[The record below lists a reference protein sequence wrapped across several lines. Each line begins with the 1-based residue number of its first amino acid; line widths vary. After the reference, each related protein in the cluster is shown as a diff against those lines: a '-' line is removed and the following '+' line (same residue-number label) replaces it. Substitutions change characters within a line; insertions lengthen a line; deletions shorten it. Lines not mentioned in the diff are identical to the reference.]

1 MRKDVLISLL
11 AITGAP
17 VAALADADVVIDK
30 TAWTGDDLTVSED
43 GSVTVSTGKEVSIEK
58 ELAPG
63 KYMLQRATF
72 TDNAKIVA
80 VYKGKEYAP
89 GVAFTI
95 DSDAPA
101 KVKVKVRAVTP
112 GEFKFSG
119 VKFTLIFDFAA
130 PVKELGAQLGEI
142 VSGTSDYFRRTDA
155 WTKGK
160 DGKPSLEMQVADY
173 ASQLDIIEK
182 GDYEVYVK
190 NHLWQGKNS
199 PELRALTDGIAALAK
214 VVEKANDNENAYF
227 SAQNAYEAAEYQFRS
242 FSSTWYTVAEEIRA
256 TYQADYNKIQQSIN
270 DFKALAREKYDA
282 GEAKE
287 LKTAEFTENFN
298 RMLNELEANI
308 GVSDA
313 AWINIY
319 AVYQDGLRVF
329 NAAQEEIHTQMPDDG
344 NYADWNEEALNAMRS
359 AWKKVSDLYKTI
371 DADKTKASELEE
383 NFRTLKEAQVV
394 VINATKDEYLAK
406 HVDAEAKKAAAD
418 QLLSALEDGF
428 QSLGD
433 DFQYLEKSD
442 DVNQKYANRVKEIR
456 TAINALKDKVAKD
469 YKAPHN
475 IRTASYDADRDA
487 IQAKISSLRSDAGAI
502 IQNYE
507 NYQKLLKALGTET
520 GLQKKLD
527 DAKAAVAKMK
537 PADEKDT
544 YDVAAH
550 FQKTAAGLQ
559 KTIDEI
565 KAAVEKSYQ
574 EKMLT
579 ETVRGD
585 FQSQIDAAAMAIGKY
600 QDDATAALDR
610 YDVVSTAIKDY
621 EAALTT
627 LRGTVGPKTLVV
639 ATPATEVTGK
649 TYGERITKLQTE
661 IDRVAGNFSAAKEKL
676 DADLLAA
683 LLAVQLKETILT
695 DAQALNA
702 AFANDKV
709 NSDKTA
715 KIEAAKA
722 MYDAASKVVDAIKAD
737 IDKYKGVPYEYYNVT
752 WTEDNLGLKY
762 DELLQDLNDIEAST
776 NTQKAKIQAV
786 AATKDDI
793 TEDNAVEAMSLLS
806 VIKGDVDAINDAL
819 SALLGR
825 VDEQKAHVNAENQA
839 YTDFIGNQYYYYPKG
854 AELVSRTLTEAKK
867 AFVIPGE
874 SIDPQI
880 QATTTKLEALK
891 AEAATARAKEILQ
904 ESCKDSYDAEGHVVK
919 GITSRLSDLQLEAN
933 ALKAMAT
940 DSTANYN
947 AYQKLKENFDGQK
960 IDIWNYTYG
969 SGYYAREDYSTH
981 YGFVSAFD
989 AVRTRI
995 NQKTDGTNA
1004 DYYRGL
1010 LAYPDGVHFKERE
1023 AIKQAIED
1031 AYKAGKAW
1039 TGTLKYNSYT
1049 YKYEPVLNTEI
1060 VRRMTD
1066 LSNVLKMLPKQAYND
1081 KTNYYTQVD
1090 EGNKC
1095 QTLWDEVN
1103 GLFNASDLRPE
1114 TLKPYLSQLGDLLKR
1129 IKEQK
1134 ALVVKYYAEGL
1145 TTTNNSDVSKA
1156 YRRIETE
1163 LGGLKA
1169 FIEGNSEYNAA
1180 IAGDNLTRYNT
1191 FCEKVQET
1199 ENKYGEGTAQI
1210 AGYQNISTEELKE
1223 LVNVESIIAAQENIY
1238 KYAALIKNLKD
1249 DAAATYAETTSPALW
1264 DIAEANAKKAQEYT
1278 DQIEAYKKELDL
1290 AVNTAVRAKLEEM
1303 LANLNDNQLAPAKEK
1318 VASYDKNV
1326 RDNAFANVQEFY
1338 DRVSADD
1345 YKKSQLLVS
1354 NLDNDWNFFGM
1365 VPNLLVADLEQAAQN
1380 EWKALY
1386 EGVYVGVD
1394 GTLTE
1399 GDDRY
1404 AGAKADNEKW
1414 LAALEGFAYEGKDD
1428 DFKSY
1433 KDCVAKYLTPATELA
1448 AKAADGTFTGKIADL
1463 QRYIDAFYAE
1473 AGAVYTSAKAKADA
1487 YDANIKNFDQLTI
1500 DYNTVTERIKAAQ
1513 EYYGAFNVA
1522 SSRIEAN
1529 IASAFNQVKR
1539 WQADLTR
1546 QNASQEM
1553 SKRIYGLTI
1562 GEDKQWYDC
1571 HSIKIL
1577 SIDGIYN
1584 AANQAE
1590 VDAIKADIVAIETQK
1605 REALD
1610 NLTGTAADEVK
1621 AYYDEHCKNL
1631 AKELDDL
1638 LKEFDENATL
1648 AEAKKDAGLLALEK
1662 KVAQARMGLIKLVN
1676 AELIEGVANSLE
1688 MLVSQAES
1696 GYSAVNITYDGV
1708 YTPVKVEYK
1717 SALDACREELD
1728 GVKNLITSYG
1738 DEIVTYKTKVIHLL
1752 NVLIDRMGATRMDI
1766 IEANK
1771 PYVAH
1776 AKAMENLQNAYDALV
1791 AEQTRV
1797 KELIASYQH
1806 SSTVLEESSYKQ
1818 VGNEVFVLERG
1829 KSYMENYEK
1838 LFFNVASE
1846 KAEEV
1851 SGVLEQAAKTLE
1863 EGPVSAI
1870 LTDSQVESYKDGCLY
1885 DAYAKLAVAEVFGA
1899 WYETTQVYQSNVWG
1913 ARSAMENSFDKSGT
1927 KIYDEDGALRE
1938 QFDNLK
1944 LACRNFDNYLTS
1956 ENGRIDLILP
1966 TKDINGNAW
1975 LNPDGSV
1982 AVVKPINYPKDEE
1995 YGVKLVAATSESLVE
2010 SMNALRTSIE
2020 ENTYV
2025 LGDVTEDGVVL
2036 TDDYLAV
2043 LNALLDPETLEGGK
2057 VFAAADVNRDGKISI
2072 ADVTLIAAK
2081 VTNGLWPSLGGS
2093 LNAPM
2098 VGSENFT
2105 VSAED
2110 NNGVQR
2116 IAINLENR
2124 KDYVACQMDIV
2135 LPAGMTVVGESVGN
2149 RANGHALY
2157 SKDINGVH
2165 RVVIST
2171 IENNSFPNG
2180 SAILYLDVQGGSI
2193 DKVALDNVI
2202 FAEANG
2208 RETTIT
2214 GNDATGINGM
2224 ETEGSLK
2231 QKIYTVGGQLL
2242 DKVKQGIN
2250 IVRNANGKTQKV
2262 TGK

>member
-63 KYMLQRATF
+63 EYKLQPATF

-95 DSDAPA
+95 DGDAPA
-101 KVKVKVRAVTP
+101 KVRVKVRAVTP

-130 PVKELGAQLGEI
+130 SVKELSAQLGEI

-173 ASQLDIIEK
+173 ASQLDIIGK

-214 VVEKANDNENAYF
+214 VVEAANDNENAYH
-227 SAQNAYEAAEYQFRS
+227 SARNAYEAAEYRLRNFYS
-242 FSSTWYTVAEEIRA
+242 WYGAAEEIQA
-256 TYQADYNKIQQSIN
+256 TYQADYNKIQQSIT
-270 DFKALAREKYDA
+270 DFKVLAQQKYNA
-282 GEAKE
+282 GTAKE

-298 RMLNELEANI
+298 RMLNELETNI
-308 GVSDA
+308 GVSGDA
-313 AWINIY
+313 WRNIKD
-319 AVYQDGLRVF
+319 VYQDGLRVF

-344 NYADWNEEALNAMRS
+344 NYADWNAEALNAMRS

-371 DADKTKASELEE
+371 DADKTKASKLEE
-383 NFRTLKEAQVV
+383 NFRTLKKAQVLE
-394 VINATKDEYLAK
+394 INATKDKYLAK
-406 HVDAEAKKAAAD
+406 HADAEAKKAAAD
-418 QLLSALEDGF
+418 QLLSALE
-428 QSLGD
+428 D

-527 DAKAAVAKMK
+527 DATAAVAKMK

-585 FQSQIDAAAMAIGKY
+585 FQQQIDAAAMAIGKY
-600 QDDATAALDR
+600 QDDAKAALDR

-786 AATKDDI
+786 AATEDDI
-793 TEDNAVEAMSLLS
+793 TEANAVEAMSLLS

-819 SALLGR
+819 SELLMR
-825 VDEQKAHVNAENQA
+825 VDAQKAHVNAETQA
-839 YTDFIGNQYYYYPKG
+839 YTNFIGNQSYYYATG
-854 AELVSRTLTEAKK
+854 AGLVSRTLTEAKD
-867 AFVIPGE
+867 AFKIPGE

-880 QATTTKLEALK
+880 QATTTKLDALK

-904 ESCKDSYDAEGHVVK
+904 ESCRDSYDAEGHVVK
-919 GITSRLSDLQLEAN
+919 GITSRLNDLQLEAN

-969 SGYYAREDYSTH
+969 SGYYARDDYSTH
-981 YGFVSAFD
+981 YGFVSAFN

-995 NQKTDGTNA
+995 NQKTNGTNA
-1004 DYYRGL
+1004 AYYLGL
-1010 LAYPDGVHFKERE
+1010 LAYTDGVHFKERE

-1039 TGTLKYNSYT
+1039 TGSLEYSYNS
-1049 YKYEPVLNTEI
+1049 YKYEPVLNTGI

-1081 KTNYYTQVD
+1081 CTNYSTQVD
-1090 EGNKC
+1090 EGNQK
-1095 QTLWDEVN
+1095 QKLWDEVN

-1114 TLKPYLSQLGDLLKR
+1114 TLKPYLSKLGDLLKR

-1134 ALVVKYYAEGL
+1134 ALVEKYYAEGL
-1145 TTTNNSDVSKA
+1145 TTTNNSMVSKA

-1354 NLDNDWNFFGM
+1354 NLDADWSFFGM

-1428 DFKSY
+1428 DLKSY
-1433 KDCVAKYLTPATELA
+1433 KDRVAKYLTPATELA

-1513 EYYGAFNVA
+1513 DYYGAFNVA

-1562 GEDKQWYDC
+1562 GEDKQWYDF

-1584 AANQAE
+1584 AANRAE

-1638 LKEFDENATL
+1638 LKEFDENATP

-1662 KVAQARMGLIKLVN
+1662 KVAQTRMGLIKLVN
-1676 AELIEGVANSLE
+1676 AELIEGVASSLE
-1688 MLVSQAES
+1688 ILVSQAES
-1696 GYSAVNITYDGV
+1696 SYSDVNNTYEGV

-1717 SALDACREELD
+1717 SALDACRNELD

-1738 DEIVTYKTKVIHLL
+1738 DEIVTYKTKIIHLL

-1806 SSTVLEESSYKQ
+1806 SSTVLEMSLGVQIEGDTFVFES
-1818 VGNEVFVLERG
+1818 G

-1838 LFFNVASE
+1838 LFFNVANE
-1846 KAEEV
+1846 KAEVV
-1851 SGVLEQAAKTLE
+1851 SDVLELAAKTLE

-1870 LTDSQVESYKDGCLY
+1870 LTDSQVESYKDGSLY
-1885 DAYAKLAVAEVFGA
+1885 DAYAKLAMAEVFGA
-1899 WYETTQVYQSNVWG
+1899 YNETYQVYRNNVWG
-1913 ARSAMENSFDKSGT
+1913 AYSAMQNSFYKSGT

-1944 LACRNFDNYLTS
+1944 LAKQNFDNYLDFH
-1956 ENGRIDLILP
+1956 GWDRILP

-1975 LNPDGSV
+1975 LNPDGSE
-1982 AVVKPINYPKDEE
+1982 AGQKEINYSKDEE

-2081 VTNGLWPSLGGS
+2081 VTNGLWPSQGGT

-2098 VGSENFT
+2098 VGSENLT

-2124 KDYVACQMDIV
+2124 KDYVACQMDII

-2157 SKDINGVH
+2157 SKDIDGVH

-2171 IENNSFPNG
+2171 IENNSFTNG

-2193 DKVALDNVI
+2193 DKVALDKVI

-2208 RETTIT
+2208 RETYIT
-2214 GNDATGINGM
+2214 GSDATGISGM
-2224 ETEGSLK
+2224 EAEGSLK

>member
-30 TAWTGDDLTVSED
+30 TAWSGDDLTVSED

-63 KYMLQRATF
+63 KYMLQPATF

-95 DSDAPA
+95 DGAAPA

-119 VKFTLIFDFAA
+119 VKFTLLFDFAA
-130 PVKELGAQLGEI
+130 PVKELSAQLGEI
-142 VSGTSDYFRRTDA
+142 VSGTSDYFRTTDA
-155 WTKGK
+155 WKMGK
-160 DGKPSLEMQVADY
+160 DGKPSLEMQVGDY
-173 ASQLDIIEK
+173 ASQLNIIEK
-182 GDYEVYVK
+182 GDYDVYVK

-199 PELRALTDGIAALAK
+199 PELLALTNGIGALAK
-214 VVEKANDNENAYF
+214 VVEDANNNENSYKSAWDAYTD
-227 SAQNAYEAAEYQFRS
+227 AKRQFDG
-242 FSSTWYTVAEEIRA
+242 FYWTWYYTDKAMKE
-256 TYQADYNKIQQSIN
+256 TYQADYDKIKKDIE
-270 DFKALAREKYDA
+270 DFGTLAKQKYDA
-282 GEAKE
+282 GVAKE
-287 LKTAEFTENFN
+287 LKTAEFTENFSRQFN
-298 RMLNELEANI
+298 TLKANI
-308 GVSDA
+308 GTSGNAWLNISDT
-313 AWINIY
+313 
-319 AVYQDGLRVF
+319 YQDGLSSF

-344 NYADWNEEALNAMRS
+344 NYADWNAEALNAMRS

-371 DADKTKASELEE
+371 DADKTKASEQEE

-406 HVDAEAKKAAAD
+406 HADAEAKKAAAD
-418 QLLSALEDGF
+418 QLLADLE
-428 QSLGD
+428 D
-433 DFQYLEKSD
+433 DFQYLEESD

-456 TAINALKDKVAKD
+456 TAINALKDKVATD

-544 YDVAAH
+544 YDVATH

-574 EKMLT
+574 EKTLT
-579 ETVRGD
+579 ETVRFD
-585 FQSQIDAAAMAIGKY
+585 FQNQITNAGEAVYKY
-600 QDDATAALDR
+600 QDDATAAMAR
-610 YDVVSTAIKDY
+610 YDVVNTAIKDY
-621 EAALTT
+621 EDALAT

-649 TYGERITKLQTE
+649 TYGERITKLRAE
-661 IDRVAGNFSAAKEKL
+661 IDRVEGNFSAAKEKL
-676 DADLLAA
+676 DAEHLAA

-695 DAQALNA
+695 DAQALKA
-702 AFANDKV
+702 AFPDDKV

-722 MYDAASKVVDAIKAD
+722 MYDAASEIVDAIKAD

-819 SALLGR
+819 SELLTR
-825 VDEQKAHVNAENQA
+825 VNAQKAHVNAEKQA

-854 AELVSRTLTEAKK
+854 AELVSRTLTEAKN

-919 GITSRLSDLQLEAN
+919 GITSRLNDLQLEAN

-940 DSTANYN
+940 DSTANYD
-947 AYQKLKENFDGQK
+947 AYQELKRNIAEQG
-960 IDIWNYTYG
+960 IMIWCGYDYYG
-969 SGYYAREDYSTH
+969 RDKMDYC
-981 YGFVSAFD
+981 YGFANAFN
-989 AVRTRI
+989 AAWKYVNRF
-995 NQKTDGTNA
+995 TDGTNA
-1004 DYYRGL
+1004 AYYLGL
-1010 LAYPDGVHFKERE
+1010 LSYPDGVHFKERE
-1023 AIKQAIED
+1023 AIRQAIED

-1049 YKYEPVLNTEI
+1049 YKYEPVLNTGI

-1066 LSNVLKMLPKQAYND
+1066 LSNVLQMLPKQAYND
-1081 KTNYYTQVD
+1081 HSNYITQVD
-1090 EGNKC
+1090 ELNKR
-1095 QTLWDEVN
+1095 QALWDEVN

-1134 ALVVKYYAEGL
+1134 ALVEKYYAEGL
-1145 TTTNNSDVSKA
+1145 TTTNNSMVSEA
-1156 YRRIETE
+1156 YRSIKLE
-1163 LGGLKA
+1163 LDGLKA
-1169 FIEGNSEYNAA
+1169 FIEGNSDYNAV

-1191 FCEKVQET
+1191 FCAKVQET

-1249 DAAATYAETTSPALW
+1249 DAADTYANTTSPALW
-1264 DIAEANAKKAQEYT
+1264 DIAEDNAKKAQKYT

-1354 NLDNDWNFFGM
+1354 NLDGDWNFFGM

-1428 DFKSY
+1428 DLKSY
-1433 KDCVAKYLTPATELA
+1433 KDRVAKYLTPATELA

-1513 EYYGAFNVA
+1513 DYYGAFNVA

-1553 SKRIYGLTI
+1553 SKRVYGLII

-1610 NLTGTAADEVK
+1610 NLTGAAADEVK

-1638 LKEFDENATL
+1638 LKEFVENATP

-1688 MLVSQAES
+1688 MLVSQAELS
-1696 GYSAVNITYDGV
+1696 YSNVNITYDGV

-1717 SALDACREELD
+1717 SALDACRNELD

-1752 NVLIDRMGATRMDI
+1752 NVLIDRMGATSMDI

-1776 AKAMENLQNAYDALV
+1776 AKAMKDLQNAYDALV
-1791 AEQTRV
+1791 AEQSRV

-1806 SSTVLEESSYKQ
+1806 SSNVLEMSLGVQIEGDTFVFES
-1818 VGNEVFVLERG
+1818 G

-1838 LFFNVASE
+1838 LFFNVANE
-1846 KAEEV
+1846 KAEVV

-1885 DAYAKLAVAEVFGA
+1885 DAYAKLAMAEVFGA
-1899 WYETTQVYQSNVWG
+1899 YNETYQVYRNNVWG
-1913 ARSAMENSFDKSGT
+1913 AYSAMQNSFYKSGT

-1944 LACRNFDNYLTS
+1944 LAKQNFDNYLDFH
-1956 ENGRIDLILP
+1956 GWDRILP

-1975 LNPDGSV
+1975 LNPDGSE
-1982 AVVKPINYPKDEE
+1982 AGQKEINYSKDEE

-2010 SMNALRTSIE
+2010 SMNALRISIE

-2098 VGSENFT
+2098 VGSENLT

-2124 KDYVACQMDIV
+2124 KDYVACQMDII

-2157 SKDINGVH
+2157 SKDIDGVH

-2171 IENNSFPNG
+2171 IENNCFTNG

-2193 DKVALDNVI
+2193 DKVALDKVI

-2214 GNDATGINGM
+2214 GSDATGINGM
-2224 ETEGSLK
+2224 EAEGSLK

>member
-43 GSVTVSTGKEVSIEK
+43 GSVTVSTGKEVPIEK

-63 KYMLQRATF
+63 EYKLQDAPELF

-95 DSDAPA
+95 DGDAPA

-119 VKFTLIFDFAA
+119 VKFILIFDFAA
-130 PVKELGAQLGEI
+130 PVKELSAQLGEI
-142 VSGTSDYFRRTDA
+142 VSGTSEYFRTTDA
-155 WTKGK
+155 WKKGN
-160 DGKPSLEMQVADY
+160 DEKPSLEMQVADY

-418 QLLSALEDGF
+418 QLLSALED
-428 QSLGD
+428 

-537 PADEKDT
+537 PAAEGDT

-819 SALLGR
+819 SELLGR

-1238 KYAALIKNLKD
+1238 KYAALIKDLKD
-1249 DAAATYAETTSPALW
+1249 DAADTYAKTTSPDLW
-1264 DIAEANAKKAQEYT
+1264 DIGETKAAKAMEYT
-1278 DQIEAYKKELDL
+1278 DQIEAYKKDLDL

-1399 GDDRY
+1399 DDDRY

-1752 NVLIDRMGATRMDI
+1752 NVLIDRMGATCMDI

-1806 SSTVLEESSYKQ
+1806 ASTVLEMSSWQQ
-1818 VGNEVFVLERG
+1818 VGNEVFEFERG

-1851 SGVLEQAAKTLE
+1851 SDVLEQAAKTLE

-1870 LTDSQVESYKDGCLY
+1870 LTDSQVESYKDGSLY
-1885 DAYAKLAVAEVFGA
+1885 EAYAKLAMAEVFGA
-1899 WYETTQVYQSNVWG
+1899 WNETKQVYQGNVCG
-1913 ARSAMENSFDKSGT
+1913 ARSAMENSFYKSGT
-1927 KIYDEDGALRE
+1927 NIYDEDGALRE

-1944 LACRNFDNYLTS
+1944 LACQNFDNYL
-1956 ENGRIDLILP
+1956 NFVDIYRILP

-1975 LNPDGSV
+1975 LNPDGSE
-1982 AVVKPINYPKDEE
+1982 AWQKEINYSKDEE
-1995 YGVKLVAATSESLVE
+1995 YGVKLVAATSQSLVD
-2010 SMNALRTSIE
+2010 SMNALRASVE

-2098 VGSENFT
+2098 VGSENLT

-2157 SKDINGVH
+2157 SKDIDGVH

-2171 IENNSFPNG
+2171 IENNSFTNG

>member
-30 TAWTGDDLTVSED
+30 TAWSGDDLTVSED

-89 GVAFTI
+89 EVAFTI
-95 DSDAPA
+95 EGDAPA
-101 KVKVKVRAVTP
+101 KVRVKVRAVTP

-182 GDYEVYVK
+182 GDYDVYVK

-199 PELRALTDGIAALAK
+199 PELRALAEGIGALAK

-418 QLLSALEDGF
+418 QLLSALED
-428 QSLGD
+428 

-487 IQAKISSLRSDAGAI
+487 IQAKINSLRSDAGAI

-537 PADEKDT
+537 PAAEGDT
-544 YDVAAH
+544 YDMAVH

-565 KAAVEKSYQ
+565 KAAVEKGYQ
-574 EKMLT
+574 EKTLT

-585 FQSQIDAAAMAIGKY
+585 FQSQIDAAAMAVGKY
-600 QDDATAALDR
+600 QDDATAAMAR
-610 YDVVSTAIKDY
+610 YDVMNTAIKDY
-621 EAALTT
+621 KGALAT
-627 LRGTVGPKTLVV
+627 LRATVGTKTLVV

-649 TYGERITKLQTE
+649 TYGERITQLQTE

-737 IDKYKGVPYEYYNVT
+737 IDEYKGVPYEYYNVT

-762 DELLQDLNDIEAST
+762 DELLQDLNDIEANA

-786 AATKDDI
+786 AATEDDI

-819 SALLGR
+819 SELLTR
-825 VDEQKAHVNAENQA
+825 VNAQKAHVNAEKQA

-854 AELVSRTLTEAKK
+854 AELVSRTLTEAKN

-919 GITSRLSDLQLEAN
+919 GITSRLNDLQLEAN
-933 ALKAMAT
+933 ALKALAI
-940 DSTANYN
+940 DSTANYD
-947 AYQKLKENFDGQK
+947 AYQKLKDNFVGQR
-960 IDIWNYTYG
+960 IDIWNYSSWG
-969 SGYYAREDYSTH
+969 RDYTTTH
-981 YGFVSAFD
+981 YGFANAFD

-995 NQKTDGTNA
+995 NQKTNGTNA
-1004 DYYRGL
+1004 AYYLSL
-1010 LAYPDGVHFKERE
+1010 LAYPDGVHFKER
-1023 AIKQAIED
+1023 QAIEQAIEA

-1039 TGTLKYNSYT
+1039 TGSFKYNYNT
-1049 YKYEPVLNTEI
+1049 YKNEPELNTGI
-1060 VRRMTD
+1060 ARRMTD

-1081 KTNYYTQVD
+1081 YTNNSTQVD

-1095 QTLWDEVN
+1095 QALWDEVN

-1114 TLKPYLSQLGDLLKR
+1114 TLKPYLSKLGDLLKR

-1134 ALVVKYYAEGL
+1134 TLVEKYYAEGL
-1145 TTTNNSDVSKA
+1145 TTTNHKTVSEA
-1156 YRRIETE
+1156 YRSIKLKLDE
-1163 LGGLKA
+1163 LKA
-1169 FIEGNSEYNAA
+1169 FIEGNSEYNGA

-1191 FCEKVQET
+1191 FCAKVQET
-1199 ENKYGEGTAQI
+1199 EDKYGEGTAQI

-1238 KYAALIKNLKD
+1238 KYAVLIKDLKD
-1249 DAAATYAETTSPALW
+1249 EAAATYANTTSPALW
-1264 DIAEANAKKAQEYT
+1264 DIEEANAKKAQKYT

-1290 AVNTAVRAKLEEM
+1290 AVNTAVRVKLEEM

-1318 VASYDKNV
+1318 VAGFDKNV

-1428 DFKSY
+1428 DLKSY

-1463 QRYIDAFYAE
+1463 QRYINAFYAE

-1500 DYNTVTERIKAAQ
+1500 DYNTVTERIKTAQ

-1553 SKRIYGLTI
+1553 SKRVYGLII

-1638 LKEFDENATL
+1638 LKEFDENATP

-1696 GYSAVNITYDGV
+1696 SYSNVNITYDGV

-1717 SALDACREELD
+1717 SALDACRNELD

-1776 AKAMENLQNAYDALV
+1776 AKAMKDLQDAYDALV

-1806 SSTVLEESSYKQ
+1806 SSTVLEESSWKQ
-1818 VGNEVFVLERG
+1818 VGNEVFVFERG

-1870 LTDSQVESYKDGCLY
+1870 LTDSQVESYKDGSLK
-1885 DAYAKLAVAEVFGA
+1885 DAYAKLETVEVLGA
-1899 WYETTQVYQSNVWG
+1899 WYETKQVYQFNVL
-1913 ARSAMENSFDKSGT
+1913 SALYDMEKSFYKSGT

-1944 LACRNFDNYLTS
+1944 LAQQNFDNYLAFG
-1956 ENGRIDLILP
+1956 EMGQIDLILP

-1982 AVVKPINYPKDEE
+1982 AAVKPINYPKDEE

-2043 LNALLDPETLEGGK
+2043 LNALLDSETLEGGK

-2098 VGSENFT
+2098 VGSENLT

-2157 SKDINGVH
+2157 SKDIDGVH

-2171 IENNSFPNG
+2171 IENTCFTNG

-2193 DKVALDNVI
+2193 DKVALDKVI

-2208 RETTIT
+2208 RETYIT
-2214 GNDATGINGM
+2214 GSDATGINGM
-2224 ETEGSLK
+2224 EAEGSLK

>member
-89 GVAFTI
+89 EVAFTI
-95 DSDAPA
+95 EGDAPA
-101 KVKVKVRAVTP
+101 KVRVKVRAVTP

-182 GDYEVYVK
+182 GDYDVYVK

-199 PELRALTDGIAALAK
+199 PELRALAEGIGALAK

-344 NYADWNEEALNAMRS
+344 NYAE
-359 AWKKVSDLYKTI
+359 
-371 DADKTKASELEE
+371 
-383 NFRTLKEAQVV
+383 
-394 VINATKDEYLAK
+394 
-406 HVDAEAKKAAAD
+406 
-418 QLLSALEDGF
+418 
-428 QSLGD
+428 
-433 DFQYLEKSD
+433 
-442 DVNQKYANRVKEIR
+442 
-456 TAINALKDKVAKD
+456 
-469 YKAPHN
+469 
-475 IRTASYDADRDA
+475 
-487 IQAKISSLRSDAGAI
+487 
-502 IQNYE
+502 
-507 NYQKLLKALGTET
+507 
-520 GLQKKLD
+520 
-527 DAKAAVAKMK
+527 MK
-537 PADEKDT
+537 PAAKGDA

-559 KTIDEI
+559 KTIDQI
-565 KAAVEKSYQ
+565 KEAVEKAYQ
-574 EKMLT
+574 EKTLT
-579 ETVRGD
+579 ETARTD
-585 FQSQIDAAAMAIGKY
+585 FQQQIDAAAMSIGKY

-610 YDVVSTAIKDY
+610 YDVVNTAIKDY
-621 EAALTT
+621 KDALAT
-627 LRGTVGPKTLVV
+627 LRATVGTKTLVV

-676 DADLLAA
+676 DAEHLAA

-695 DAQALNA
+695 DAQALND

-737 IDKYKGVPYEYYNVT
+737 IDEYKGVPYEYYNVT

-762 DELLQDLNDIEAST
+762 DELLQDLNDIEANA

-786 AATKDDI
+786 AATEDDI

-819 SALLGR
+819 SELLTR
-825 VDEQKAHVNAENQA
+825 VNAQKAHVNAEKQA

-854 AELVSRTLTEAKK
+854 AELVSRTLTEAKN

-919 GITSRLSDLQLEAN
+919 GITSRLNDLQLEAN
-933 ALKAMAT
+933 ALKEMAT

-969 SGYYAREDYSTH
+969 SGYYAKNYYSTH

-1004 DYYRGL
+1004 AYYRGQ

-1039 TGTLKYNSYT
+1039 TGYTEYSYSS
-1049 YKYEPVLNTEI
+1049 YKYEPVLNKEI

-1066 LSNVLKMLPKQAYND
+1066 LSNVLKMLPKQAYD
-1081 KTNYYTQVD
+1081 DCTNYKTQVY
-1090 EGNKC
+1090 ELNLK
-1095 QTLWDEVN
+1095 QELWDEVN

-1134 ALVVKYYAEGL
+1134 ALVEKYYAEGL
-1145 TTTNNSDVSKA
+1145 TTTNNVTVSEA
-1156 YRRIETE
+1156 YRRIKIE
-1163 LGGLKA
+1163 LDGLKA
-1169 FIEGNSEYNAA
+1169 FIEGNSEYNAV

-1191 FCEKVQET
+1191 FCAKVQET

-1249 DAAATYAETTSPALW
+1249 KAADTYAETTSPALW
-1264 DIAEANAKKAQEYT
+1264 DIGETNAAKAMEYT
-1278 DQIEAYKKELDL
+1278 AQIEAYKKDLDL
-1290 AVNTAVRAKLEEM
+1290 AVNTAVRVKLEEM

-1318 VASYDKNV
+1318 VAGFDKNV

-1428 DFKSY
+1428 DLKSY

-1463 QRYIDAFYAE
+1463 QRYINAFYAE

-1500 DYNTVTERIKAAQ
+1500 DYNTVTERIKTAQ

-1553 SKRIYGLTI
+1553 SKRVYGLII

-1584 AANQAE
+1584 AANQTE

-1638 LKEFDENATL
+1638 LKEFDENATP

-1696 GYSAVNITYDGV
+1696 SYSNVNITYDGV

-1717 SALDACREELD
+1717 SALDACRNELD

-1776 AKAMENLQNAYDALV
+1776 AKAMKDLQDAYDALV

-1806 SSTVLEESSYKQ
+1806 SSTVLEESSWKQ
-1818 VGNEVFVLERG
+1818 VGNEVFVFERG

-1870 LTDSQVESYKDGCLY
+1870 LTDSQVESYKDGSLK
-1885 DAYAKLAVAEVFGA
+1885 DAYAKLETVEVLGA
-1899 WYETTQVYQSNVWG
+1899 WYETKQVYQFNVL
-1913 ARSAMENSFDKSGT
+1913 SALYDMEKSFYKSGT

-1944 LACRNFDNYLTS
+1944 LAQQNFDNYLAFG
-1956 ENGRIDLILP
+1956 EMGQIDLILP

-1982 AVVKPINYPKDEE
+1982 AAVKPINYPKDEE

-2043 LNALLDPETLEGGK
+2043 LNALLDSETLEGGK

-2098 VGSENFT
+2098 VGSENLT

-2124 KDYVACQMDIV
+2124 KDYVACQMDII

-2157 SKDINGVH
+2157 SKDIDGVH

-2171 IENNSFPNG
+2171 IENNCFTNG

-2193 DKVALDNVI
+2193 DKVALDKVI

-2208 RETTIT
+2208 RETYIT
-2214 GNDATGINGM
+2214 GSDATGISGM
-2224 ETEGSLK
+2224 EAEGSLK

>member
-63 KYMLQRATF
+63 KYMLQPATF

-95 DSDAPA
+95 DGAAPA

-119 VKFTLIFDFAA
+119 VKFTLVFKFENLL
-130 PVKELGAQLGEI
+130 KELDAQLGEI
-142 VSGTSDYFRRTDA
+142 VSGTSKYFRNTDA
-155 WTKGK
+155 WKKGE
-160 DGKPSLEMQVADY
+160 DGKPSLEMQVSDY
-173 ASQLDIIEK
+173 ASQIAIIQN

-190 NHLWQGKNS
+190 NHLWQGEDS
-199 PELRALTDGIAALAK
+199 PELHALADGIAALAK
-214 VVEKANDNENAYF
+214 VVEKANDNENAYLR
-227 SAQNAYEAAEYQFRS
+227 ARNTYEAAEYRLRNFDS
-242 FSSTWYTVAEEIRA
+242 WYGADEEIQA
-256 TYQADYNKIQQSIN
+256 TYQADYDKLQSYIN
-270 DFKALAREKYDA
+270 DFKALALQKYNA
-282 GEAKE
+282 GDAKE
-287 LKTAEFTENFN
+287 LKTDEFAENFDS
-298 RMLNELEANI
+298 MLNKLKFNI
-308 GVSDA
+308 GASNDA
-313 AWINIY
+313 WRNIN

-329 NAAQEEIHTQMPDDG
+329 NAAQEEIHIQMPDDG
-344 NYADWNEEALNAMRS
+344 YYADWNAEALNAMRL
-359 AWKKVSDLYKTI
+359 AWKEVSDLYKTI
-371 DADKTKASELEE
+371 DADKTKASEQEE
-383 NFRTLKEAQVV
+383 NFRTQKEAQVDS
-394 VINATKDEYLAK
+394 INATKDEYLAM
-406 HVDAEAKKAAAD
+406 HADAEAKKRAAD
-418 QLLSALEDGF
+418 QLLADLE
-428 QSLGD
+428 D
-433 DFQYLEKSD
+433 DFQYLEKSE
-442 DVNQKYANRVKEIR
+442 DVNLKYANRVKEIR
-456 TAINALKDKVAKD
+456 TAINVLKDKVTTD

-537 PADEKDT
+537 PAAKDDT

-565 KAAVEKSYQ
+565 KAAVEKGYQ
-574 EKMLT
+574 EKTLT

-585 FQSQIDAAAMAIGKY
+585 FQSQIDTAAMAVVKY
-600 QDDATAALDR
+600 QDDATDALAR
-610 YDVVSTAIKDY
+610 YDVVNTAIKDY
-621 EAALTT
+621 EDALAT
-627 LRGTVGPKTLVV
+627 LCETVGPKTLVV

-649 TYGERITKLQTE
+649 TYGERIAKLQTE
-661 IDRVAGNFSAAKEKL
+661 IDRVADNFSAAKEKL

-737 IDKYKGVPYEYYNVT
+737 IDKYKGVPYTYYDVT
-752 WTEDNLGLKY
+752 WTEDNLGQKY
-762 DELLQDLNDIEAST
+762 DELLQDLNDIEANT

-786 AATKDDI
+786 AATENDI

-819 SALLGR
+819 SELLGR
-825 VDEQKAHVNAENQA
+825 VNEQKAHVNAETQA

-854 AELVSRTLTEAKK
+854 AELVSRTLTEAKN

-904 ESCKDSYDAEGHVVK
+904 ESCRDSYDAEGHVVK
-919 GITSRLSDLQLEAN
+919 GITSRLNDLQLEAN
-933 ALKAMAT
+933 ALKKMAT

-947 AYQKLKENFDGQK
+947 AYQELKRNIAEQG
-960 IDIWNYTYG
+960 IMIWWGYDYYG
-969 SGYYAREDYSTH
+969 RDKMDYC
-981 YGFVSAFD
+981 YGFANAFN
-989 AVRTRI
+989 AAWKYVNRF
-995 NQKTDGTNA
+995 TDRANA
-1004 DYYRGL
+1004 AYYLGL
-1010 LAYPDGVHFKERE
+1010 LSYPDGVHFKERE
-1023 AIKQAIED
+1023 AIRQAIED

-1049 YKYEPVLNTEI
+1049 YKYEPVLNTGI

-1066 LSNVLKMLPKQAYND
+1066 LSNVLQMLPKQAYND
-1081 KTNYYTQVD
+1081 HTNYITQVD
-1090 EGNKC
+1090 ELNKR
-1095 QTLWDEVN
+1095 QVLWDEVN

-1134 ALVVKYYAEGL
+1134 ALVEKYYAEGL
-1145 TTTNNSDVSKA
+1145 TTTNHSTVSEA
-1156 YRRIETE
+1156 YRFIKIE
-1163 LGGLKA
+1163 LDGLKA
-1169 FIEGNSEYNAA
+1169 FIEGNGDYNAV
-1180 IAGDNLTRYNT
+1180 IAGDNLIRYNT
-1191 FCEKVQET
+1191 FCAKVQET

-1249 DAAATYAETTSPALW
+1249 KAAASYAEATSPALW
-1264 DIAEANAKKAQEYT
+1264 DIKEVNAAKAMEYT
-1278 DQIEAYKKELDL
+1278 DQIEAYKKDLDL

-1318 VASYDKNV
+1318 VAGFDKNV

-1354 NLDNDWNFFGM
+1354 NLDADWNFFGM

-1428 DFKSY
+1428 DLKAY
-1433 KDCVAKYLTPATELA
+1433 KDRVAKYLTPATELA

-1463 QRYIDAFYAE
+1463 QRYINAFYAE

-1513 EYYGAFNVA
+1513 NYYGAFNVA

-1529 IASAFNQVKR
+1529 IASTFDQVKR

-1638 LKEFDENATL
+1638 LKEFVENATP

-1696 GYSAVNITYDGV
+1696 SYSNVNVTYDGV

-1717 SALDACREELD
+1717 SALDACRNELD

-1752 NVLIDRMGATRMDI
+1752 NGLIDRMGATRMDI

-1776 AKAMENLQNAYDALV
+1776 AKAMKDLQDAYDALV

-1818 VGNEVFVLERG
+1818 VGNEVFVFERG

-1870 LTDSQVESYKDGCLY
+1870 LTDSQVESYKDGSLK
-1885 DAYAKLAVAEVFGA
+1885 DAYAKLETVEVLGA
-1899 WYETTQVYQSNVWG
+1899 WYETKQVYQFNVL
-1913 ARSAMENSFDKSGT
+1913 SALYDMEKSFHKSGT
-1927 KIYDEDGALRE
+1927 NIFDEAGALRE

-1944 LACRNFDNYLTS
+1944 LAKQNFDNYLAFG
-1956 ENGRIDLILP
+1956 EMGQIDLILP

-1982 AVVKPINYPKDEE
+1982 AAVKPINYPKDEE

-2081 VTNGLWPSLGGS
+2081 VTNGLWPSLGGT

-2098 VGSENFT
+2098 VGSENLT

-2124 KDYVACQMDIV
+2124 KDYVACQMDII

-2157 SKDINGVH
+2157 SKDIDGVH

-2171 IENNSFPNG
+2171 IENNSFTNG

-2193 DKVALDNVI
+2193 DKVALDKVI

-2214 GNDATGINGM
+2214 GSDATGISGM
-2224 ETEGSLK
+2224 EAEGSLK
-2231 QKIYTVGGQLL
+2231 QKIYSVGGQLL

>member
-344 NYADWNEEALNAMRS
+344 NYADWNAEALNAMRL
-359 AWKKVSDLYKTI
+359 AWKEVSDLYKTI
-371 DADKTKASELEE
+371 DADKTKASKLEE
-383 NFRTLKEAQVV
+383 NFRTLKEAQVDS
-394 VINATKDEYLAK
+394 INATKGEYLAM
-406 HVDAEAKKAAAD
+406 HADAEAKKRAAD
-418 QLLSALEDGF
+418 QLLADLE
-428 QSLGD
+428 D
-433 DFQYLEKSD
+433 DFQYLEKSE
-442 DVNQKYANRVKEIR
+442 DVNLKYANRVKEIR

-520 GLQKKLD
+520 GLQKQLD

-537 PADEKDT
+537 PAAEGDT
-544 YDVAAH
+544 YDMAAH

-565 KAAVEKSYQ
+565 KAAVEKGYQ
-574 EKMLT
+574 EKTLT

-585 FQSQIDAAAMAIGKY
+585 FQSQIDAAAMAVVKY
-600 QDDATAALDR
+600 QDDATAAMAR
-610 YDVVSTAIKDY
+610 YDVVNTAIKDY
-621 EAALTT
+621 KDALAT
-627 LRGTVGPKTLVV
+627 LRATVGTKTLVV

-695 DAQALNA
+695 DAQALND

-737 IDKYKGVPYEYYNVT
+737 IDEYKGVPYEYYNVT

-762 DELLQDLNDIEAST
+762 DELLQDLNEIEANA

-786 AATKDDI
+786 AATEDDI

-819 SALLGR
+819 SELLTR
-825 VDEQKAHVNAENQA
+825 VNAQKAHVNAEKQA
-839 YTDFIGNQYYYYPKG
+839 YTDLIGNQYYYYPKG
-854 AELVSRTLTEAKK
+854 AELVSRTLTEAKN

-919 GITSRLSDLQLEAN
+919 GITSRLNDLQLEAN
-933 ALKAMAT
+933 ALKALAI
-940 DSTANYN
+940 DSTANYD
-947 AYQKLKENFDGQK
+947 AYQKLKDNFVGQR
-960 IDIWNYTYG
+960 IDIWNYSSWG
-969 SGYYAREDYSTH
+969 RDYTTTH
-981 YGFVSAFD
+981 YGFANAFD

-995 NQKTDGTNA
+995 NQKTNGTNA
-1004 DYYRGL
+1004 AYYLSL
-1010 LAYPDGVHFKERE
+1010 LAYPDGVHFKER
-1023 AIKQAIED
+1023 QAIEQAIEA

-1039 TGTLKYNSYT
+1039 TGSFKYNYNT
-1049 YKYEPVLNTEI
+1049 YKNEPELNTGI
-1060 VRRMTD
+1060 ARRMTD

-1081 KTNYYTQVD
+1081 YTNNSTQVD

-1095 QTLWDEVN
+1095 QALWDEVN

-1114 TLKPYLSQLGDLLKR
+1114 TLKPYLSKLGDLLKR

-1134 ALVVKYYAEGL
+1134 ALVEKYYAEGL
-1145 TTTNNSDVSKA
+1145 TTTNHKTVSEA
-1156 YRRIETE
+1156 YRSIKIE
-1163 LGGLKA
+1163 LDGLKA
-1169 FIEGNSEYNAA
+1169 FIEGNGDYNAV
-1180 IAGDNLTRYNT
+1180 IAGDNLIRYNT
-1191 FCEKVQET
+1191 FCAKVQET
-1199 ENKYGEGTAQI
+1199 EDKYGEGTAQI

-1249 DAAATYAETTSPALW
+1249 KAADTYAETTSPALW
-1264 DIAEANAKKAQEYT
+1264 DIDEDNAAKAMEYT
-1278 DQIEAYKKELDL
+1278 DQIEAYKKDLDL

-1303 LANLNDNQLAPAKEK
+1303 LANLNNNQLAPAKEK
-1318 VASYDKNV
+1318 VAGFDKNV

-1354 NLDNDWNFFGM
+1354 NLDADWNFFGM

-1428 DFKSY
+1428 DLKSY

-1463 QRYIDAFYAE
+1463 QRYIDAFYTE

-1553 SKRIYGLTI
+1553 SKRVYGLTI

-1584 AANQAE
+1584 AANLAE

-1638 LKEFDENATL
+1638 LKEFVENATP

-1676 AELIEGVANSLE
+1676 TELIEGVANSLE

-1696 GYSAVNITYDGV
+1696 SYSNVNITYDGV

-1776 AKAMENLQNAYDALV
+1776 AKAMKDLQNAYDALV

-1818 VGNEVFVLERG
+1818 VGNEVFVFERG

-1870 LTDSQVESYKDGCLY
+1870 LTDSQVESYKDGSLK
-1885 DAYAKLAVAEVFGA
+1885 DAYAKLETVEVLGA
-1899 WYETTQVYQSNVWG
+1899 WYETKQVYQFNVL
-1913 ARSAMENSFDKSGT
+1913 SALYDMDKSFNKSGT

-1944 LACRNFDNYLTS
+1944 LARQNFDNYLAFG
-1956 ENGRIDLILP
+1956 EMGQIDLILP

-1982 AVVKPINYPKDEE
+1982 AAVKPINYPKDEE

-2036 TDDYLAV
+2036 TDDYLTV
-2043 LNALLDPETLEGGK
+2043 LNAVLDPETLEGGK

-2093 LNAPM
+2093 LNASM
-2098 VGSENFT
+2098 VGSENLT

-2157 SKDINGVH
+2157 SKDIDGVH

-2171 IENNSFPNG
+2171 IENNSFTNG

-2193 DKVALDNVI
+2193 DKVALDKVI

>member
-63 KYMLQRATF
+63 KYMLQPATF

-95 DSDAPA
+95 DGAAPA

-119 VKFTLIFDFAA
+119 VKFTLLFDFAA
-130 PVKELGAQLGEI
+130 PVKELSAQLGEI
-142 VSGTSDYFRRTDA
+142 VSGTSEYFRTTDA
-155 WTKGK
+155 WKKGN
-160 DGKPSLEMQVADY
+160 DEKPSLEMQVADY

-190 NHLWQGKNS
+190 NHLWQGENS
-199 PELRALTDGIAALAK
+199 PELRALTDGIGALAD
-214 VVEKANDNENAYF
+214 VVEKANVNENSYKSAWDAYTD
-227 SAQNAYEAAEYQFRS
+227 AKRQFDG
-242 FSSTWYTVAEEIRA
+242 FYWTWYYTDKAMKD
-256 TYQADYNKIQQSIN
+256 TYQADYDKIKKDIE
-270 DFKALAREKYDA
+270 DFGTLAKQKYNA
-282 GEAKE
+282 GAANE
-287 LKTAEFTENFN
+287 LKTDEFTENFSWQFN
-298 RMLNELEANI
+298 TLKANI
-308 GVSDA
+308 GTSGN
-313 AWINIY
+313 AWLNIS
-319 AVYQDGLRVF
+319 ATYQDGLSSF
-329 NAAQEEIHTQMPDDG
+329 NAAQEEIHTRMPDDG
-344 NYADWNEEALNAMRS
+344 NYADWNEEALNAMRKE
-359 AWKKVSDLYKTI
+359 WKKVSDLYKTI
-371 DADKTKASELEE
+371 DADKTKASEQEKK
-383 NFRTLKEAQVV
+383 FRTLKEEQVLA
-394 VINATKDEYLAK
+394 INAIKDKYLANYD
-406 HVDAEAKKAAAD
+406 DAQAKKAAAD
-418 QLLSALEDGF
+418 QLLADLK
-428 QSLGD
+428 D
-433 DFQYLEKSD
+433 DFQYLEESD

-456 TAINALKDKVAKD
+456 TAINALRGKVEKD

-537 PADEKDT
+537 PAAEGDT
-544 YDVAAH
+544 YDMAAH

-565 KAAVEKSYQ
+565 KAAVEKGYQ
-574 EKMLT
+574 EKTLT

-585 FQSQIDAAAMAIGKY
+585 FQSQIDTAAMAVVKY
-600 QDDATAALDR
+600 QDDATAAMAR
-610 YDVVSTAIKDY
+610 YDVVNTAIKDY
-621 EAALTT
+621 KDALAT
-627 LRGTVGPKTLVV
+627 LRATVGTKTLVV

-676 DADLLAA
+676 DAEHLAA

-702 AFANDKV
+702 AFRDDKV

-722 MYDAASKVVDAIKAD
+722 MYDAASEIVDAIKAD

-762 DELLQDLNDIEAST
+762 DELLQELNDIEAST

-819 SALLGR
+819 SELLGR

-839 YTDFIGNQYYYYPKG
+839 YTDFIGYQSYYYATG
-854 AELVSRTLTEAKK
+854 AELVSRTLTEAKN

-874 SIDPQI
+874 SIAPQI

-919 GITSRLSDLQLEAN
+919 GITSRLNDLQLEAD
-933 ALKAMAT
+933 ALKALAI

-960 IDIWNYTYG
+960 IDIWNYSSWG
-969 SGYYAREDYSTH
+969 RDYTTTH
-981 YGFVSAFD
+981 YGFANAFD

-995 NQKTDGTNA
+995 NQKTNGTNA
-1004 DYYRGL
+1004 AYYFSL
-1010 LAYPDGVHFKERE
+1010 LAYPDGVHFKER
-1023 AIKQAIED
+1023 QAIEQAIEA

-1039 TGTLKYNSYT
+1039 TGSFKDNYNT
-1049 YKYEPVLNTEI
+1049 YKNEPELNTGI
-1060 VRRMTD
+1060 ARRMTD

-1081 KTNYYTQVD
+1081 YTNNSTQVD

-1095 QTLWDEVN
+1095 QALWDEVN

-1114 TLKPYLSQLGDLLKR
+1114 TLKPYLSKLGDLLKR

-1134 ALVVKYYAEGL
+1134 ALVEKYYAEGL
-1145 TTTNNSDVSKA
+1145 TTTNHKTVSEA
-1156 YRRIETE
+1156 YRSIKLKLDE
-1163 LGGLKA
+1163 LKA
-1169 FIEGNSEYNAA
+1169 FIEGNSEYNGA

-1191 FCEKVQET
+1191 FCAKVQET
-1199 ENKYGEGTAQI
+1199 EDKYGEGTAQI

-1238 KYAALIKNLKD
+1238 KYAVLIKDLKD
-1249 DAAATYAETTSPALW
+1249 EAAATYANTTSPALW
-1264 DIAEANAKKAQEYT
+1264 DIEEANAKKAQKYT

-1354 NLDNDWNFFGM
+1354 NLDDDWSFFGM
-1365 VPNLLVADLEQAAQN
+1365 APNLLVADLEQAAQN

-1428 DFKSY
+1428 DLKSY

-1463 QRYIDAFYAE
+1463 QRYIDAFYTE

-1553 SKRIYGLTI
+1553 SKRVYGLTI

-1584 AANQAE
+1584 AANLAE

-1638 LKEFDENATL
+1638 LKEFDENATP

-1696 GYSAVNITYDGV
+1696 SYSNVNITYDGV

-1752 NVLIDRMGATRMDI
+1752 NGLIDRMGATRMDI

-1776 AKAMENLQNAYDALV
+1776 AKAMKDLQDAYDALV

-1818 VGNEVFVLERG
+1818 VGNEVFVFERG

-1870 LTDSQVESYKDGCLY
+1870 LTDSQVESYKDGSLK
-1885 DAYAKLAVAEVFGA
+1885 DAYAKLETVEVLGA
-1899 WYETTQVYQSNVWG
+1899 WYETKQVYQFNVL
-1913 ARSAMENSFDKSGT
+1913 SALYDMDKSFNKSGT

-1944 LACRNFDNYLTS
+1944 LARQNFDNYLAFG
-1956 ENGRIDLILP
+1956 EMGQIDLILP

-1982 AVVKPINYPKDEE
+1982 AAVKPINYPKDEE

-2036 TDDYLAV
+2036 TDDYLTV
-2043 LNALLDPETLEGGK
+2043 LNAVLDPETLEGGK

-2098 VGSENFT
+2098 VGSENLT

-2124 KDYVACQMDIV
+2124 KDYVACQMDII

-2171 IENNSFPNG
+2171 IENNSFTNG

>member
-63 KYMLQRATF
+63 EYKLQDAPELF

-95 DSDAPA
+95 DGDAPA

-119 VKFTLIFDFAA
+119 VKFILIFDFAA
-130 PVKELGAQLGEI
+130 PVKELSAQLGEI
-142 VSGTSDYFRRTDA
+142 VSGTSEYFRTTDA
-155 WTKGK
+155 WKKGN
-160 DGKPSLEMQVADY
+160 DEKPSLEMQVADY

-329 NAAQEEIHTQMPDDG
+329 NAAQEEIHTQMPDDD
-344 NYADWNEEALNAMRS
+344 NYADWNAEALNAMRS

-371 DADKTKASELEE
+371 DADKTKASKLEE

-394 VINATKDEYLAK
+394 VINATKNEYLAK
-406 HVDAEAKKAAAD
+406 HADAEAKYAAAN
-418 QLLSALEDGF
+418 QLLADLE
-428 QSLGD
+428 D
-433 DFQYLEKSD
+433 DFQYLEKSE

-456 TAINALKDKVAKD
+456 TAINALKDKVDKD

-487 IQAKISSLRSDAGAI
+487 ILAKISSLRSDAGAI

-537 PADEKDT
+537 PAVEGDT

-550 FQKTAAGLQ
+550 FQKTAGGLQ

-565 KAAVEKSYQ
+565 KAAVEKGYQ
-574 EKMLT
+574 EKTLT
-579 ETVRGD
+579 ETVRGG
-585 FQSQIDAAAMAIGKY
+585 FQSQIDAAAMAVVKY
-600 QDDATAALDR
+600 QEDATAAMAR
-610 YDVVSTAIKDY
+610 YDVVNTAIKDY
-621 EAALTT
+621 KDALAT
-627 LRGTVGPKTLVV
+627 LRATVGTKTLVV

-649 TYGERITKLQTE
+649 TYGERITQLQTE
-661 IDRVAGNFSAAKEKL
+661 IDRVAGYFSAAKKKL

-683 LLAVQLKETILT
+683 LLDVQLKETILT

-722 MYDAASKVVDAIKAD
+722 MYDAASNVVNAIKAD
-737 IDKYKGVPYEYYNVT
+737 IDKYKGVPYTYYGVT

-762 DELLQDLNDIEAST
+762 DELLQELNEIEAKT

-819 SALLGR
+819 SDLLTR
-825 VDEQKAHVNAENQA
+825 VDAQKDHVNAEKQA

-854 AELVSRTLTEAKK
+854 AELVSRTLKEAKD

-880 QATTTKLEALK
+880 QATTTKLDALK

-919 GITSRLSDLQLEAN
+919 GITSRLNDLQQEAN
-933 ALKAMAT
+933 ALKKLAT
-940 DSTANYN
+940 DSTANYD
-947 AYQKLKENFDGQK
+947 AYQELKRNIAEQG
-960 IDIWNYTYG
+960 IMIWCGYDYYG
-969 SGYYAREDYSTH
+969 RDKMDYC
-981 YGFVSAFD
+981 YGFANAFN
-989 AVRTRI
+989 AAWKYVNRF
-995 NQKTDGTNA
+995 TDGTNA
-1004 DYYRGL
+1004 AYYLGL
-1010 LAYPDGVHFKERE
+1010 LSYPDGVHFKERE
-1023 AIKQAIED
+1023 AIRQAIED

-1049 YKYEPVLNTEI
+1049 YKYEPVLNTGI

-1066 LSNVLKMLPKQAYND
+1066 LSNVLQMLPKQAYND
-1081 KTNYYTQVD
+1081 HTNYITQVD
-1090 EGNKC
+1090 ELNKR
-1095 QTLWDEVN
+1095 QALWDEVN

-1134 ALVVKYYAEGL
+1134 ALVEKYYAEGL
-1145 TTTNNSDVSKA
+1145 TTTNNSMVIKA
-1156 YRRIETE
+1156 YRSIKLE
-1163 LGGLKA
+1163 LDGLKA

-1238 KYAALIKNLKD
+1238 KYAVLIKNLKD
-1249 DAAATYAETTSPALW
+1249 DAADTYAETTSPALW

-1278 DQIEAYKKELDL
+1278 DQIEAYKKDLDL

-1354 NLDNDWNFFGM
+1354 NLDNDWSFFGM

-1428 DFKSY
+1428 DLKSY
-1433 KDCVAKYLTPATELA
+1433 KDRVAKYLTPATELA

-1463 QRYIDAFYAE
+1463 QRYINAFYAE
-1473 AGAVYTSAKAKADA
+1473 AGAVYISAKAKADA

-1513 EYYGAFNVA
+1513 DYYGAFNVA

-1553 SKRIYGLTI
+1553 SKRVYGLTI

-1584 AANQAE
+1584 AANLAE

-1638 LKEFDENATL
+1638 LKEFVENATP

-1676 AELIEGVANSLE
+1676 AELIEGVASSLGT
-1688 MLVSQAES
+1688 LVSQAES
-1696 GYSAVNITYDGV
+1696 AYDDVNTTYDGV

-1738 DEIVTYKTKVIHLL
+1738 DEIVTYKTKIIHIL

-1776 AKAMENLQNAYDALV
+1776 AKAMKDLQNAYDALV

-1806 SSTVLEESSYKQ
+1806 ASKVRELSEWQGLGEMFYFE
-1818 VGNEVFVLERG
+1818 GG

-1851 SGVLEQAAKTLE
+1851 SDVLEQAAKTLE

-1870 LTDSQVESYKDGCLY
+1870 LTDSQVESYKDGCL
-1885 DAYAKLAVAEVFGA
+1885 DEAYAKLAVVEAFGA
-1899 WYETTQVYQSNVWG
+1899 WKETQSVYQSKVYT
-1913 ARSAMENSFDKSGT
+1913 ARYDMEKSFNKSGT
-1927 KIYDEDGALRE
+1927 NIYDEDNTLWE
-1938 QFDNLK
+1938 QFNNLER
-1944 LACRNFDNYLTS
+1944 ACQNFDNYR
-1956 ENGRIDLILP
+1956 NFVDIYRILP

-1975 LNPDGSV
+1975 LNPDGSE
-1982 AVVKPINYPKDEE
+1982 AGQKEINYSKDEE

-2081 VTNGLWPSLGGS
+2081 VTNGLWPSLGGT

-2098 VGSENFT
+2098 VGSENLT

-2124 KDYVACQMDIV
+2124 KDYVACQMDII

-2157 SKDINGVH
+2157 SKDIDGVH

-2171 IENNSFPNG
+2171 IENNCFTNG

-2193 DKVALDNVI
+2193 DKVALDKVI

-2214 GNDATGINGM
+2214 GSDATGISGM
-2224 ETEGSLK
+2224 EAEGSLK

>member
-63 KYMLQRATF
+63 KYMLQRVTF
-72 TDNAKIVA
+72 TDNAKIVV

-89 GVAFTI
+89 EVAFTI
-95 DSDAPA
+95 EGDASA
-101 KVKVKVRAVTP
+101 KVRVKVRAVTP

-199 PELRALTDGIAALAK
+199 PELRALADGIAALAK

-227 SAQNAYEAAEYQFRS
+227 SAQNAYEAAEWQFRS

-371 DADKTKASELEE
+371 DADKTKASEQEE
-383 NFRTLKEAQVV
+383 NFRTLKEAQVLE
-394 VINATKDEYLAK
+394 INATKDEYLAK
-406 HVDAEAKKAAAD
+406 HADAEAKKKAAD
-418 QLLSALEDGF
+418 QLLADLED
-428 QSLGD
+428 
-433 DFQYLEKSD
+433 DFLYLEKSE
-442 DVNQKYANRVKEIR
+442 DVNLKYANRVKEIR

-520 GLQKKLD
+520 GLQKQLD

-550 FQKTAAGLQ
+550 FQKTAADLQ
-559 KTIDEI
+559 KTIDQI

-661 IDRVAGNFSAAKEKL
+661 IDRVAGNFSGAKEKL

-683 LLAVQLKETILT
+683 LLAVKLKETILT

-819 SALLGR
+819 SELLGR

-854 AELVSRTLTEAKK
+854 AELVSRTLTEAKN

-874 SIDPQI
+874 SIAPQI

-919 GITSRLSDLQLEAN
+919 GITSRLNDLQLEAN
-933 ALKAMAT
+933 ALKALAI
-940 DSTANYN
+940 DSTANYD
-947 AYQKLKENFDGQK
+947 AYQKLKDNFVGQR
-960 IDIWNYTYG
+960 IDIWNYSSWG
-969 SGYYAREDYSTH
+969 RDYTTTH
-981 YGFVSAFD
+981 YGFANAFD

-995 NQKTDGTNA
+995 NQKTNGTNA
-1004 DYYRGL
+1004 AYYLSL
-1010 LAYPDGVHFKERE
+1010 LAYPDGVHFKER
-1023 AIKQAIED
+1023 QAIEQAIEA

-1039 TGTLKYNSYT
+1039 TGSFKYNYNT
-1049 YKYEPVLNTEI
+1049 YKNEPELNTGI
-1060 VRRMTD
+1060 ARRMTD

-1081 KTNYYTQVD
+1081 YTNNSTQVD

-1095 QTLWDEVN
+1095 QALWDEVN

-1114 TLKPYLSQLGDLLKR
+1114 TLKPYLSKLGDLLKR

-1134 ALVVKYYAEGL
+1134 ALVEKYYAEGL
-1145 TTTNNSDVSKA
+1145 TTTNHKTVSEA
-1156 YRRIETE
+1156 YRSIKLKLDE
-1163 LGGLKA
+1163 LKA
-1169 FIEGNSEYNAA
+1169 FIEGNSEYNGA

-1191 FCEKVQET
+1191 FCAKVQET
-1199 ENKYGEGTAQI
+1199 EDKYGEGTAQI

-1249 DAAATYAETTSPALW
+1249 EAAASFTNTTSPALW
-1264 DIAEANAKKAQEYT
+1264 DIDEANAAKAMEYT
-1278 DQIEAYKKELDL
+1278 AQIEAYKKDLDL
-1290 AVNTAVRAKLEEM
+1290 AVNTAVRVKLEEM

-1318 VASYDKNV
+1318 VAGFDKNV

-1354 NLDNDWNFFGM
+1354 NLDADWNFFGM

-1428 DFKSY
+1428 DLKSY
-1433 KDCVAKYLTPATELA
+1433 KDRVAKYLTPATELA
-1448 AKAADGTFTGKIADL
+1448 ARAADGTFTGKIADL

-1529 IASAFNQVKR
+1529 IASTFDQVKR

-1562 GEDKQWYDC
+1562 GEDEQWYDC

-1590 VDAIKADIVAIETQK
+1590 VAAIKADIVAIETQK

-1638 LKEFDENATL
+1638 LKEFVENATP

-1676 AELIEGVANSLE
+1676 AELIEGVASSLGT
-1688 MLVSQAES
+1688 LVSQAES
-1696 GYSAVNITYDGV
+1696 TYDDVNTTYDGV

-1766 IEANK
+1766 IEAHK

-1806 SSTVLEESSYKQ
+1806 SSNVLEMSLGVQIEGDTFVFES
-1818 VGNEVFVLERG
+1818 G

-1838 LFFNVASE
+1838 LFFNVANE
-1846 KAEEV
+1846 KAEVV

-1885 DAYAKLAVAEVFGA
+1885 DAYAKLAMAEVFGA
-1899 WYETTQVYQSNVWG
+1899 YNETYQVYRNNVWG
-1913 ARSAMENSFDKSGT
+1913 AYSAMQNSFYKSGT

-1944 LACRNFDNYLTS
+1944 LAKQNFDNYLDFH
-1956 ENGRIDLILP
+1956 GWDRILP

-1975 LNPDGSV
+1975 LNPDGSE
-1982 AVVKPINYPKDEE
+1982 AGQKEINYPKDEE

-2057 VFAAADVNRDGKISI
+2057 VFVAADVNRDGKISI

-2098 VGSENFT
+2098 VGSENLT

-2124 KDYVACQMDIV
+2124 KDYVACQMDII

-2171 IENNSFPNG
+2171 IENNSFTNG

>member
-30 TAWTGDDLTVSED
+30 TAWSGDDLTVSED

-89 GVAFTI
+89 EVAFTI
-95 DSDAPA
+95 EGDAPA
-101 KVKVKVRAVTP
+101 KVRVKVRAVTP

-182 GDYEVYVK
+182 GDYDVYVK

-199 PELRALTDGIAALAK
+199 PELRALAEGIGALAK

-406 HVDAEAKKAAAD
+406 HVDAEAKKDAAD
-418 QLLSALEDGF
+418 QLLSALE
-428 QSLGD
+428 D

-487 IQAKISSLRSDAGAI
+487 IQAKINSLRSDAGAI

-537 PADEKDT
+537 PAAEGDT
-544 YDVAAH
+544 YDMAAH

-565 KAAVEKSYQ
+565 KAAVEKGYQ
-574 EKMLT
+574 EKTLT

-585 FQSQIDAAAMAIGKY
+585 FQSQIDAAAMAVGKY
-600 QDDATAALDR
+600 QDDATAAMAR
-610 YDVVSTAIKDY
+610 YDVMNTAIKDY
-621 EAALTT
+621 KGALAT
-627 LRGTVGPKTLVV
+627 LRATVGTKTLVV

-649 TYGERITKLQTE
+649 TYGERITQLQTE

-737 IDKYKGVPYEYYNVT
+737 IDEYKGVPYEYYNVT

-762 DELLQDLNDIEAST
+762 DELLQDLNDIEANA

-786 AATKDDI
+786 AATEDDI

-819 SALLGR
+819 SELLTR
-825 VDEQKAHVNAENQA
+825 VNAQKAHVNAEKQA

-854 AELVSRTLTEAKK
+854 AELVSRTLTEAKN

-919 GITSRLSDLQLEAN
+919 GITSRLNDLQLEAN
-933 ALKAMAT
+933 ALKALAI
-940 DSTANYN
+940 DSTANYD
-947 AYQKLKENFDGQK
+947 AYQKLKDNFVGQR
-960 IDIWNYTYG
+960 IDIWNYSSWG
-969 SGYYAREDYSTH
+969 RDYTTTH
-981 YGFVSAFD
+981 YGFANAFD

-995 NQKTDGTNA
+995 NQKTNGTNA
-1004 DYYRGL
+1004 AYYLSL
-1010 LAYPDGVHFKERE
+1010 LAYPDGVHFKER
-1023 AIKQAIED
+1023 QAIEQAIEA

-1039 TGTLKYNSYT
+1039 TGSFKYNYNT
-1049 YKYEPVLNTEI
+1049 YKNEPELNTGI
-1060 VRRMTD
+1060 ARRMTD

-1081 KTNYYTQVD
+1081 YTNNSTQVD

-1095 QTLWDEVN
+1095 QALWDEVN

-1114 TLKPYLSQLGDLLKR
+1114 TLKPYLSKLGDLLKR

-1134 ALVVKYYAEGL
+1134 TLVEKYYAEGL
-1145 TTTNNSDVSKA
+1145 TTTNHKTVSEA
-1156 YRRIETE
+1156 YRSIKLKLDE
-1163 LGGLKA
+1163 LKA
-1169 FIEGNSEYNAA
+1169 FIEGNSEYNGA

-1191 FCEKVQET
+1191 FCAKVQET
-1199 ENKYGEGTAQI
+1199 EDKYGEGTAQI

-1238 KYAALIKNLKD
+1238 KYAVLIKDLKD
-1249 DAAATYAETTSPALW
+1249 EAAATYANTTSPALW
-1264 DIAEANAKKAQEYT
+1264 DIEEANAKKAQKYT

-1290 AVNTAVRAKLEEM
+1290 AVNTAVRVKLEEM

-1318 VASYDKNV
+1318 VAGFDKNV

-1428 DFKSY
+1428 DLKSY

-1463 QRYIDAFYAE
+1463 QRYINAFYAE

-1500 DYNTVTERIKAAQ
+1500 DYNTVTERIKTAQ

-1553 SKRIYGLTI
+1553 SKRVYGLII

-1638 LKEFDENATL
+1638 LKEFDENATP

-1696 GYSAVNITYDGV
+1696 SYSNVNITYDGV

-1717 SALDACREELD
+1717 SALDACRNELD

-1776 AKAMENLQNAYDALV
+1776 AKAMKDLQDAYDALV

-1806 SSTVLEESSYKQ
+1806 SSTVLEESSWKQ
-1818 VGNEVFVLERG
+1818 VGNEVFVFERG

-1870 LTDSQVESYKDGCLY
+1870 LTDSQVESYKDGSLK
-1885 DAYAKLAVAEVFGA
+1885 DAYAKLETVEVLGA
-1899 WYETTQVYQSNVWG
+1899 WYETKQVYQFNVL
-1913 ARSAMENSFDKSGT
+1913 SALYDMEKSFYKSGT

-1944 LACRNFDNYLTS
+1944 LAQQNFDNYLAFG
-1956 ENGRIDLILP
+1956 EMGQIDLILP

-1982 AVVKPINYPKDEE
+1982 AAVKPINYPKDEE

-2043 LNALLDPETLEGGK
+2043 LNALLDSETLEGGK

-2098 VGSENFT
+2098 VGSENLT

-2157 SKDINGVH
+2157 SKDIDGVH

-2171 IENNSFPNG
+2171 IENNCFTNG

-2193 DKVALDNVI
+2193 DKVALDKVI

-2208 RETTIT
+2208 RETYIT
-2214 GNDATGINGM
+2214 GSDATGINGM
-2224 ETEGSLK
+2224 EAEGSLK

-2250 IVRNANGKTQKV
+2250 IVRNTNGKTQKV

>member
-30 TAWTGDDLTVSED
+30 TAWSGDDLTVSED

-63 KYMLQRATF
+63 KYMLQPATF

-89 GVAFTI
+89 EVAFTI
-95 DSDAPA
+95 EGDASA
-101 KVKVKVRAVTP
+101 KVRVKVRAVTP

-182 GDYEVYVK
+182 GDYDVYVK

-199 PELRALTDGIAALAK
+199 PELRALAEGIGALAK
-214 VVEKANDNENAYF
+214 VVEAANDNENAYF

-418 QLLSALEDGF
+418 QLLSALED
-428 QSLGD
+428 

-487 IQAKISSLRSDAGAI
+487 IQAKINSLRSDAGAI

-520 GLQKKLD
+520 GLQKQLD
-527 DAKAAVAKMK
+527 DAKASVAKMK
-537 PADEKDT
+537 PAAKGDA

-550 FQKTAAGLQ
+550 FQETAAGLQ
-559 KTIDEI
+559 KTIDQI
-565 KAAVEKSYQ
+565 KEAVEKAYQ
-574 EKMLT
+574 EKTLT
-579 ETVRGD
+579 ETARTD
-585 FQSQIDAAAMAIGKY
+585 FQQQIDAAAMGIGKY

-610 YDVVSTAIKDY
+610 YNVVNTAIKDY
-621 EAALTT
+621 KDALAT
-627 LRGTVGPKTLVV
+627 LRATVGTKTLVV

-661 IDRVAGNFSAAKEKL
+661 IDRVAGNFSAANEKL
-676 DADLLAA
+676 DAEHLAA
-683 LLAVQLKETILT
+683 LLLAVQLKETILT

-702 AFANDKV
+702 AFDNDKV

-786 AATKDDI
+786 AATEDDI

-819 SALLGR
+819 SELLTR
-825 VDEQKAHVNAENQA
+825 VNAQKAHVNAEKQA
-839 YTDFIGNQYYYYPKG
+839 YTDLIGNQYYYYPKG
-854 AELVSRTLTEAKK
+854 AELVSRTLTEAKN

-919 GITSRLSDLQLEAN
+919 GITSRLNDLQLEAN
-933 ALKAMAT
+933 ALKALAI
-940 DSTANYN
+940 DSTANYD
-947 AYQKLKENFDGQK
+947 AYQKLKDNFVGQR
-960 IDIWNYTYG
+960 IDIWNYSSWG
-969 SGYYAREDYSTH
+969 RDYTTTH
-981 YGFVSAFD
+981 YGFANAFD

-995 NQKTDGTNA
+995 NQKTNGTNA
-1004 DYYRGL
+1004 AYYLSL
-1010 LAYPDGVHFKERE
+1010 LAYPDGVHFKER
-1023 AIKQAIED
+1023 QAIEQAIEA

-1039 TGTLKYNSYT
+1039 TGSFKYNYNT
-1049 YKYEPVLNTEI
+1049 YKNEPELNTGI
-1060 VRRMTD
+1060 ARRMTD

-1081 KTNYYTQVD
+1081 YTNNSTQVD

-1095 QTLWDEVN
+1095 QALWDEVN

-1114 TLKPYLSQLGDLLKR
+1114 TLKPYLSKLGDLLKR

-1134 ALVVKYYAEGL
+1134 ALVEKYYAEGL
-1145 TTTNNSDVSKA
+1145 TTTNHKTVSEA
-1156 YRRIETE
+1156 YRSIKIE
-1163 LGGLKA
+1163 LDGLKA
-1169 FIEGNSEYNAA
+1169 FIEGNGDYNAV
-1180 IAGDNLTRYNT
+1180 IAGDNLIRYNT
-1191 FCEKVQET
+1191 FCAKVQET
-1199 ENKYGEGTAQI
+1199 EDKYGEGTAQI

-1249 DAAATYAETTSPALW
+1249 KAADTYAETTSPALW
-1264 DIAEANAKKAQEYT
+1264 DIDEDNAAKAMEYT
-1278 DQIEAYKKELDL
+1278 DQIEAYKKDLDL

-1303 LANLNDNQLAPAKEK
+1303 LANLNNNQLAPAKEK
-1318 VASYDKNV
+1318 VAGFDKNV

-1354 NLDNDWNFFGM
+1354 NLDADWNFFGM

-1428 DFKSY
+1428 DLKSY

-1463 QRYIDAFYAE
+1463 QRYIDAFYTE

-1553 SKRIYGLTI
+1553 SKRVYGLTI

-1584 AANQAE
+1584 AANLAE

-1638 LKEFDENATL
+1638 LKEFVENATP

-1676 AELIEGVANSLE
+1676 TELIEGVANSLE

-1696 GYSAVNITYDGV
+1696 SYSNVNITYAGV

-1776 AKAMENLQNAYDALV
+1776 AKAMKDLQNAYDALV

-1806 SSTVLEESSYKQ
+1806 AS
-1818 VGNEVFVLERG
+1818 EVREYSDWEGLGEMFYFEGG

-1838 LFFNVASE
+1838 QFFNEASE
-1846 KAEEV
+1846 KAEVV
-1851 SGVLEQAAKTLE
+1851 SDVLEQAAKTLE

-1885 DAYAKLAVAEVFGA
+1885 DAYAKLATVEAFGA
-1899 WYETTQVYQSNVWG
+1899 WKETQSVYQSNVLS
-1913 ARSAMENSFDKSGT
+1913 ARDAMEKSFNKSGT
-1927 KIYDEDGALRE
+1927 NIYDEDNTLWE
-1938 QFDNLK
+1938 QFNNLER
-1944 LACRNFDNYLTS
+1944 ACQNFDNYR
-1956 ENGRIDLILP
+1956 NFVDIYRILP

-1975 LNPDGSV
+1975 LNPDGSE
-1982 AVVKPINYPKDEE
+1982 ARQKEINYSKDEE

-2036 TDDYLAV
+2036 TDDYLTV
-2043 LNALLDPETLEGGK
+2043 LNAVLDPETLEGGK

-2098 VGSENFT
+2098 VGSENLT

-2157 SKDINGVH
+2157 SKDIDGVH

-2171 IENNSFPNG
+2171 IENNSFTNG

-2193 DKVALDNVI
+2193 DKVALDKVI

-2214 GNDATGINGM
+2214 GSDATGISSM
-2224 ETEGSLK
+2224 EAEGSLK

>member
-1 MRKDVLISLL
+1 M
-11 AITGAP
+11 
-17 VAALADADVVIDK
+17 
-30 TAWTGDDLTVSED
+30 TVSED

-63 KYMLQRATF
+63 EYKLQDAPELF

-95 DSDAPA
+95 DGDAPA

-119 VKFTLIFDFAA
+119 VKFILIFDFAA
-130 PVKELGAQLGEI
+130 PVKELSAQLGEI
-142 VSGTSDYFRRTDA
+142 VSGTSEYFRTTDA
-155 WTKGK
+155 WKKGN
-160 DGKPSLEMQVADY
+160 DEKPSLEMQVADY

-329 NAAQEEIHTQMPDDG
+329 NAAQEEIHTQMPYDG
-344 NYADWNEEALNAMRS
+344 NYADWNAEALNAMRS

-371 DADKTKASELEE
+371 DADKTKASKLEE

-394 VINATKDEYLAK
+394 VINATKNEYLAK
-406 HVDAEAKKAAAD
+406 HADAVAKYAAAN
-418 QLLSALEDGF
+418 QLLADLE
-428 QSLGD
+428 D
-433 DFQYLEKSD
+433 DFQYLEKSE

-456 TAINALKDKVAKD
+456 TAINALKDKVDKD

-487 IQAKISSLRSDAGAI
+487 ILAKISSLRSDAGAI

-537 PADEKDT
+537 PAVEGDT

-550 FQKTAAGLQ
+550 FQKTAGGLQ

-565 KAAVEKSYQ
+565 KAAVEKGYQ
-574 EKMLT
+574 EKTLT
-579 ETVRGD
+579 ETVRGG
-585 FQSQIDAAAMAIGKY
+585 FQSQIDAAAMAVVKY
-600 QDDATAALDR
+600 QEDATAAMAR
-610 YDVVSTAIKDY
+610 YDVVNTAIKDY
-621 EAALTT
+621 KDALAT
-627 LRGTVGPKTLVV
+627 LRATVGTKTLVV

-649 TYGERITKLQTE
+649 TYGERITQLQTE
-661 IDRVAGNFSAAKEKL
+661 IDRVAGYFSAAKKKL

-683 LLAVQLKETILT
+683 LLDVQLKETILT

-722 MYDAASKVVDAIKAD
+722 MYDAASNVVNAIKAD
-737 IDKYKGVPYEYYNVT
+737 IDKYKGVPYTYYGVT

-762 DELLQDLNDIEAST
+762 DELLQELNEIEAKT

-819 SALLGR
+819 SDLLTR
-825 VDEQKAHVNAENQA
+825 VDAQKDHVNAEKQA

-854 AELVSRTLTEAKK
+854 AELVSRTLKEAKD

-880 QATTTKLEALK
+880 QATTTKLDALK

-919 GITSRLSDLQLEAN
+919 GITSRLNDLQQEAN
-933 ALKAMAT
+933 ALKKLAT
-940 DSTANYN
+940 DSTANYD
-947 AYQKLKENFDGQK
+947 AYQELKRNIAEQG
-960 IDIWNYTYG
+960 IMIWCGYDYYG
-969 SGYYAREDYSTH
+969 RDKMDYC
-981 YGFVSAFD
+981 YGFANAFN
-989 AVRTRI
+989 AAWKYVNRF
-995 NQKTDGTNA
+995 TDGTNA
-1004 DYYRGL
+1004 AYYLGL
-1010 LAYPDGVHFKERE
+1010 LSYPDGVHFKERE
-1023 AIKQAIED
+1023 AIRQAIED

-1049 YKYEPVLNTEI
+1049 YKYEPVLNTGI

-1066 LSNVLKMLPKQAYND
+1066 LSNVLQMLPKQAYND
-1081 KTNYYTQVD
+1081 HTNYITQVD
-1090 EGNKC
+1090 ELNKR
-1095 QTLWDEVN
+1095 QALWDEVN

-1134 ALVVKYYAEGL
+1134 ALVEKYYAEGL
-1145 TTTNNSDVSKA
+1145 TTTNNSMVIKA
-1156 YRRIETE
+1156 YRSIKLE
-1163 LGGLKA
+1163 LDGLKA

-1238 KYAALIKNLKD
+1238 KYAVLIKNLKD
-1249 DAAATYAETTSPALW
+1249 DAADTYAETTSPALW

-1278 DQIEAYKKELDL
+1278 DQIEAYKKDLDL

-1354 NLDNDWNFFGM
+1354 NLDNDWSFFGM

-1428 DFKSY
+1428 DLKSY
-1433 KDCVAKYLTPATELA
+1433 KDRVAKYLTPATELA

-1463 QRYIDAFYAE
+1463 QRYINAFYAE
-1473 AGAVYTSAKAKADA
+1473 AGAVYISAKAKADA

-1513 EYYGAFNVA
+1513 DYYGAFNVA

-1553 SKRIYGLTI
+1553 SKRVYGLTI

-1584 AANQAE
+1584 AANLAE

-1638 LKEFDENATL
+1638 LKEFVENATP

-1688 MLVSQAES
+1688 MLVSLAES
-1696 GYSAVNITYDGV
+1696 SYSNVNINYDGV

-1717 SALDACREELD
+1717 SALDACRNELD

-1776 AKAMENLQNAYDALV
+1776 AKAMKDLQNAYDALV

-1806 SSTVLEESSYKQ
+1806 AS
-1818 VGNEVFVLERG
+1818 EVCELSEWQGLGEMFFFEGG

-1851 SGVLEQAAKTLE
+1851 SDVLEQAAKTLE

-1870 LTDSQVESYKDGCLY
+1870 LTDSQVESYKDGCL
-1885 DAYAKLAVAEVFGA
+1885 DEAYAKLATVEAFGA
-1899 WYETTQVYQSNVWG
+1899 WKETLSVYQSNVFS
-1913 ARSAMENSFDKSGT
+1913 ARYDMEKSFNKSGT
-1927 KIYDEDGALRE
+1927 NIYDEDNTLWE
-1938 QFDNLK
+1938 QFNNLER
-1944 LACRNFDNYLTS
+1944 ACQNFDNYR
-1956 ENGRIDLILP
+1956 NFVDIYRILP

-1975 LNPDGSV
+1975 LNPDGSE
-1982 AVVKPINYPKDEE
+1982 AWQKEINYSKDEE
-1995 YGVKLVAATSESLVE
+1995 YGVKLVAATSETLVE

-2081 VTNGLWPSLGGS
+2081 VTNGLWPSLGGT

-2098 VGSENFT
+2098 VGSENLT

-2171 IENNSFPNG
+2171 IENNCFTNG

-2193 DKVALDNVI
+2193 DKVALDKVI

-2208 RETTIT
+2208 RETYIT

-2224 ETEGSLK
+2224 EAEGSLK

>member
-1 MRKDVLISLL
+1 M
-11 AITGAP
+11 
-17 VAALADADVVIDK
+17 
-30 TAWTGDDLTVSED
+30 
-43 GSVTVSTGKEVSIEK
+43 
-58 ELAPG
+58 
-63 KYMLQRATF
+63 
-72 TDNAKIVA
+72 
-80 VYKGKEYAP
+80 
-89 GVAFTI
+89 
-95 DSDAPA
+95 
-101 KVKVKVRAVTP
+101 
-112 GEFKFSG
+112 
-119 VKFTLIFDFAA
+119 IFDFAA

-282 GEAKE
+282 GDAKE

-418 QLLSALEDGF
+418 QLLSALED
-428 QSLGD
+428 

-456 TAINALKDKVAKD
+456 TAINALRDKVDKD

-487 IQAKISSLRSDAGAI
+487 IQAKINSLRSDAGVI

-585 FQSQIDAAAMAIGKY
+585 FQQQIDAAAMAIGKY

-695 DAQALNA
+695 DAQALND

-737 IDKYKGVPYEYYNVT
+737 IDEYKGVPYEYYNVT

-762 DELLQDLNDIEAST
+762 DELLQDLNEIEANA

-786 AATKDDI
+786 AATEDDI

-819 SALLGR
+819 SELLTR
-825 VDEQKAHVNAENQA
+825 VNAQKAHVNAEKQA

-854 AELVSRTLTEAKK
+854 AELVSRTLTEAKN

-919 GITSRLSDLQLEAN
+919 GITSRLNDLQLEAN
-933 ALKAMAT
+933 ALKALAI
-940 DSTANYN
+940 DSTANYD
-947 AYQKLKENFDGQK
+947 AYQKLKDNFVGQR
-960 IDIWNYTYG
+960 IDIWNYSSWG
-969 SGYYAREDYSTH
+969 RDYTTTH
-981 YGFVSAFD
+981 YGFANAFD

-995 NQKTDGTNA
+995 NQKTNGTNA
-1004 DYYRGL
+1004 AYYLSL
-1010 LAYPDGVHFKERE
+1010 LAYPDGVHFKER
-1023 AIKQAIED
+1023 QAIEQAIEA

-1039 TGTLKYNSYT
+1039 TGSFKYNYNT
-1049 YKYEPVLNTEI
+1049 YKNEPELNTGI
-1060 VRRMTD
+1060 ARRMTD

-1081 KTNYYTQVD
+1081 YTNNSTQVD

-1095 QTLWDEVN
+1095 QALWDEVN

-1114 TLKPYLSQLGDLLKR
+1114 TLKPYLSKLGDLLKR

-1134 ALVVKYYAEGL
+1134 ALVEKYYAEGL
-1145 TTTNNSDVSKA
+1145 TTTNHKTVSEA
-1156 YRRIETE
+1156 YRSIKLKLDE
-1163 LGGLKA
+1163 LKA
-1169 FIEGNSEYNAA
+1169 FIEGNSEYNGA

-1191 FCEKVQET
+1191 FCAKVQET

-1249 DAAATYAETTSPALW
+1249 EAAASYAKTTSPALW

-1290 AVNTAVRAKLEEM
+1290 AVNTAVRVKLEEM

-1354 NLDNDWNFFGM
+1354 NLDADWSFFGM
-1365 VPNLLVADLEQAAQN
+1365 VPNLLVADLEQAAKD

-1428 DFKSY
+1428 DLKSY
-1433 KDCVAKYLTPATELA
+1433 KDRVAKNLTPATELA

-1463 QRYIDAFYAE
+1463 QRYINAFYAE

-1553 SKRIYGLTI
+1553 SKRVYGLII

-1584 AANQAE
+1584 AANLAE

-1638 LKEFDENATL
+1638 LKEFAENATP

-1676 AELIEGVANSLE
+1676 AELIDGVASSLGT
-1688 MLVSQAES
+1688 LVSQAELT
-1696 GYSAVNITYDGV
+1696 YSNVNMTYDQV
-1708 YTPVKVEYK
+1708 YAPVKVEYK

-1752 NVLIDRMGATRMDI
+1752 NGLIDRMGATRMDI

-1776 AKAMENLQNAYDALV
+1776 AKAMKDLQNAYDALV

-1806 SSTVLEESSYKQ
+1806 AS
-1818 VGNEVFVLERG
+1818 EVREYSDWEGLGEMFYFEGG

-1838 LFFNVASE
+1838 QFFNEASE
-1846 KAEEV
+1846 KAEVV
-1851 SGVLEQAAKTLE
+1851 SDVLEQAAKTLE

-1885 DAYAKLAVAEVFGA
+1885 DAYAKLATVEAFGA
-1899 WYETTQVYQSNVWG
+1899 WKETQSVYQSNVLS
-1913 ARSAMENSFDKSGT
+1913 ARDAMEKSFNKSGT
-1927 KIYDEDGALRE
+1927 NIYDEDNTLWE
-1938 QFDNLK
+1938 QFNNLER
-1944 LACRNFDNYLTS
+1944 ACQNFDNYR
-1956 ENGRIDLILP
+1956 NFVDIYRILP

-1975 LNPDGSV
+1975 LNPDGSE
-1982 AVVKPINYPKDEE
+1982 AWQKEINYSKDEE

-2036 TDDYLAV
+2036 TDDYLTV
-2043 LNALLDPETLEGGK
+2043 LNAVLDPETLEGGK

-2093 LNAPM
+2093 MNAPM
-2098 VGSENFT
+2098 VGSENLT

-2124 KDYVACQMDIV
+2124 KDYVACQMDII

-2171 IENNSFPNG
+2171 IENNSFTNG

-2193 DKVALDNVI
+2193 DKVALDKVI

-2214 GNDATGINGM
+2214 GSDATGISGM
-2224 ETEGSLK
+2224 EAEGSLK

>member
-63 KYMLQRATF
+63 EYKLQDAPELF

-95 DSDAPA
+95 DGDAPA

-119 VKFTLIFDFAA
+119 VKFILIFDFAA
-130 PVKELGAQLGEI
+130 PVKELSAQLGEI
-142 VSGTSDYFRRTDA
+142 VSGTSEYFRTTDA
-155 WTKGK
+155 WKKGN
-160 DGKPSLEMQVADY
+160 DEKPSLEMQVADY

-344 NYADWNEEALNAMRS
+344 NYADWNAEALNAMRS

-371 DADKTKASELEE
+371 DADKTKASKLEE

-394 VINATKDEYLAK
+394 VINATKNEYLAK
-406 HVDAEAKKAAAD
+406 HADAKAKYAAAN
-418 QLLSALEDGF
+418 QLLADLE
-428 QSLGD
+428 D
-433 DFQYLEKSD
+433 DFQYLEKSE

-456 TAINALKDKVAKD
+456 TAINALKDKVDKD

-487 IQAKISSLRSDAGAI
+487 ILAKISSLRSDAGAI

-537 PADEKDT
+537 PAVEGDT

-550 FQKTAAGLQ
+550 FQKTAGGLQ

-565 KAAVEKSYQ
+565 KAAVEKGYQ
-574 EKMLT
+574 EKTLT
-579 ETVRGD
+579 ETVRGG
-585 FQSQIDAAAMAIGKY
+585 FQSQIDAAAMAVVKY
-600 QDDATAALDR
+600 QEDATAAMAR
-610 YDVVSTAIKDY
+610 YDVVNTAIKDY
-621 EAALTT
+621 KDALAT
-627 LRGTVGPKTLVV
+627 LRATVGTKTLVV

-649 TYGERITKLQTE
+649 TYGERITQLQTE
-661 IDRVAGNFSAAKEKL
+661 IDRVAGYFSAAKKKL

-683 LLAVQLKETILT
+683 LLDVQLKETILT

-722 MYDAASKVVDAIKAD
+722 MYDAASNVVNAIKAD
-737 IDKYKGVPYEYYNVT
+737 IDKYKGVPYTYYGVT

-762 DELLQDLNDIEAST
+762 DELLQELNEIEAKT

-819 SALLGR
+819 SDLLTR
-825 VDEQKAHVNAENQA
+825 VDAQKDHVNAEKQA

-854 AELVSRTLTEAKK
+854 AELVSRTLKEAKD

-880 QATTTKLEALK
+880 QATTTKLDALK

-919 GITSRLSDLQLEAN
+919 GITSRLNDLQQEAN
-933 ALKAMAT
+933 ALKKLAT
-940 DSTANYN
+940 DSTANYD
-947 AYQKLKENFDGQK
+947 AYQELKRNIAEQG
-960 IDIWNYTYG
+960 IMIWCGYDYYG
-969 SGYYAREDYSTH
+969 RDKMDYC
-981 YGFVSAFD
+981 YGFANAFN
-989 AVRTRI
+989 AAWKYVNRF
-995 NQKTDGTNA
+995 TDGTNA
-1004 DYYRGL
+1004 AYYLGL
-1010 LAYPDGVHFKERE
+1010 LSYPDGVHFKERE
-1023 AIKQAIED
+1023 AIRQAIED

-1049 YKYEPVLNTEI
+1049 YKYEPVLNTGI

-1066 LSNVLKMLPKQAYND
+1066 LSNVLQMLPKQAYND
-1081 KTNYYTQVD
+1081 HTNYITQVD
-1090 EGNKC
+1090 ELNKR
-1095 QTLWDEVN
+1095 QALWDEVN

-1134 ALVVKYYAEGL
+1134 ALVEKYYAEGL
-1145 TTTNNSDVSKA
+1145 TTTNNSMVIKA
-1156 YRRIETE
+1156 YRSIKLE
-1163 LGGLKA
+1163 LDGLKA

-1238 KYAALIKNLKD
+1238 KYAVLIKNLKD
-1249 DAAATYAETTSPALW
+1249 DAADTYAETTSPALW

-1278 DQIEAYKKELDL
+1278 DQIEAYKKDLDL

-1354 NLDNDWNFFGM
+1354 NLDNDWSFFGM

-1428 DFKSY
+1428 DLKSY
-1433 KDCVAKYLTPATELA
+1433 KDRVAKYLTPATELA

-1463 QRYIDAFYAE
+1463 QRYINAFYAE
-1473 AGAVYTSAKAKADA
+1473 AGAVYISAKAKADA

-1513 EYYGAFNVA
+1513 DYYGAFNVA

-1553 SKRIYGLTI
+1553 SKRVYGLTI

-1584 AANQAE
+1584 AANLAE

-1638 LKEFDENATL
+1638 LKEFVENATP

-1676 AELIEGVANSLE
+1676 AELIEGVASSLGT
-1688 MLVSQAES
+1688 LVSQAES
-1696 GYSAVNITYDGV
+1696 AYDDVNTTYDGV

-1738 DEIVTYKTKVIHLL
+1738 DEIVTYKTKIIHIL

-1776 AKAMENLQNAYDALV
+1776 AKAMKDLQNAYDALV

-1806 SSTVLEESSYKQ
+1806 ASKVRELSEWQGLGEMFYFE
-1818 VGNEVFVLERG
+1818 GG

-1851 SGVLEQAAKTLE
+1851 SDVLEQAAKTLE

-1870 LTDSQVESYKDGCLY
+1870 LTDSQVESYKDGCL
-1885 DAYAKLAVAEVFGA
+1885 DEAYAKLAVVEAFGA
-1899 WYETTQVYQSNVWG
+1899 WKETQSVYQSKVYT
-1913 ARSAMENSFDKSGT
+1913 ARYDMEKSFNKSGT
-1927 KIYDEDGALRE
+1927 NIYDEDNTLWE
-1938 QFDNLK
+1938 QFNNLER
-1944 LACRNFDNYLTS
+1944 ACQNFDNYR
-1956 ENGRIDLILP
+1956 NFVDIYRILP

-1975 LNPDGSV
+1975 LNPDGSE
-1982 AVVKPINYPKDEE
+1982 AGQKEINYSKDEE

-2081 VTNGLWPSLGGS
+2081 VTNGLWPSLGGT

-2098 VGSENFT
+2098 VGSENLT

-2124 KDYVACQMDIV
+2124 KDYVACQMDII

-2157 SKDINGVH
+2157 SKDIDGVH

-2171 IENNSFPNG
+2171 IENNCFTNG

-2193 DKVALDNVI
+2193 DKVALDKVI

-2214 GNDATGINGM
+2214 GSDATGISGM
-2224 ETEGSLK
+2224 EAEGSLK

>member
-63 KYMLQRATF
+63 KYMLQPATF

-95 DSDAPA
+95 DGAAPA

-119 VKFTLIFDFAA
+119 VKFTLLFDFAA
-130 PVKELGAQLGEI
+130 PVKELSAQLGEI
-142 VSGTSDYFRRTDA
+142 VSGTSEYFRTTDA
-155 WTKGK
+155 WKKGK

-190 NHLWQGKNS
+190 NHLWQGENS
-199 PELRALTDGIAALAK
+199 PELRALTDGIGALAD
-214 VVEKANDNENAYF
+214 VVEKANVNENSYKSAWDAYTD
-227 SAQNAYEAAEYQFRS
+227 AKRQFDG
-242 FSSTWYTVAEEIRA
+242 FYWTWYYTDKAMKD
-256 TYQADYNKIQQSIN
+256 TYQADYDKIKKDIE
-270 DFKALAREKYDA
+270 DFGTLAKQKYNA
-282 GEAKE
+282 GAANE
-287 LKTAEFTENFN
+287 LKTDEFTENFSWQFN
-298 RMLNELEANI
+298 TLKANI
-308 GVSDA
+308 GTSGN
-313 AWINIY
+313 AWLNIS
-319 AVYQDGLRVF
+319 ATYQDGLSSF
-329 NAAQEEIHTQMPDDG
+329 NAAQEEIHTRMPDDG
-344 NYADWNEEALNAMRS
+344 NYADWNEEALNAMRKE
-359 AWKKVSDLYKTI
+359 WKKVSDLYKTI
-371 DADKTKASELEE
+371 DADKTKASEQEKK
-383 NFRTLKEAQVV
+383 FRTLKEEQVLA
-394 VINATKDEYLAK
+394 INAIKDKYLANYD
-406 HVDAEAKKAAAD
+406 DAQAKKAAAD
-418 QLLSALEDGF
+418 QLLADLK
-428 QSLGD
+428 D
-433 DFQYLEKSD
+433 DFQYLEESD

-456 TAINALKDKVAKD
+456 TAINALRDKVEKD

-537 PADEKDT
+537 PAAEGDT
-544 YDVAAH
+544 YDMAAH

-565 KAAVEKSYQ
+565 KAAVEKGYQ
-574 EKMLT
+574 EKTLT

-585 FQSQIDAAAMAIGKY
+585 FQSQIDAAAMAVVKY
-600 QDDATAALDR
+600 QDDATAAMAR
-610 YDVVSTAIKDY
+610 YDVVNTAIKDY
-621 EAALTT
+621 KDALAT
-627 LRGTVGPKTLVV
+627 LRATVGTKTLVV

-695 DAQALNA
+695 DAQALND

-737 IDKYKGVPYEYYNVT
+737 IDEYKGVPYEYYNVT

-762 DELLQDLNDIEAST
+762 DELLQDLNEIEANA

-786 AATKDDI
+786 AATEDDI

-819 SALLGR
+819 SELLTR
-825 VDEQKAHVNAENQA
+825 VNAQKAHVNAEKQA

-854 AELVSRTLTEAKK
+854 AELVSRTLTEAKN

-919 GITSRLSDLQLEAN
+919 GITSRLNDLQLEAN
-933 ALKAMAT
+933 ALKALAI
-940 DSTANYN
+940 DSTANYD
-947 AYQKLKENFDGQK
+947 AYQKLKDNFVGQR
-960 IDIWNYTYG
+960 IDIWNYSSWG
-969 SGYYAREDYSTH
+969 RDYTTTH
-981 YGFVSAFD
+981 YGFANAFD

-995 NQKTDGTNA
+995 NQKTNGTNA
-1004 DYYRGL
+1004 AYYLSL
-1010 LAYPDGVHFKERE
+1010 LAYPDGVHFKER
-1023 AIKQAIED
+1023 QAIEQAIEA

-1039 TGTLKYNSYT
+1039 TGSFKYNYNT
-1049 YKYEPVLNTEI
+1049 YKNEPELNTGI
-1060 VRRMTD
+1060 ARRMTD

-1081 KTNYYTQVD
+1081 YTNNSTQVD

-1095 QTLWDEVN
+1095 QALWDEVN

-1114 TLKPYLSQLGDLLKR
+1114 TLKPYLSKLGDLLKR

-1134 ALVVKYYAEGL
+1134 TLVEKYYAEGL
-1145 TTTNNSDVSKA
+1145 TTTNHKTVSEA
-1156 YRRIETE
+1156 YRSIKLKLDE
-1163 LGGLKA
+1163 LKA
-1169 FIEGNSEYNAA
+1169 FIEGNSEYNGA

-1191 FCEKVQET
+1191 FCAKVQET
-1199 ENKYGEGTAQI
+1199 EDKYGEGTAQI

-1238 KYAALIKNLKD
+1238 KYAVLIKDLKD
-1249 DAAATYAETTSPALW
+1249 EAAATYANTTSPALW
-1264 DIAEANAKKAQEYT
+1264 DIEEANAKKAQKYT

-1354 NLDNDWNFFGM
+1354 NLDDNWSFFGM

-1428 DFKSY
+1428 DLKSY

-1513 EYYGAFNVA
+1513 DYYGAFNVA

-1553 SKRIYGLTI
+1553 SKRVYGLII
-1562 GEDKQWYDC
+1562 GEDEQWYDC

-1638 LKEFDENATL
+1638 LKEFDENATP

-1676 AELIEGVANSLE
+1676 AELIDGVASSLGT
-1688 MLVSQAES
+1688 LVSQAES
-1696 GYSAVNITYDGV
+1696 SYSSVNTTYDQV
-1708 YTPVKVEYK
+1708 YAPVKVEYK

-1776 AKAMENLQNAYDALV
+1776 AKAMKDLQDAYDALV
-1791 AEQTRV
+1791 AEQSRV

-1806 SSTVLEESSYKQ
+1806 SSNVLEMSSGVEIEGDFFVFES
-1818 VGNEVFVLERG
+1818 G

-1870 LTDSQVESYKDGCLY
+1870 LTDSQVESYKDGSLK

-1899 WYETTQVYQSNVWG
+1899 WYETQQVYKPNVL
-1913 ARSAMENSFDKSGT
+1913 SALDDMEKSFYKSGA

-1982 AVVKPINYPKDEE
+1982 AAVKPINYPKDEE

-2043 LNALLDPETLEGGK
+2043 LNALLDSETLEGGK

-2098 VGSENFT
+2098 VGSENLT

-2124 KDYVACQMDIV
+2124 KDYVACQMDII

-2157 SKDINGVH
+2157 SKDIDGVH

-2171 IENNSFPNG
+2171 IENNCFTNG

-2193 DKVALDNVI
+2193 DKVALDKVI

-2208 RETTIT
+2208 RETYIT
-2214 GNDATGINGM
+2214 GSDATGINGM
-2224 ETEGSLK
+2224 EAEGSLK

>member
-11 AITGAP
+11 AITGVP

-89 GVAFTI
+89 EVAFTI
-95 DSDAPA
+95 EGDAPA
-101 KVKVKVRAVTP
+101 KVRVKVRAVTP

-182 GDYEVYVK
+182 GDYDVYVK

-199 PELRALTDGIAALAK
+199 PELRALAEGIGALAK

-298 RMLNELEANI
+298 LILNELEANI
-308 GVSDA
+308 SVSDA

-371 DADKTKASELEE
+371 DADKTKASKLEE

-418 QLLSALEDGF
+418 QLLSALE
-428 QSLGD
+428 D

-487 IQAKISSLRSDAGAI
+487 IQAKINSLRSDAGAI

-520 GLQKKLD
+520 GLQKQLD

-537 PADEKDT
+537 PAAKGDA

-550 FQKTAAGLQ
+550 FQKTADGLQ
-559 KTIDEI
+559 KTIDQI
-565 KAAVEKSYQ
+565 KEAVEKAYQ
-574 EKMLT
+574 EKTLT
-579 ETVRGD
+579 ETARTD
-585 FQSQIDAAAMAIGKY
+585 FQQQIDAAAMSIGKY

-610 YDVVSTAIKDY
+610 YDVVNTAIKDY
-621 EAALTT
+621 KDALAT
-627 LRGTVGPKTLVV
+627 LRATVGTKTLVV

-661 IDRVAGNFSAAKEKL
+661 IDLVAGHFSAAKEKL
-676 DADLLAA
+676 DAEHLAA
-683 LLAVQLKETILT
+683 LLDVKLKETILT
-695 DAQALNA
+695 DAQALND

-737 IDKYKGVPYEYYNVT
+737 IDEYKGVPYEYYNVT

-762 DELLQDLNDIEAST
+762 DELLQDLNDIEANA

-786 AATKDDI
+786 AATEDDI

-819 SALLGR
+819 SELLTR
-825 VDEQKAHVNAENQA
+825 VNAQKAHVNAEKQA

-854 AELVSRTLTEAKK
+854 AELVSRTLTEAKN

-919 GITSRLSDLQLEAN
+919 GITSRLNDLQLEAN
-933 ALKAMAT
+933 ALKALAI
-940 DSTANYN
+940 DSTANYD
-947 AYQKLKENFDGQK
+947 AYQKLKDNFVGQR
-960 IDIWNYTYG
+960 IDIWNYSSWG
-969 SGYYAREDYSTH
+969 RDYTTTH
-981 YGFVSAFD
+981 YGFANAFD

-995 NQKTDGTNA
+995 NQKTNGTNA
-1004 DYYRGL
+1004 AYYLSL
-1010 LAYPDGVHFKERE
+1010 LAYPDGVHFKER
-1023 AIKQAIED
+1023 QAIEQAIEA

-1039 TGTLKYNSYT
+1039 TGSFKYNYNT
-1049 YKYEPVLNTEI
+1049 YKNEPELNTGI
-1060 VRRMTD
+1060 ARRMTD

-1081 KTNYYTQVD
+1081 YTNNSTQVD

-1095 QTLWDEVN
+1095 QALWDEVN

-1114 TLKPYLSQLGDLLKR
+1114 TLKPYLGQLGDLLKR

-1134 ALVVKYYAEGL
+1134 ALVEKYYAEGL
-1145 TTTNNSDVSKA
+1145 TTTNNVTVSEA
-1156 YRRIETE
+1156 YRRIKIE
-1163 LGGLKA
+1163 LDGLKA
-1169 FIEGNSEYNAA
+1169 FIEGNSEYNAV

-1191 FCEKVQET
+1191 FCAKVQET

-1249 DAAATYAETTSPALW
+1249 KAADTYAETTSPALW
-1264 DIAEANAKKAQEYT
+1264 DIGETNAAKAMEYT
-1278 DQIEAYKKELDL
+1278 AQIEAYKKDLDL
-1290 AVNTAVRAKLEEM
+1290 AVNTAVRVKLEEM

-1318 VASYDKNV
+1318 VAGFDKNV

-1428 DFKSY
+1428 DLKSY

-1463 QRYIDAFYAE
+1463 QRYINAFYAE

-1500 DYNTVTERIKAAQ
+1500 DYNTVTERIKTAQ

-1553 SKRIYGLTI
+1553 SKRVYGLII

-1638 LKEFDENATL
+1638 LKEFDENATP

-1676 AELIEGVANSLE
+1676 AELIDGVASSLGT
-1688 MLVSQAES
+1688 LVSQAES
-1696 GYSAVNITYDGV
+1696 SYSSVNTTYDQV
-1708 YTPVKVEYK
+1708 YAPVKVEYK

-1776 AKAMENLQNAYDALV
+1776 AKAMKDLQDAYDALV
-1791 AEQTRV
+1791 AEQSRV

-1806 SSTVLEESSYKQ
+1806 SSNVLEMSSGVEIEGDFFVFES
-1818 VGNEVFVLERG
+1818 G

-1870 LTDSQVESYKDGCLY
+1870 LTDSQVESYKDGSLK

-1899 WYETTQVYQSNVWG
+1899 WYETQQVYKPNVL
-1913 ARSAMENSFDKSGT
+1913 SALDDMEKSFYKSGA

-1982 AVVKPINYPKDEE
+1982 AAVKPINYPKDEE

-2043 LNALLDPETLEGGK
+2043 LNALLDSETLEGGK

-2098 VGSENFT
+2098 VGSENLT

-2124 KDYVACQMDIV
+2124 KDYVACQMDII

-2157 SKDINGVH
+2157 SKDIDGVH

-2171 IENNSFPNG
+2171 IENNCFTNG

-2193 DKVALDNVI
+2193 DKVALDKVI

-2208 RETTIT
+2208 RETYIT
-2214 GNDATGINGM
+2214 GSDATGINGM
-2224 ETEGSLK
+2224 EAEGSLK

>member
-30 TAWTGDDLTVSED
+30 TAWSGDDLTVSED

-89 GVAFTI
+89 EVAFTI
-95 DSDAPA
+95 EGDAPA
-101 KVKVKVRAVTP
+101 KVRVKVRAVTP

-182 GDYEVYVK
+182 GDYDVYVK

-199 PELRALTDGIAALAK
+199 PELRALAEGIGALAK

-418 QLLSALEDGF
+418 QLLSALED
-428 QSLGD
+428 

-487 IQAKISSLRSDAGAI
+487 IQAKINSLRSDAGAI

-537 PADEKDT
+537 PAAEGDT
-544 YDVAAH
+544 YDMAAH

-565 KAAVEKSYQ
+565 KAAVEKGYQ
-574 EKMLT
+574 EKTLT

-585 FQSQIDAAAMAIGKY
+585 FQSQIDAAAMAVGKY
-600 QDDATAALDR
+600 QDDATAAMAR
-610 YDVVSTAIKDY
+610 YDVMNTAIKDY
-621 EAALTT
+621 KGALAT
-627 LRGTVGPKTLVV
+627 LRATVGTKTLVV

-649 TYGERITKLQTE
+649 TYGERITQLQTE

-737 IDKYKGVPYEYYNVT
+737 IDEYKGVPYEYYNVT

-762 DELLQDLNDIEAST
+762 DELLQDLNDIEANA

-786 AATKDDI
+786 AATEDDI

-819 SALLGR
+819 SELLTR
-825 VDEQKAHVNAENQA
+825 VNAQKAHVNAEKQA

-854 AELVSRTLTEAKK
+854 AELVSRTLTEAKN

-919 GITSRLSDLQLEAN
+919 GITSRLNDLQLEAN
-933 ALKAMAT
+933 ALKALAI
-940 DSTANYN
+940 DSTANYD
-947 AYQKLKENFDGQK
+947 AYQKLKDNFVGQR
-960 IDIWNYTYG
+960 IDIWNYSSWG
-969 SGYYAREDYSTH
+969 RDYTTTH
-981 YGFVSAFD
+981 YGFANAFD

-995 NQKTDGTNA
+995 NQKTNGTNA
-1004 DYYRGL
+1004 AYYLSL
-1010 LAYPDGVHFKERE
+1010 LAYPDGVHFKER
-1023 AIKQAIED
+1023 QAIEQAIEA

-1039 TGTLKYNSYT
+1039 TGSFKYNYNT
-1049 YKYEPVLNTEI
+1049 YKNEPELNTGI
-1060 VRRMTD
+1060 ARRMTD

-1081 KTNYYTQVD
+1081 YTNNSTQVD

-1095 QTLWDEVN
+1095 QALWDEVN

-1114 TLKPYLSQLGDLLKR
+1114 TLKPYLSKLGDLLKR

-1134 ALVVKYYAEGL
+1134 TLVEKYYAEGL
-1145 TTTNNSDVSKA
+1145 TTTNHKTVSEA
-1156 YRRIETE
+1156 YRSIKLKLDE
-1163 LGGLKA
+1163 LKA
-1169 FIEGNSEYNAA
+1169 FIEGNSEYNGA

-1191 FCEKVQET
+1191 FCAKVQET
-1199 ENKYGEGTAQI
+1199 EDKYGEGTAQI

-1238 KYAALIKNLKD
+1238 KYAVLIKDLKD
-1249 DAAATYAETTSPALW
+1249 EAAATYANTTSPALW
-1264 DIAEANAKKAQEYT
+1264 DIEEANAKKAQKYT

-1290 AVNTAVRAKLEEM
+1290 AVNTAVRVKLEEM

-1318 VASYDKNV
+1318 VAGFDKNV

-1428 DFKSY
+1428 DLKSY

-1463 QRYIDAFYAE
+1463 QRYINAFYAE

-1500 DYNTVTERIKAAQ
+1500 DYNTVTERIKTAQ

-1553 SKRIYGLTI
+1553 SKRVYGLII

-1638 LKEFDENATL
+1638 LKEFDENATP

-1688 MLVSQAES
+1688 MLVSLAES
-1696 GYSAVNITYDGV
+1696 SYSNVNITYDGV

-1717 SALDACREELD
+1717 SALDACRNELD

-1776 AKAMENLQNAYDALV
+1776 AKAMKDLQDAYDALV

-1806 SSTVLEESSYKQ
+1806 SSTVLEESSWKQ
-1818 VGNEVFVLERG
+1818 VGNEVFVFERG

-1870 LTDSQVESYKDGCLY
+1870 LTDSQVESYKDGSLK
-1885 DAYAKLAVAEVFGA
+1885 DAYAKLETVEVLGA
-1899 WYETTQVYQSNVWG
+1899 WYETKQVYQFNVL
-1913 ARSAMENSFDKSGT
+1913 SALYDMEKSFYKSGT

-1944 LACRNFDNYLTS
+1944 LAQQNFDNYLAFG
-1956 ENGRIDLILP
+1956 EMGQIDLILP

-1982 AVVKPINYPKDEE
+1982 AAVKPINYPKDEE

-2043 LNALLDPETLEGGK
+2043 LNALLDSETLEGGK

-2098 VGSENFT
+2098 VGSENLT

-2157 SKDINGVH
+2157 SKDIDGVH

-2171 IENNSFPNG
+2171 IENNCFTNG

-2193 DKVALDNVI
+2193 DKVALDKVI

-2208 RETTIT
+2208 RETYIT
-2214 GNDATGINGM
+2214 GSDATGINGM
-2224 ETEGSLK
+2224 EAEGSLK

>member
-30 TAWTGDDLTVSED
+30 TAWSGDDLTVSED

-95 DSDAPA
+95 DGAAPA

-344 NYADWNEEALNAMRS
+344 NYADWNEEALNAMRL
-359 AWKKVSDLYKTI
+359 AWKEVSDLYKEI
-371 DADKTKASELEE
+371 DADKTKASKLEKK
-383 NFRTLKEAQVV
+383 FRTLKEDRVRG
-394 VINATKDEYLAK
+394 INATKDDYLAK
-406 HVDAEAKKAAAD
+406 HADAEAKKDAAD
-418 QLLSALEDGF
+418 QLLADLK
-428 QSLGD
+428 D
-433 DFQYLEKSD
+433 DFQYLEESD
-442 DVNQKYANRVKEIR
+442 DVNLKYANRVKEIR
-456 TAINALKDKVAKD
+456 TAINALRDKVDKD
-469 YKAPHN
+469 YEAPHN
-475 IRTASYDADRDA
+475 IRTANYDADRDA

-537 PADEKDT
+537 PAAEKDT

-574 EKMLT
+574 EKTLT

-585 FQSQIDAAAMAIGKY
+585 FQSQIDAAAMAVVKY
-600 QDDATAALDR
+600 QDDATAAMAR
-610 YDVVSTAIKDY
+610 YDVVNTAIKDY
-621 EAALTT
+621 KDALAT
-627 LRGTVGPKTLVV
+627 LRATVGTKTLVV

-762 DELLQDLNDIEAST
+762 DELLQELNDIEAST

-806 VIKGDVDAINDAL
+806 VIKGDVDAINEAL
-819 SALLGR
+819 SELLTR
-825 VDEQKAHVNAENQA
+825 VDAQKAHVNAERQA

-854 AELVSRTLTEAKK
+854 AELVSRTLTEAKN
-867 AFVIPGE
+867 AFKIPGE

-880 QATTTKLEALK
+880 QATTNKLDALK

-919 GITSRLSDLQLEAN
+919 GITSRLNDLQLEAN
-933 ALKAMAT
+933 ALKKMAT
-940 DSTANYN
+940 DSTANYD
-947 AYQKLKENFDGQK
+947 AYQELKRNIAEQG
-960 IDIWNYTYG
+960 IMIWWGYDYYG
-969 SGYYAREDYSTH
+969 RDKMDYC
-981 YGFVSAFD
+981 YGFANAFN
-989 AVRTRI
+989 AAWKYVNRF
-995 NQKTDGTNA
+995 TDGTNA
-1004 DYYRGL
+1004 AYYLGL
-1010 LAYPDGVHFKERE
+1010 LSYPDGVHFKERE
-1023 AIKQAIED
+1023 AIRQAIED

-1049 YKYEPVLNTEI
+1049 YKYEPVLNTGI

-1066 LSNVLKMLPKQAYND
+1066 LSNVLQMLPKQAYND
-1081 KTNYYTQVD
+1081 HTNYITQVD
-1090 EGNKC
+1090 ELNKR
-1095 QTLWDEVN
+1095 QALWDEVN

-1134 ALVVKYYAEGL
+1134 ALVEKYYAEGL
-1145 TTTNNSDVSKA
+1145 TTTNHSTVSEA
-1156 YRRIETE
+1156 YRFIKIE
-1163 LGGLKA
+1163 LDGLKA
-1169 FIEGNSEYNAA
+1169 FIEGNGDYNAV
-1180 IAGDNLTRYNT
+1180 IAGDNLIRYNT
-1191 FCEKVQET
+1191 FCAKVQET
-1199 ENKYGEGTAQI
+1199 EDKYGEGTAQI

-1249 DAAATYAETTSPALW
+1249 EAAASFTNTTSPALW
-1264 DIAEANAKKAQEYT
+1264 DIDEANAAKAMEYT
-1278 DQIEAYKKELDL
+1278 AQIEAYKKDLDL
-1290 AVNTAVRAKLEEM
+1290 AVNTAVRVKLEEM
-1303 LANLNDNQLAPAKEK
+1303 LANFNDNQLAPAKEK
-1318 VASYDKNV
+1318 VAGFDKNV

-1354 NLDNDWNFFGM
+1354 NLDADWNFFGM

-1428 DFKSY
+1428 DLKSY
-1433 KDCVAKYLTPATELA
+1433 KDRVAKYLTPATELA

-1463 QRYIDAFYAE
+1463 QRYINAFYAE

-1500 DYNTVTERIKAAQ
+1500 DYNTVTERIKTAQ

-1553 SKRIYGLTI
+1553 SKRVYGLII

-1638 LKEFDENATL
+1638 LKEFDENATP

-1676 AELIEGVANSLE
+1676 AELIDGVASSLGT
-1688 MLVSQAES
+1688 LVSQDETT
-1696 GYSAVNITYDGV
+1696 YSSVNTTYEQV
-1708 YTPVKVEYK
+1708 YAPVKVEYK

-1776 AKAMENLQNAYDALV
+1776 AKAMKDLQDAYDALV

-1806 SSTVLEESSYKQ
+1806 SSTVLEESSWKQ
-1818 VGNEVFVLERG
+1818 VGNEVFVFERG

-1870 LTDSQVESYKDGCLY
+1870 LTDSQVESYKDGSLK
-1885 DAYAKLAVAEVFGA
+1885 DAYAKLETVEVLGA
-1899 WYETTQVYQSNVWG
+1899 WYETKQVYQFNVL
-1913 ARSAMENSFDKSGT
+1913 SALYDMEKSFYKSGT

-1944 LACRNFDNYLTS
+1944 LAQQNFDNYLAFG
-1956 ENGRIDLILP
+1956 EMGQIDLILP

-1982 AVVKPINYPKDEE
+1982 AAVKPINYPKDEE

-2036 TDDYLAV
+2036 TDDYLTV
-2043 LNALLDPETLEGGK
+2043 LNAVLDPETLEGGK

-2081 VTNGLWPSLGGS
+2081 VTNGLWPSLGGT

-2098 VGSENFT
+2098 LGSENLT

-2124 KDYVACQMDIV
+2124 KDYVACQMDII

-2157 SKDINGVH
+2157 SKDIDGVH

-2171 IENNSFPNG
+2171 IENNCFTNG

-2193 DKVALDNVI
+2193 DKVALDKVI

-2208 RETTIT
+2208 RETYIT
-2214 GNDATGINGM
+2214 GSDATGINGM
-2224 ETEGSLK
+2224 EAEGSLK

>member
-58 ELAPG
+58 ELVPG
-63 KYMLQRATF
+63 KYMLQDAPELF

-95 DSDAPA
+95 DGDAPA
-101 KVKVKVRAVTP
+101 KVRVKVRAVTP

-182 GDYEVYVK
+182 GDYDVYVK

-199 PELRALTDGIAALAK
+199 PELRALAEGIGALAK

-371 DADKTKASELEE
+371 DADKTKASEQEE
-383 NFRTLKEAQVV
+383 NFRTLKEAQVLE
-394 VINATKDEYLAK
+394 INATKDEYLAK
-406 HVDAEAKKAAAD
+406 HADAEAKKKAAD
-418 QLLSALEDGF
+418 QLLADLED
-428 QSLGD
+428 
-433 DFQYLEKSD
+433 DFLYLEKSE
-442 DVNQKYANRVKEIR
+442 DVNLKYANRVKEIR

-537 PADEKDT
+537 PAAEGDT
-544 YDVAAH
+544 YDMAAH

-565 KAAVEKSYQ
+565 KAAVEKGYQ
-574 EKMLT
+574 EKTLT
-579 ETVRGD
+579 VTVRGD
-585 FQSQIDAAAMAIGKY
+585 FQSQIDAAAMAVVKY
-600 QDDATAALDR
+600 QDDAT
-610 YDVVSTAIKDY
+610 
-621 EAALTT
+621 
-627 LRGTVGPKTLVV
+627 
-639 ATPATEVTGK
+639 
-649 TYGERITKLQTE
+649 
-661 IDRVAGNFSAAKEKL
+661 
-676 DADLLAA
+676 
-683 LLAVQLKETILT
+683 
-695 DAQALNA
+695 
-702 AFANDKV
+702 
-709 NSDKTA
+709 
-715 KIEAAKA
+715 
-722 MYDAASKVVDAIKAD
+722 
-737 IDKYKGVPYEYYNVT
+737 
-752 WTEDNLGLKY
+752 
-762 DELLQDLNDIEAST
+762 
-776 NTQKAKIQAV
+776 
-786 AATKDDI
+786 
-793 TEDNAVEAMSLLS
+793 
-806 VIKGDVDAINDAL
+806 
-819 SALLGR
+819 
-825 VDEQKAHVNAENQA
+825 
-839 YTDFIGNQYYYYPKG
+839 
-854 AELVSRTLTEAKK
+854 
-867 AFVIPGE
+867 
-874 SIDPQI
+874 
-880 QATTTKLEALK
+880 
-891 AEAATARAKEILQ
+891 
-904 ESCKDSYDAEGHVVK
+904 
-919 GITSRLSDLQLEAN
+919 
-933 ALKAMAT
+933 
-940 DSTANYN
+940 
-947 AYQKLKENFDGQK
+947 
-960 IDIWNYTYG
+960 
-969 SGYYAREDYSTH
+969 
-981 YGFVSAFD
+981 
-989 AVRTRI
+989 
-995 NQKTDGTNA
+995 
-1004 DYYRGL
+1004 
-1010 LAYPDGVHFKERE
+1010 
-1023 AIKQAIED
+1023 
-1031 AYKAGKAW
+1031 
-1039 TGTLKYNSYT
+1039 
-1049 YKYEPVLNTEI
+1049 
-1060 VRRMTD
+1060 
-1066 LSNVLKMLPKQAYND
+1066 
-1081 KTNYYTQVD
+1081 
-1090 EGNKC
+1090 
-1095 QTLWDEVN
+1095 
-1103 GLFNASDLRPE
+1103 
-1114 TLKPYLSQLGDLLKR
+1114 
-1129 IKEQK
+1129 
-1134 ALVVKYYAEGL
+1134 
-1145 TTTNNSDVSKA
+1145 
-1156 YRRIETE
+1156 
-1163 LGGLKA
+1163 
-1169 FIEGNSEYNAA
+1169 
-1180 IAGDNLTRYNT
+1180 
-1191 FCEKVQET
+1191 
-1199 ENKYGEGTAQI
+1199 
-1210 AGYQNISTEELKE
+1210 
-1223 LVNVESIIAAQENIY
+1223 
-1238 KYAALIKNLKD
+1238 
-1249 DAAATYAETTSPALW
+1249 
-1264 DIAEANAKKAQEYT
+1264 
-1278 DQIEAYKKELDL
+1278 
-1290 AVNTAVRAKLEEM
+1290 
-1303 LANLNDNQLAPAKEK
+1303 
-1318 VASYDKNV
+1318 
-1326 RDNAFANVQEFY
+1326 
-1338 DRVSADD
+1338 
-1345 YKKSQLLVS
+1345 
-1354 NLDNDWNFFGM
+1354 
-1365 VPNLLVADLEQAAQN
+1365 
-1380 EWKALY
+1380 
-1386 EGVYVGVD
+1386 
-1394 GTLTE
+1394 
-1399 GDDRY
+1399 
-1404 AGAKADNEKW
+1404 
-1414 LAALEGFAYEGKDD
+1414 
-1428 DFKSY
+1428 
-1433 KDCVAKYLTPATELA
+1433 
-1448 AKAADGTFTGKIADL
+1448 
-1463 QRYIDAFYAE
+1463 
-1473 AGAVYTSAKAKADA
+1473 AKADA

-1513 EYYGAFNVA
+1513 DYYGAFNVA

-1529 IASAFNQVKR
+1529 IASTFDQVKR

-1638 LKEFDENATL
+1638 LKEFDENATP

-1676 AELIEGVANSLE
+1676 AELIEGVASSLE
-1688 MLVSQAES
+1688 MLVSQAELS
-1696 GYSAVNITYDGV
+1696 YSDVNITYDGV

-1717 SALDACREELD
+1717 SALDACRNELD

-1752 NVLIDRMGATRMDI
+1752 NVLIDRMGATRTDI
-1766 IEANK
+1766 METNK

-1776 AKAMENLQNAYDALV
+1776 AKAMKDLQNAYDALV

-1806 SSTVLEESSYKQ
+1806 AS
-1818 VGNEVFVLERG
+1818 EVREYSDWEGLGEMFYFEGG

-1838 LFFNVASE
+1838 QFFNEASE
-1846 KAEEV
+1846 KAEVV
-1851 SGVLEQAAKTLE
+1851 SDVLEQAAKTLE

-1870 LTDSQVESYKDGCLY
+1870 LTDNQVESYKDGCLNE
-1885 DAYAKLAVAEVFGA
+1885 AYAKLATVEAFGA
-1899 WYETTQVYQSNVWG
+1899 WKETQSVYQVNVNS
-1913 ARSAMENSFDKSGT
+1913 ARYAMENSFNKSGT
-1927 KIYDEDGALRE
+1927 NIYDEDNTLWE
-1938 QFDNLK
+1938 QFNNLER
-1944 LACRNFDNYLTS
+1944 ACQNFDNYR
-1956 ENGRIDLILP
+1956 NFVDIYRILP

-1975 LNPDGSV
+1975 LNPDGSE
-1982 AVVKPINYPKDEE
+1982 AWQKEINYSKDEE

-2081 VTNGLWPSLGGS
+2081 VTNGLWPSLGGT

-2098 VGSENFT
+2098 VGSENLT

-2124 KDYVACQMDIV
+2124 KDYVACQMDII

-2157 SKDINGVH
+2157 SKDIDGVH

-2171 IENNSFPNG
+2171 IENNSFTNG

-2193 DKVALDNVI
+2193 DKVALDKVI

-2214 GNDATGINGM
+2214 GSDATGISGM
-2224 ETEGSLK
+2224 EAEGSLK

>member
-119 VKFTLIFDFAA
+119 VKFTLLFDFAA
-130 PVKELGAQLGEI
+130 PVKELSAQLGEI
-142 VSGTSDYFRRTDA
+142 VSGTSEYFRTTDA
-155 WTKGK
+155 WKKGN
-160 DGKPSLEMQVADY
+160 DEKPSLEMQVADY

-190 NHLWQGKNS
+190 NHLWQGENS
-199 PELRALTDGIAALAK
+199 PELLALTNGIGALAK
-214 VVEKANDNENAYF
+214 VVEDANNNENSYKSAWDAYTD
-227 SAQNAYEAAEYQFRS
+227 AKRQFDG
-242 FSSTWYTVAEEIRA
+242 FYWTWYYTDKAMKE
-256 TYQADYNKIQQSIN
+256 TYQADYDKIKKDIE
-270 DFKALAREKYDA
+270 DFGTLAKQKYNA
-282 GEAKE
+282 GAANE
-287 LKTAEFTENFN
+287 LKTDEFTENFN
-298 RMLNELEANI
+298 RQFNTLKANI
-308 GVSDA
+308 GTSGN
-313 AWINIY
+313 AWLNIS
-319 AVYQDGLRVF
+319 ATYQDGLSSF

-344 NYADWNEEALNAMRS
+344 NYADWNEEALNAMRKE
-359 AWKKVSDLYKTI
+359 WKKVSDLYKTI
-371 DADKTKASELEE
+371 DADKTKASEQEKK
-383 NFRTLKEAQVV
+383 FRTLKEGQVLK
-394 VINATKDEYLAK
+394 INAIKDKYLAMYA
-406 HVDAEAKKAAAD
+406 DAQAKKAAAD
-418 QLLSALEDGF
+418 QLLADLE
-428 QSLGD
+428 D
-433 DFQYLEKSD
+433 DFQYLEKSE
-442 DVNQKYANRVKEIR
+442 DVNLKYANRVKEIR
-456 TAINALKDKVAKD
+456 TAIEALKAKVNTD
-469 YKAPHN
+469 YEAPHN
-475 IRTASYDADRDA
+475 IRTANYDADRDA

-520 GLQKKLD
+520 GLQKMLD

-537 PADEKDT
+537 PAAEKDT

-574 EKMLT
+574 EKTLT

-585 FQSQIDAAAMAIGKY
+585 FQSQIDAAAMAVVKY
-600 QDDATAALDR
+600 QDDATSALAR
-610 YDVVSTAIKDY
+610 YDVVNTAIKDY
-621 EAALTT
+621 KDALAT
-627 LRGTVGPKTLVV
+627 LRVTVGTKTLVV

-649 TYGERITKLQTE
+649 TYGERINKLKTE

-676 DADLLAA
+676 DAEHLAA

-702 AFANDKV
+702 AFRDDKV

-722 MYDAASKVVDAIKAD
+722 MYDAASEIVDAIKAD
-737 IDKYKGVPYEYYNVT
+737 IDKYKGVPYIYYET
-752 WTEDNLGLKY
+752 WTEDNLGLMY

-819 SALLGR
+819 SELLGR
-825 VDEQKAHVNAENQA
+825 VDEQKTHVNAENQA
-839 YTDFIGNQYYYYPKG
+839 YTDFIGYQSYYYATG
-854 AELVSRTLTEAKK
+854 AELVSRRLTEAKN

-891 AEAATARAKEILQ
+891 AEAAAARAKEILQ
-904 ESCKDSYDAEGHVVK
+904 ESCKDSYDADGHVVK
-919 GITSRLSDLQLEAN
+919 GITSRLYDLQLEAS
-933 ALKAMAT
+933 ALKKLAT

-947 AYQKLKENFDGQK
+947 AYQRLKDNIAKQTIKIWVGYNNWGGQYTTNS
-960 IDIWNYTYG
+960 IGFADAFEMVRNYVDIFTDKTNRTYY
-969 SGYYAREDYSTH
+969 SGLIA
-981 YGFVSAFD
+981 
-989 AVRTRI
+989 
-995 NQKTDGTNA
+995 N
-1004 DYYRGL
+1004 
-1010 LAYPDGVHFKERE
+1010 PDGVHFKELE
-1023 AIKQAIED
+1023 AIKKAIED
-1031 AYKAGKAW
+1031 AYKAGEAW
-1039 TGTLKYNSYT
+1039 TLDWYGR
-1049 YKYEPVLNTEI
+1049 PVLNTGI
-1060 VRRMTD
+1060 VERMEK
-1066 LSNVLKMLPKQAYND
+1066 LSNELQVLPKRAYDDYTNHKTQEDELNKSQA
-1081 KTNYYTQVD
+1081 
-1090 EGNKC
+1090 
-1095 QTLWDEVN
+1095 LWDEVN

-1114 TLKPYLSQLGDLLKR
+1114 TLKPYLSDLGGLLKR

-1134 ALVVKYYAEGL
+1134 ALVEKYYAEGL
-1145 TTTNNSDVSKA
+1145 TTTNNWMVSEA
-1156 YRRIETE
+1156 CRSFETE

-1169 FIEGNSEYNAA
+1169 FIKGNSEYNGA
-1180 IAGDNLTRYNT
+1180 IAKDNLTRYNT
-1191 FCEKVQET
+1191 FCAKVQET

-1249 DAAATYAETTSPALW
+1249 KAAASYAETTSPALW
-1264 DIAEANAKKAQEYT
+1264 DIGEANTAKAMEYT
-1278 DQIEAYKKELDL
+1278 DQIEAYKKDLDL

-1318 VASYDKNV
+1318 VAGFDKNV

-1354 NLDNDWNFFGM
+1354 NLDDDWSFFGM

-1404 AGAKADNEKW
+1404 DGAKADNEKW

-1428 DFKSY
+1428 DLKSY
-1433 KDCVAKYLTPATELA
+1433 KDRVAKYLTPATELA

-1463 QRYIDAFYAE
+1463 QRYINAFYTE

-1500 DYNTVTERIKAAQ
+1500 DYNIVTERIKAAQ
-1513 EYYGAFNVA
+1513 DYYGAFNVA

-1529 IASAFNQVKR
+1529 IASTFEQVKR

-1553 SKRIYGLTI
+1553 SKRVYGLTI

-1584 AANQAE
+1584 AANLAE

-1638 LKEFDENATL
+1638 LKEFVENATP

-1676 AELIEGVANSLE
+1676 AELIEGVASSLE
-1688 MLVSQAES
+1688 MLVTQAES
-1696 GYSAVNITYDGV
+1696 TYNSANMTYDQV
-1708 YTPVKVEYK
+1708 YAPVKVEYK

-1776 AKAMENLQNAYDALV
+1776 AKAMKDLQDAYDALV

-1806 SSTVLEESSYKQ
+1806 SSTVLEESSWKQ
-1818 VGNEVFVLERG
+1818 VGNEVFVFERG

-1870 LTDSQVESYKDGCLY
+1870 LTDSQVESYKDGSLK
-1885 DAYAKLAVAEVFGA
+1885 DAYAKLETVEVLGA
-1899 WYETTQVYQSNVWG
+1899 WYETKQVYQFNVL
-1913 ARSAMENSFDKSGT
+1913 SALYDMDKSFNKSGT

-1944 LACRNFDNYLTS
+1944 LAQQNFDNYLAFG
-1956 ENGRIDLILP
+1956 EMGQIDRILP

-1982 AVVKPINYPKDEE
+1982 ASIKEVNYPKDEE

-2010 SMNALRTSIE
+2010 SMNALRASVE

-2025 LGDVTEDGVVL
+2025 LGDITEDGIVL

-2057 VFAAADVNRDGKISI
+2057 VFAAADVNRDGKISV

-2081 VTNGLWPSLGGS
+2081 VTNGIWPSLGGY

-2098 VGSENFT
+2098 LGSENLT

-2124 KDYVACQMDIV
+2124 KDYVACQMDII

-2157 SKDINGVH
+2157 SKDIDGVH

-2171 IENNSFPNG
+2171 IENNCFTNG

-2193 DKVALDNVI
+2193 DKVALDKVI

-2214 GNDATGINGM
+2214 GSDATGINGM
-2224 ETEGSLK
+2224 EAEGSLK

>member
-30 TAWTGDDLTVSED
+30 TAWSGDDLTVSED

-89 GVAFTI
+89 EVAFTI
-95 DSDAPA
+95 EGDAPA
-101 KVKVKVRAVTP
+101 KVRVKVRAVTP

-182 GDYEVYVK
+182 GDYDVYVK

-199 PELRALTDGIAALAK
+199 PELRALAEGIGALAK

-418 QLLSALEDGF
+418 QLLSALED
-428 QSLGD
+428 

-487 IQAKISSLRSDAGAI
+487 IQAKINSLRSDAGAI

-520 GLQKKLD
+520 GLQKQLD

-537 PADEKDT
+537 PAAKGDA

-559 KTIDEI
+559 KTIDQI
-565 KAAVEKSYQ
+565 KEAVEKAYQ
-574 EKMLT
+574 EKTLT
-579 ETVRGD
+579 ETARTD
-585 FQSQIDAAAMAIGKY
+585 FQQQIDAAAMSIGKY

-610 YDVVSTAIKDY
+610 YDVVNTAIKDY
-621 EAALTT
+621 KDALDT
-627 LRGTVGPKTLVV
+627 LRATVGTKTLVV

-676 DADLLAA
+676 DAEHLAA

-695 DAQALNA
+695 DAQALND

-737 IDKYKGVPYEYYNVT
+737 IDEYKGVPYEYYNVT

-762 DELLQDLNDIEAST
+762 DELLQDLNDIEANA

-786 AATKDDI
+786 AATEDDI

-819 SALLGR
+819 SELLTR
-825 VDEQKAHVNAENQA
+825 VNAQKAHVNAEKQA

-854 AELVSRTLTEAKK
+854 AELVSRTLTEAKN

-919 GITSRLSDLQLEAN
+919 GITSRLNDLQLEAN
-933 ALKAMAT
+933 ALKEMAT

-960 IDIWNYTYG
+960 IEIWNYTYG
-969 SGYYAREDYSTH
+969 YGYYAKNYYSTH

-1004 DYYRGL
+1004 AYYRGL

-1039 TGTLKYNSYT
+1039 TGYTEYSYSS
-1049 YKYEPVLNTEI
+1049 YKYEPVLNKEI

-1066 LSNVLKMLPKQAYND
+1066 LSNVLKMLPKQAYD
-1081 KTNYYTQVD
+1081 DCTNYKTQVY
-1090 EGNKC
+1090 ELNLK
-1095 QTLWDEVN
+1095 QELWDEVN

-1134 ALVVKYYAEGL
+1134 ALVEKYYAEGL
-1145 TTTNNSDVSKA
+1145 TTTNNVTVSEA
-1156 YRRIETE
+1156 YRRIKIE
-1163 LGGLKA
+1163 LDGLKA
-1169 FIEGNSEYNAA
+1169 FIEGNSEYNAV

-1191 FCEKVQET
+1191 FCAKVQET

-1249 DAAATYAETTSPALW
+1249 KAADTYAETTSPALW
-1264 DIAEANAKKAQEYT
+1264 DIGETNAAKAMEYT
-1278 DQIEAYKKELDL
+1278 AQIEAYKKDLDL
-1290 AVNTAVRAKLEEM
+1290 AVNTAVRVKLEEM

-1318 VASYDKNV
+1318 VAGFDKNV

-1428 DFKSY
+1428 DLKSY

-1463 QRYIDAFYAE
+1463 QRYINAFYAE

-1487 YDANIKNFDQLTI
+1487 YDANIKNFEQLTI
-1500 DYNTVTERIKAAQ
+1500 DYNTVTERIKTAQ

-1553 SKRIYGLTI
+1553 SKRVYGLII

-1638 LKEFDENATL
+1638 LKEFDENATP

-1696 GYSAVNITYDGV
+1696 SYSNVNITYDGV

-1717 SALDACREELD
+1717 SALDACRNELD

-1776 AKAMENLQNAYDALV
+1776 AKAMKDLQDAYDALV

-1806 SSTVLEESSYKQ
+1806 SSTVLEESSWKQ
-1818 VGNEVFVLERG
+1818 VGNEVFVFERG

-1870 LTDSQVESYKDGCLY
+1870 LTDSQVESYKDGSLK
-1885 DAYAKLAVAEVFGA
+1885 DAYAKLETVEVLGA
-1899 WYETTQVYQSNVWG
+1899 WYETKQVYQFNVL
-1913 ARSAMENSFDKSGT
+1913 SALYDMEKSFYKSGT

-1944 LACRNFDNYLTS
+1944 LAQQNFDNYLAFG
-1956 ENGRIDLILP
+1956 EMGQIDLILP

-1982 AVVKPINYPKDEE
+1982 AAVKPINYPKDEE

-2043 LNALLDPETLEGGK
+2043 LNALLDSETLEGGK

-2098 VGSENFT
+2098 VGSENLT

-2124 KDYVACQMDIV
+2124 KDYVACQMDII

-2157 SKDINGVH
+2157 SKDIDGVH

-2171 IENNSFPNG
+2171 IENNCFTNG

-2193 DKVALDNVI
+2193 DKVALDKVI

-2208 RETTIT
+2208 RETYIT
-2214 GNDATGINGM
+2214 GSDATGISGM
-2224 ETEGSLK
+2224 EAEGSLK

>member
-63 KYMLQRATF
+63 KYMLQPATF

-95 DSDAPA
+95 DGAAPA

-119 VKFTLIFDFAA
+119 VKFTLLFDFAA
-130 PVKELGAQLGEI
+130 PVKELSAQLGEI
-142 VSGTSDYFRRTDA
+142 VSGTSEYFRTTDA
-155 WTKGK
+155 WKKGN
-160 DGKPSLEMQVADY
+160 DEKPSLEMQVADY

-190 NHLWQGKNS
+190 NHLWQGENS
-199 PELRALTDGIAALAK
+199 PELRALTDGIGALAD
-214 VVEKANDNENAYF
+214 VVEKANVNENSYKSAWDAYTD
-227 SAQNAYEAAEYQFRS
+227 AKRQFDG
-242 FSSTWYTVAEEIRA
+242 FYWTWYYTDKAMKD
-256 TYQADYNKIQQSIN
+256 TYQADYDKIKKDIE
-270 DFKALAREKYDA
+270 DFGTLAKQKYNA
-282 GEAKE
+282 GAANE
-287 LKTAEFTENFN
+287 LKTDEFTENFSWQFN
-298 RMLNELEANI
+298 TLKANI
-308 GVSDA
+308 GTSGN
-313 AWINIY
+313 AWLNIS
-319 AVYQDGLRVF
+319 ATYQDGLSSF
-329 NAAQEEIHTQMPDDG
+329 NAAQEEIHTRMPDDG
-344 NYADWNEEALNAMRS
+344 NYADWNEEALNAMRKE
-359 AWKKVSDLYKTI
+359 WKKVSDLYKTI
-371 DADKTKASELEE
+371 DADKTKASEQEKK
-383 NFRTLKEAQVV
+383 FRTLKEEQVWA
-394 VINATKDEYLAK
+394 INAIKDKYLANYD
-406 HVDAEAKKAAAD
+406 DAQAKKAAAD
-418 QLLSALEDGF
+418 QLLADLK
-428 QSLGD
+428 D
-433 DFQYLEKSD
+433 DFQYLEESD

-456 TAINALKDKVAKD
+456 TAINALRDKVEKD

-537 PADEKDT
+537 PAAEGDT
-544 YDVAAH
+544 YDMAAH

-565 KAAVEKSYQ
+565 KAAVEKGYQ
-574 EKMLT
+574 EKTLT

-585 FQSQIDAAAMAIGKY
+585 FQSQIDAAAMAVVKY
-600 QDDATAALDR
+600 QDDATAAMAR
-610 YDVVSTAIKDY
+610 YDVVNTAIKDY
-621 EAALTT
+621 KDALAT
-627 LRGTVGPKTLVV
+627 LRATVGTKTLVV

-695 DAQALNA
+695 DAQALND

-737 IDKYKGVPYEYYNVT
+737 IDEYKGVPYEYYNVT

-762 DELLQDLNDIEAST
+762 DELLQDLNEIEANA

-786 AATKDDI
+786 AATEDDI

-819 SALLGR
+819 SELLTR
-825 VDEQKAHVNAENQA
+825 VNAQKAHVNAEKQA

-854 AELVSRTLTEAKK
+854 AELVSRTLTEAKN

-919 GITSRLSDLQLEAN
+919 GITSRLNDLQLEAN
-933 ALKAMAT
+933 ALKALAI
-940 DSTANYN
+940 DSTANYD
-947 AYQKLKENFDGQK
+947 AYQKLKDNFVGQR
-960 IDIWNYTYG
+960 IDIWNYSSWG
-969 SGYYAREDYSTH
+969 RDYTTTH
-981 YGFVSAFD
+981 YGFANAFD

-995 NQKTDGTNA
+995 NQKTNGTNA
-1004 DYYRGL
+1004 AYYLSL
-1010 LAYPDGVHFKERE
+1010 LAYPDGVHFKER
-1023 AIKQAIED
+1023 QAIEQAIEA

-1039 TGTLKYNSYT
+1039 TGSFKYNYNT
-1049 YKYEPVLNTEI
+1049 YKNEPELNTGI
-1060 VRRMTD
+1060 ARRMTD

-1081 KTNYYTQVD
+1081 YTNNSTQVD

-1095 QTLWDEVN
+1095 QALWDEVN

-1114 TLKPYLSQLGDLLKR
+1114 TLKPYLSKLGDLLKR

-1134 ALVVKYYAEGL
+1134 TLVEKYYAEGL
-1145 TTTNNSDVSKA
+1145 TTTNHKTVSEA
-1156 YRRIETE
+1156 YRSIKLKLDE
-1163 LGGLKA
+1163 LKA
-1169 FIEGNSEYNAA
+1169 FIEGNSEYNGA

-1191 FCEKVQET
+1191 FCAKVQET
-1199 ENKYGEGTAQI
+1199 EDKYGEGTAQI

-1238 KYAALIKNLKD
+1238 KYAVLIKDLKD
-1249 DAAATYAETTSPALW
+1249 EAAATYANTTSPALW
-1264 DIAEANAKKAQEYT
+1264 DIEEANAKKAQKYT

-1318 VASYDKNV
+1318 AASYDKNV

-1354 NLDNDWNFFGM
+1354 NLDDDWSFFGM

-1428 DFKSY
+1428 DLKSY

-1473 AGAVYTSAKAKADA
+1473 AGAVYTSAKANA
-1487 YDANIKNFDQLTI
+1487 YDANIKNFEQLTI
-1500 DYNTVTERIKAAQ
+1500 DYNIVTERIKAAQ

-1553 SKRIYGLTI
+1553 SKRVYGLI
-1562 GEDKQWYDC
+1562 IVEDKQWYDC

-1577 SIDGIYN
+1577 SIDGIYK

-1638 LKEFDENATL
+1638 LKEFDENATP

-1688 MLVSQAES
+1688 MLVSQAELS
-1696 GYSAVNITYDGV
+1696 YSNVNITYDGV

-1717 SALDACREELD
+1717 SALDACRNELD

-1776 AKAMENLQNAYDALV
+1776 AKAMKDLQDAYDALV
-1791 AEQTRV
+1791 AEQSRV

-1806 SSTVLEESSYKQ
+1806 SSNVLEMSSGVEIEGDFFVFES
-1818 VGNEVFVLERG
+1818 G

-1885 DAYAKLAVAEVFGA
+1885 DAYAKLAMAEVFGA
-1899 WYETTQVYQSNVWG
+1899 YNETYQVYRNNVWG
-1913 ARSAMENSFDKSGT
+1913 AYSAMQNSFYKSGT

-1944 LACRNFDNYLTS
+1944 LAKQNFDNYLDFH
-1956 ENGRIDLILP
+1956 GCDRILP

-1975 LNPDGSV
+1975 LNPDGSE
-1982 AVVKPINYPKDEE
+1982 AGQKEINYSKDEE

-2043 LNALLDPETLEGGK
+2043 LNALLDSETLEGGK

-2098 VGSENFT
+2098 VGSENLT

-2124 KDYVACQMDIV
+2124 KDYVACQMDII

-2157 SKDINGVH
+2157 SKDIDGVH

-2171 IENNSFPNG
+2171 IENNCFTNG

-2193 DKVALDNVI
+2193 DKVALDKVI

-2208 RETTIT
+2208 RETYIT
-2214 GNDATGINGM
+2214 GSDATGINGM
-2224 ETEGSLK
+2224 EAEGSLK

>member
-63 KYMLQRATF
+63 KYMLQPATF

-89 GVAFTI
+89 EVAFTI
-95 DSDAPA
+95 EGDAPA
-101 KVKVKVRAVTP
+101 KVRVKVRAVTP

-119 VKFTLIFDFAA
+119 VKFTLLFDFAA

-190 NHLWQGKNS
+190 NHLWQGKKS
-199 PELRALTDGIAALAK
+199 PELRALTEGIGALAK
-214 VVEKANDNENAYF
+214 VVEAANDNENAYH
-227 SAQNAYEAAEYQFRS
+227 SAQNAYEAAEWQFRS
-242 FSSTWYTVAEEIRA
+242 FSSTWYTAAEEIQA
-256 TYQADYNKIQQSIN
+256 TYQADYNKIQQSIT
-270 DFKALAREKYDA
+270 DFKVLAQQKYNA
-282 GEAKE
+282 GTAKE
-287 LKTAEFTENFN
+287 LKTDEFTENFN
-298 RMLNELEANI
+298 RMLNELGTNI
-308 GVSDA
+308 GASGDA
-313 AWINIY
+313 WRNIKY
-319 AVYQDGLRVF
+319 VYQDGLRVF

-344 NYADWNEEALNAMRS
+344 NYADWNAEALNAMRS

-383 NFRTLKEAQVV
+383 DFRTLKEAQVV
-394 VINATKDEYLAK
+394 VINATKDEYRAK
-406 HVDAEAKKAAAD
+406 HIDAEAKKAAAD
-418 QLLSALEDGF
+418 QLLADLE
-428 QSLGD
+428 D
-433 DFQYLEKSD
+433 DFQYLEGSE

-487 IQAKISSLRSDAGAI
+487 IQAKINSLRSDAGAI

-537 PADEKDT
+537 PAAEGDT

-565 KAAVEKSYQ
+565 KAAVEKGYQ
-574 EKMLT
+574 EKTLT
-579 ETVRGD
+579 ETVRGG
-585 FQSQIDAAAMAIGKY
+585 FQSQIDAAAMAVVKY
-600 QDDATAALDR
+600 QDDATAAMDR
-610 YDVVSTAIKDY
+610 YDVVNTAIKDY
-621 EAALTT
+621 KDALAT
-627 LRGTVGPKTLVV
+627 LRATVGTKTLVV

-661 IDRVAGNFSAAKEKL
+661 IDRVAGNFSVAKEKL
-676 DADLLAA
+676 DAEHLAA

-695 DAQALNA
+695 DAQALND

-737 IDKYKGVPYEYYNVT
+737 IDEYKGVPYTYYGVT

-762 DELLQDLNDIEAST
+762 DELLQDLNEIEAST

-819 SALLGR
+819 SELLTR
-825 VDEQKAHVNAENQA
+825 VNAQKAHVNAEKQA

-854 AELVSRTLTEAKK
+854 AELVSRTLTEAKN

-904 ESCKDSYDAEGHVVK
+904 ESCKDSYDADGHVVK
-919 GITSRLSDLQLEAN
+919 GITSRLNDLQLEAN

-947 AYQKLKENFDGQK
+947 AYQKLKENFDKQK
-960 IDIWNYTYG
+960 IEIWNYYG
-969 SGYYAREDYSTH
+969 SGYYAKDNYSTH
-981 YGFVSAFD
+981 YGFDSAFN
-989 AVRTRI
+989 AVWTRI

-1004 DYYRGL
+1004 YYYLGL
-1010 LAYPDGVHFKERE
+1010 LSYPDGVHFKERE
-1023 AIKQAIED
+1023 AIRQAIED

-1039 TGTLKYNSYT
+1039 TGSLEYSYSS
-1049 YKYEPVLNTEI
+1049 YKYEPVLNTGI

-1066 LSNVLKMLPKQAYND
+1066 LSNVFKMLPKQAYD
-1081 KTNYYTQVD
+1081 DCTNYKTQVY
-1090 EGNKC
+1090 ELNLK
-1095 QTLWDEVN
+1095 QELWDEVN

-1134 ALVVKYYAEGL
+1134 ALVEKYYAEGL
-1145 TTTNNSDVSKA
+1145 TTTNNSMVSEA
-1156 YRRIETE
+1156 YRSIKLE
-1163 LGGLKA
+1163 LDGLKA
-1169 FIEGNSEYNAA
+1169 FIEGNSDYNAV

-1191 FCEKVQET
+1191 FCAKVQET
-1199 ENKYGEGTAQI
+1199 EDKYGEGTAQI

-1249 DAAATYAETTSPALW
+1249 DAAATYAKTTSPALW
-1264 DIAEANAKKAQEYT
+1264 DIDETNATKAMEYT
-1278 DQIEAYKKELDL
+1278 AQIEAYKKDLDL

-1303 LANLNDNQLAPAKEK
+1303 LANLNNNQLAPAKEK
-1318 VASYDKNV
+1318 VAGFDKNV

-1354 NLDNDWNFFGM
+1354 NLDNDWSFFGM

-1414 LAALEGFAYEGKDD
+1414 LAALEGFAYEGKDAD
-1428 DFKSY
+1428 LKSY
-1433 KDCVAKYLTPATELA
+1433 KDRVADYLTPATELA

-1473 AGAVYTSAKAKADA
+1473 AGAVYTSAKAKADT

-1513 EYYGAFNVA
+1513 DYYGAFNVA

-1529 IASAFNQVKR
+1529 IASTFDQVKR

-1553 SKRIYGLTI
+1553 SKRVYGLII
-1562 GEDKQWYDC
+1562 GEDEQWYDC

-1638 LKEFDENATL
+1638 LKEFDENATP

-1676 AELIEGVANSLE
+1676 AELIDGVASSLGT
-1688 MLVSQAES
+1688 LVSQAES
-1696 GYSAVNITYDGV
+1696 SYSSVNTTYDQV
-1708 YTPVKVEYK
+1708 YAPVKVEYK
-1717 SALDACREELD
+1717 SALDACRNELD

-1752 NVLIDRMGATRMDI
+1752 SVLIDRMGATSMDI

-1776 AKAMENLQNAYDALV
+1776 AKAMKDLQNAYDALV

-1806 SSTVLEESSYKQ
+1806 AS
-1818 VGNEVFVLERG
+1818 EVREYSDWEGLGEMFYFEGG

-1838 LFFNVASE
+1838 QFFNEASE
-1846 KAEEV
+1846 KAEVV
-1851 SGVLEQAAKTLE
+1851 SDVLEQAAKTLE

-1885 DAYAKLAVAEVFGA
+1885 DAYAKLATVEAFGA
-1899 WYETTQVYQSNVWG
+1899 WKETQSVYQSNVLS
-1913 ARSAMENSFDKSGT
+1913 ARDAMEKSFNKSGT
-1927 KIYDEDGALRE
+1927 NIYDEDNTLWE
-1938 QFDNLK
+1938 QFNNLER
-1944 LACRNFDNYLTS
+1944 ACQNFDNYR
-1956 ENGRIDLILP
+1956 NFVDIYRILP

-1975 LNPDGSV
+1975 LNPDGSE
-1982 AVVKPINYPKDEE
+1982 AWQKEINYSKDEE

-2036 TDDYLAV
+2036 TDDYLTV
-2043 LNALLDPETLEGGK
+2043 LNAVLDPETLEGGK

-2098 VGSENFT
+2098 VGSENLT

-2157 SKDINGVH
+2157 SKDIDGVH

-2171 IENNSFPNG
+2171 IENNSFTNG

>member
-63 KYMLQRATF
+63 KYMLQPATF

-95 DSDAPA
+95 DGAAPA

-119 VKFTLIFDFAA
+119 VKFTLLFDFAA
-130 PVKELGAQLGEI
+130 PVKELSAQLGEI
-142 VSGTSDYFRRTDA
+142 VSGTSDYFRTTDA
-155 WTKGK
+155 WKKGK

-190 NHLWQGKNS
+190 NHLWQGENS
-199 PELRALTDGIAALAK
+199 PELRALTDGIGALAD
-214 VVEKANDNENAYF
+214 VVEKANVNENSYKSAWDAYTD
-227 SAQNAYEAAEYQFRS
+227 AKRQFDG
-242 FSSTWYTVAEEIRA
+242 FYWTWYYTDKAMKD
-256 TYQADYNKIQQSIN
+256 TYQADYDKIKKDIE
-270 DFKALAREKYDA
+270 DFGTLAKQKYNA
-282 GEAKE
+282 GAANE
-287 LKTAEFTENFN
+287 LKTDEFTENFSWQFN
-298 RMLNELEANI
+298 TLKANI
-308 GVSDA
+308 GTSGN
-313 AWINIY
+313 AWLNIS
-319 AVYQDGLRVF
+319 ATYQDGLSSF
-329 NAAQEEIHTQMPDDG
+329 NAAQEKIHTRMPDDG
-344 NYADWNEEALNAMRS
+344 NYADWNEEALNAMRKE
-359 AWKKVSDLYKTI
+359 WKKVSDLYKTI
-371 DADKTKASELEE
+371 DADKTKASEQEKK
-383 NFRTLKEAQVV
+383 FRTLKEKQVLE
-394 VINATKDEYLAK
+394 INAIRDKYLAN
-406 HVDAEAKKAAAD
+406 HADAEAKKKAAD
-418 QLLSALEDGF
+418 QLLADLED
-428 QSLGD
+428 
-433 DFQYLEKSD
+433 DFLYLEKSE
-442 DVNQKYANRVKEIR
+442 DVNLKYANRVKEIR
-456 TAINALKDKVAKD
+456 TAINALKGKVAKD

-520 GLQKKLD
+520 GLQKQLD

-537 PADEKDT
+537 PAAEGDT
-544 YDVAAH
+544 YDMAAH

-565 KAAVEKSYQ
+565 KAAVEKGYQ
-574 EKMLT
+574 EKTLT

-585 FQSQIDAAAMAIGKY
+585 FQSQIDAAAMAVVKY
-600 QDDATAALDR
+600 QDDATAAMAR
-610 YDVVSTAIKDY
+610 YDVVNTAIKDY
-621 EAALTT
+621 KDALAT
-627 LRGTVGPKTLVV
+627 LRATVGTKTLVV

-695 DAQALNA
+695 DAQALND

-737 IDKYKGVPYEYYNVT
+737 IDEYKGVPYEYYNVT

-762 DELLQDLNDIEAST
+762 DELLQDLNEIEANA

-786 AATKDDI
+786 AATEDDI

-819 SALLGR
+819 SELLTR
-825 VDEQKAHVNAENQA
+825 VNAQKAHVNAEKQA

-854 AELVSRTLTEAKK
+854 AELVSRTLTEAKN

-919 GITSRLSDLQLEAN
+919 GITSRLNDLQLEAN
-933 ALKAMAT
+933 ALKALAI
-940 DSTANYN
+940 DSTANYD
-947 AYQKLKENFDGQK
+947 AYQKLKDNFVGQR
-960 IDIWNYTYG
+960 IDIWNYSSWG
-969 SGYYAREDYSTH
+969 RDYTTTH
-981 YGFVSAFD
+981 YGFANAFD

-995 NQKTDGTNA
+995 NQKTNGTNA
-1004 DYYRGL
+1004 AYYLSL
-1010 LAYPDGVHFKERE
+1010 LAYPDGVHFKER
-1023 AIKQAIED
+1023 QAIEQAIEA

-1039 TGTLKYNSYT
+1039 TGSFKYNYNT
-1049 YKYEPVLNTEI
+1049 YKNEPELNTGI
-1060 VRRMTD
+1060 ARRMTD

-1081 KTNYYTQVD
+1081 YTNNSTQVD

-1095 QTLWDEVN
+1095 QALWDEVN

-1114 TLKPYLSQLGDLLKR
+1114 TLKPYLSKLGDLLKR

-1134 ALVVKYYAEGL
+1134 ALVEKYYAEGL
-1145 TTTNNSDVSKA
+1145 TTTNHKTVSEA
-1156 YRRIETE
+1156 YRSIKLKLDE
-1163 LGGLKA
+1163 LKA
-1169 FIEGNSEYNAA
+1169 FIEGNSKYNGA

-1191 FCEKVQET
+1191 FCAKVQET
-1199 ENKYGEGTAQI
+1199 EDKYGEGTAQI

-1238 KYAALIKNLKD
+1238 KYAALIKKLKD
-1249 DAAATYAETTSPALW
+1249 KAAATYAETTSPALW
-1264 DIAEANAKKAQEYT
+1264 DIGEVNAKEAQGYT
-1278 DQIEAYKKELDL
+1278 DQIEAYKKDLDL

-1303 LANLNDNQLAPAKEK
+1303 LANLNNNQLAPAKEK
-1318 VASYDKNV
+1318 VAGFDKNV

-1354 NLDNDWNFFGM
+1354 NLDADWNFFGM
-1365 VPNLLVADLEQAAQN
+1365 VPNLLVADLEQAAKD

-1386 EGVYVGVD
+1386 EGVYVGQD

-1428 DFKSY
+1428 DLKAY
-1433 KDCVAKYLTPATELA
+1433 KARVADYLTPATELA

-1463 QRYIDAFYAE
+1463 QRYINAFYAE

-1487 YDANIKNFDQLTI
+1487 YDANIKNFEQLTI

-1553 SKRIYGLTI
+1553 SKRVYGLTI

-1590 VDAIKADIVAIETQK
+1590 VDAIKADIVALETQK

-1638 LKEFDENATL
+1638 LKEFVENATP

-1676 AELIEGVANSLE
+1676 AELIEGVASSLE

-1696 GYSAVNITYDGV
+1696 GYSDVNITYGQV

-1717 SALDACREELD
+1717 SSLDACRNELD

-1752 NVLIDRMGATRMDI
+1752 NVLIDRMGATRTDI

-1776 AKAMENLQNAYDALV
+1776 AQAMKDLQNAYDALV

-1806 SSTVLEESSYKQ
+1806 ISTVLENSDWKQ
-1818 VGNEVFVLERG
+1818 VGGEVFVLESG

-1851 SGVLEQAAKTLE
+1851 SDVLEQAAKTLE

-1870 LTDSQVESYKDGCLY
+1870 LTDSQVESYKAGSLY

-1899 WYETTQVYQSNVWG
+1899 WYETMQVYQSNVWG
-1913 ARSAMENSFDKSGT
+1913 ARSAMENSFYKSGT

-1944 LACRNFDNYLTS
+1944 LACQNFDNYLAIN
-1956 ENGRIDLILP
+1956 EFGHIDRIYP
-1966 TKDINGNAW
+1966 RKDINGNAW

-1982 AVVKPINYPKDEE
+1982 AVIKEVNYPKDEE

-2010 SMNALRTSIE
+2010 SMNALRISIE

-2098 VGSENFT
+2098 VGSENLT

-2124 KDYVACQMDIV
+2124 KDYVACQMDII

-2157 SKDINGVH
+2157 SKDIDGVH

-2171 IENNSFPNG
+2171 IENNSFTNG

-2193 DKVALDNVI
+2193 DKVALDKVI

-2214 GNDATGINGM
+2214 GSDATGISGM
-2224 ETEGSLK
+2224 EAEGSLK

>member
-30 TAWTGDDLTVSED
+30 TAWSGDDLTVSED

-95 DSDAPA
+95 DGDAPA

-119 VKFTLIFDFAA
+119 VKFTLLFDFAA
-130 PVKELGAQLGEI
+130 PVKELSAQLGEI
-142 VSGTSDYFRRTDA
+142 VSGTSDYFRTTDA
-155 WTKGK
+155 WKMGK

-182 GDYEVYVK
+182 GDYDVYVK

-199 PELRALTDGIAALAK
+199 PELLALTNGIGALAK
-214 VVEKANDNENAYF
+214 VVEDANNNENSYKSAWDAYTD
-227 SAQNAYEAAEYQFRS
+227 AQSQFNS
-242 FSSTWYTVAEEIRA
+242 FSWTWRYGDIAEEIKA
-256 TYQADYNKIQQSIN
+256 TYQADYDKIQPYIN
-270 DFKALAREKYDA
+270 DFKALAEQKYNA
-282 GEAKE
+282 GTAKE

-298 RMLNELEANI
+298 RMLNELKTNI
-308 GVSDA
+308 GVSGDA
-313 AWINIY
+313 WTNIN

-344 NYADWNEEALNAMRS
+344 NYADWNAEALNAMRS

-371 DADKTKASELEE
+371 DADKTKASKLEE

-394 VINATKDEYLAK
+394 VINATKNEYLAK
-406 HVDAEAKKAAAD
+406 HADAEAKYAAAN
-418 QLLSALEDGF
+418 QLLADLE
-428 QSLGD
+428 D
-433 DFQYLEKSD
+433 DFQYLEKSE

-456 TAINALKDKVAKD
+456 TAINALKDKVDKD

-487 IQAKISSLRSDAGAI
+487 ILAKISSLRSDAGAI

-537 PADEKDT
+537 PAVEGDT

-550 FQKTAAGLQ
+550 FQKTATGLQ

-565 KAAVEKSYQ
+565 KAAVEKGYQ
-574 EKMLT
+574 EKTLT
-579 ETVRGD
+579 ETVRGG
-585 FQSQIDAAAMAIGKY
+585 FQSQIDAAAMAVVKY
-600 QDDATAALDR
+600 QEDATAAMAR
-610 YDVVSTAIKDY
+610 YDVVNTAIKDY
-621 EAALTT
+621 KDALAT
-627 LRGTVGPKTLVV
+627 LRATVGTKTLVV

-649 TYGERITKLQTE
+649 TYGERITQLQTE
-661 IDRVAGNFSAAKEKL
+661 IDRVASNFSAAKKKL
-676 DADLLAA
+676 DADLLAD

-722 MYDAASKVVDAIKAD
+722 MYDAASNVVNAIKAD
-737 IDKYKGVPYEYYNVT
+737 IDKYKGVPYTYYGVT

-762 DELLQDLNDIEAST
+762 DELLQELNEIEAKT

-819 SALLGR
+819 SDLLTR
-825 VDEQKAHVNAENQA
+825 VDAQKDHVNAEKQA

-854 AELVSRTLTEAKK
+854 AELVSRTLKEAKD

-880 QATTTKLEALK
+880 QATTTKLDALK

-919 GITSRLSDLQLEAN
+919 GITSRLNDLQQEAN
-933 ALKAMAT
+933 ALKKLAT
-940 DSTANYN
+940 DSTANYD
-947 AYQKLKENFDGQK
+947 AYQELKRNIAEQG
-960 IDIWNYTYG
+960 IMIWCGYDYYG
-969 SGYYAREDYSTH
+969 RDKMDYC
-981 YGFVSAFD
+981 YGFANAFN
-989 AVRTRI
+989 AAWKYVNRF
-995 NQKTDGTNA
+995 TDGTNA
-1004 DYYRGL
+1004 AYYLGL
-1010 LAYPDGVHFKERE
+1010 LSYPDGVHFKERE
-1023 AIKQAIED
+1023 AIRQAIED

-1049 YKYEPVLNTEI
+1049 YKYEPVLNTGI

-1066 LSNVLKMLPKQAYND
+1066 LSNVLQMLPKQAYND
-1081 KTNYYTQVD
+1081 HTNYITQVD
-1090 EGNKC
+1090 ELNKR
-1095 QTLWDEVN
+1095 QALWDEVN

-1134 ALVVKYYAEGL
+1134 ALVEKYYAEGL
-1145 TTTNNSDVSKA
+1145 TTTNNSMVIKA
-1156 YRRIETE
+1156 YRSIKLE
-1163 LGGLKA
+1163 LDGLKA
-1169 FIEGNSEYNAA
+1169 FIEGNSEYNGA

-1191 FCEKVQET
+1191 FCTKVQET

-1238 KYAALIKNLKD
+1238 KYAALIKDLKD

-1264 DIAEANAKKAQEYT
+1264 DIAEANAAKAMEYT
-1278 DQIEAYKKELDL
+1278 AQIEAYKKELDL

-1318 VASYDKNV
+1318 VAGFDKNV
-1326 RDNAFANVQEFY
+1326 CDNAFANVQEFY

-1354 NLDNDWNFFGM
+1354 NLDDDWSFFGM

-1428 DFKSY
+1428 DLKSY

-1473 AGAVYTSAKAKADA
+1473 AGAVYISAKAKADA

-1553 SKRIYGLTI
+1553 SKRVYGLTI

-1584 AANQAE
+1584 AANLAE

-1638 LKEFDENATL
+1638 LKEFDENATP

-1696 GYSAVNITYDGV
+1696 TYDSVNTTYEQV
-1708 YTPVKVEYK
+1708 YAPVKVEYK

-1752 NVLIDRMGATRMDI
+1752 NGLIDRMGATRMDI

-1776 AKAMENLQNAYDALV
+1776 AKAMKDLQDAYDALV
-1791 AEQTRV
+1791 AEQSRV

-1806 SSTVLEESSYKQ
+1806 SSNVLEMSSGVEIEGDFFVFES
-1818 VGNEVFVLERG
+1818 G

-1885 DAYAKLAVAEVFGA
+1885 DAYAKLAMAEVFGA
-1899 WYETTQVYQSNVWG
+1899 YNETCQVYRNNVWG
-1913 ARSAMENSFDKSGT
+1913 AYSAMQNSFYKSGT

-1938 QFDNLK
+1938 QFDNLT
-1944 LACRNFDNYLTS
+1944 LAKQNFDNYLDFH
-1956 ENGRIDLILP
+1956 GCDRILP

-1975 LNPDGSV
+1975 LNPDGSE
-1982 AVVKPINYPKDEE
+1982 AGQKEINYSKDEE

-2081 VTNGLWPSLGGS
+2081 VTNGLWPSLGGT

-2098 VGSENFT
+2098 VGSENLT

-2124 KDYVACQMDIV
+2124 KDYVACQMDII

-2157 SKDINGVH
+2157 SKDIDGVH

-2171 IENNSFPNG
+2171 IENNSFTNG

-2193 DKVALDNVI
+2193 DKVALDKVI

-2214 GNDATGINGM
+2214 GSDATGISGM
-2224 ETEGSLK
+2224 EAEGSLK

>member
-63 KYMLQRATF
+63 EYKLQDAPELF

-95 DSDAPA
+95 DGDAPA

-119 VKFTLIFDFAA
+119 VKFILIFDFAA
-130 PVKELGAQLGEI
+130 PVKELSAQLGEI
-142 VSGTSDYFRRTDA
+142 VSGTSEYFRTTDA
-155 WTKGK
+155 WKKGN
-160 DGKPSLEMQVADY
+160 DEKPSLEMQVADY

-418 QLLSALEDGF
+418 QLLSALED
-428 QSLGD
+428 

-537 PADEKDT
+537 PAAEGDT
-544 YDVAAH
+544 YDMAAH

-565 KAAVEKSYQ
+565 KAAVEKGYQ
-574 EKMLT
+574 EKTLT

-585 FQSQIDAAAMAIGKY
+585 FQSQIDAAAMAVVKY
-600 QDDATAALDR
+600 QDDATAAMAR
-610 YDVVSTAIKDY
+610 YDVVNTAIKDY
-621 EAALTT
+621 KDALAT
-627 LRGTVGPKTLVV
+627 LRATVGTKTLVV

-695 DAQALNA
+695 DAQALND

-737 IDKYKGVPYEYYNVT
+737 IDEYKGVPYEYYNVT

-762 DELLQDLNDIEAST
+762 DELLQDLNEIEANA

-786 AATKDDI
+786 AATEDDI
-793 TEDNAVEAMSLLS
+793 TEANAVEAMSLLS

-819 SALLGR
+819 SELLTR
-825 VDEQKAHVNAENQA
+825 VNAQKAHVNAEKQA

-854 AELVSRTLTEAKK
+854 AELVSRTLTEAKN

-919 GITSRLSDLQLEAN
+919 GITSRLNDLQLEAN

-969 SGYYAREDYSTH
+969 SGYYAKNYYSPH

-1004 DYYRGL
+1004 AYYLGL

-1039 TGTLKYNSYT
+1039 TGSLEYSYNS
-1049 YKYEPVLNTEI
+1049 YKYEPVLNKEI

-1066 LSNVLKMLPKQAYND
+1066 LSNVLKMIPKQAYD
-1081 KTNYYTQVD
+1081 DCTNYKTQVY
-1090 EGNKC
+1090 ELNLK
-1095 QTLWDEVN
+1095 QELWDEVN

-1134 ALVVKYYAEGL
+1134 ALVEKYYAEGL
-1145 TTTNNSDVSKA
+1145 TTTNNSMVSEA
-1156 YRRIETE
+1156 YRSIKLE
-1163 LGGLKA
+1163 LDGLKA
-1169 FIEGNSEYNAA
+1169 FIEGNSDYNAV

-1191 FCEKVQET
+1191 FCAKVQET

-1249 DAAATYAETTSPALW
+1249 DAASTYAETTSPALW

-1318 VASYDKNV
+1318 VAGFDKNV

-1354 NLDNDWNFFGM
+1354 NLDADWSFFGM
-1365 VPNLLVADLEQAAQN
+1365 VSNLLVADLEQAAQN

-1428 DFKSY
+1428 DLKSY

-1463 QRYIDAFYAE
+1463 QRYINAFYAE

-1513 EYYGAFNVA
+1513 DYYGAFNVA

-1529 IASAFNQVKR
+1529 IASTFDQVKR

-1638 LKEFDENATL
+1638 LKEFDENATP

-1676 AELIEGVANSLE
+1676 AELIEGVASSLE
-1688 MLVSQAES
+1688 MLVSQAELS
-1696 GYSAVNITYDGV
+1696 YSDVNITYDGV

-1717 SALDACREELD
+1717 SALDACRNELD

-1776 AKAMENLQNAYDALV
+1776 AKAMKDLQNAYDALV

-1806 SSTVLEESSYKQ
+1806 ASTVLEMSSWQQ
-1818 VGNEVFVLERG
+1818 VGNEVFEFERG

-1851 SGVLEQAAKTLE
+1851 SDVLEQAAKTLE

-1870 LTDSQVESYKDGCLY
+1870 LTDSQVESYKDGSLY
-1885 DAYAKLAVAEVFGA
+1885 EAYAKLAMAEVFGA
-1899 WYETTQVYQSNVWG
+1899 WNETKQMYQGNVCG
-1913 ARSAMENSFDKSGT
+1913 ARSAMENSFYKSGT
-1927 KIYDEDGALRE
+1927 NIYDEDGALRE

-1944 LACRNFDNYLTS
+1944 LACQNFDNYL
-1956 ENGRIDLILP
+1956 NFVDIYRILP

-1975 LNPDGSV
+1975 LNPDGSE
-1982 AVVKPINYPKDEE
+1982 AWQKEINYSKDEE
-1995 YGVKLVAATSESLVE
+1995 YGVKLVAATSQSLVD

-2081 VTNGLWPSLGGS
+2081 VTNGLWPSLGGT

-2098 VGSENFT
+2098 VGSENLT

-2124 KDYVACQMDIV
+2124 KDYVACQMDII

-2157 SKDINGVH
+2157 SKDIDGVH

-2171 IENNSFPNG
+2171 IENNSFTNG

>member
-63 KYMLQRATF
+63 EYKLQDAPELF

-95 DSDAPA
+95 DGDAPA

-119 VKFTLIFDFAA
+119 VKFILVFNFENLL
-130 PVKELGAQLGEI
+130 KELDAQLGEI
-142 VSGTSDYFRRTDA
+142 VSGTSKYFRGTDA
-155 WTKGK
+155 WKKGK
-160 DGKPSLEMQVADY
+160 DGKPSLEMQVSDY
-173 ASQLDIIEK
+173 ASQIAIIQK
-182 GDYEVYVK
+182 GGYEVYVK
-190 NHLWQGKNS
+190 NHLWQGEKS
-199 PELRALTDGIAALAK
+199 PELLALTNGIAALAK
-214 VVEKANDNENAYF
+214 VVEDANDNENSYH
-227 SAQNAYEAAEYQFRS
+227 SARNAYEAAEFRLS
-242 FSSTWYTVAEEIRA
+242 NFYSWYGAAEEIQA
-256 TYQADYNKIQQSIN
+256 TYQADYNEIQQSIT
-270 DFKALAREKYDA
+270 DFKALAKQKYDA
-282 GEAKE
+282 GKAKE
-287 LKTAEFTENFN
+287 LKTDEFTENFN
-298 RMLNELEANI
+298 HLLNKLETNI
-308 GVSDA
+308 GASGDA
-313 AWINIY
+313 WRNIKD
-319 AVYQDGLRVF
+319 VYQDGLRSF
-329 NAAQEEIHTQMPDDG
+329 NAAQEKIHTQMPDDG
-344 NYADWNEEALNAMRS
+344 IYADWNAEALNAMRS
-359 AWKKVSDLYKTI
+359 AWKEVSDLYKTI
-371 DADKTKASELEE
+371 DADKTKASEQEE

-394 VINATKDEYLAK
+394 VINDTKDEYLAN
-406 HVDAEAKKAAAD
+406 HADAEAKKAAAD
-418 QLLSALEDGF
+418 QLLADLE
-428 QSLGD
+428 D
-433 DFQYLEKSD
+433 DFQYLEKSE
-442 DVNQKYANRVKEIR
+442 DVNLKYANRVKEIR
-456 TAINALKDKVAKD
+456 TAINTLKAKVDKD

-537 PADEKDT
+537 PAAEGDT
-544 YDVAAH
+544 YDMAAH

-565 KAAVEKSYQ
+565 KAAVEKGYQ
-574 EKMLT
+574 EKTLT

-585 FQSQIDAAAMAIGKY
+585 FQSQIDAAAMAVGKY
-600 QDDATAALDR
+600 QDDATAAMAR
-610 YDVVSTAIKDY
+610 YDVVNTAIKDY
-621 EAALTT
+621 KGALAT
-627 LRGTVGPKTLVV
+627 LRATVGTKTLVV

-649 TYGERITKLQTE
+649 TYGERITQLQTE
-661 IDRVAGNFSAAKEKL
+661 IDRVAGNFFSAAKEEF

-737 IDKYKGVPYEYYNVT
+737 IDEYKGVPYEYYNVT

-762 DELLQDLNDIEAST
+762 DELLQDLNDIEANA

-786 AATKDDI
+786 AATEDDI

-819 SALLGR
+819 SELLTR
-825 VDEQKAHVNAENQA
+825 VNAQKAHVNAEKQA

-854 AELVSRTLTEAKK
+854 AELVSRTLTEAKN

-891 AEAATARAKEILQ
+891 AEAATARANEILQ

-919 GITSRLSDLQLEAN
+919 GITSRLNDLQLEAN

-947 AYQKLKENFDGQK
+947 AYQKLKENIAKQTIKIWVGYNNWGGQYTTNC
-960 IDIWNYTYG
+960 IGFADAFEMVRYYVDIFTDKTNRTYY
-969 SGYYAREDYSTH
+969 SGLIA
-981 YGFVSAFD
+981 
-989 AVRTRI
+989 
-995 NQKTDGTNA
+995 N
-1004 DYYRGL
+1004 
-1010 LAYPDGVHFKERE
+1010 PDGVHFKELE
-1023 AIKQAIED
+1023 AIKKAIED
-1031 AYKAGKAW
+1031 AYKAGEAW
-1039 TGTLKYNSYT
+1039 TVDWYGR
-1049 YKYEPVLNTEI
+1049 PVLNTGI
-1060 VRRMTD
+1060 VERMEK
-1066 LSNVLKMLPKQAYND
+1066 LSNELQVLPKRAYDDYTNH
-1081 KTNYYTQVD
+1081 KTQED
-1090 EGNKC
+1090 ELNKC
-1095 QTLWDEVN
+1095 QALWDEVN

-1114 TLKPYLSQLGDLLKR
+1114 TLKPYLSDLGGLLKR

-1134 ALVVKYYAEGL
+1134 ALVEKYYAEGL
-1145 TTTNNSDVSKA
+1145 TTTNHSMVSEA
-1156 YRRIETE
+1156 YRDIKIK
-1163 LGGLKA
+1163 LDGLKA
-1169 FIEGNSEYNAA
+1169 FIEGNSEYNGA
-1180 IAGDNLTRYNT
+1180 IAKDNLTRYNT
-1191 FCEKVQET
+1191 FCAKVQET

-1238 KYAALIKNLKD
+1238 KYAALIKDLKD
-1249 DAAATYAETTSPALW
+1249 DAADTYANTTSPALW
-1264 DIAEANAKKAQEYT
+1264 DIAEDNAKKAQKYT

-1354 NLDNDWNFFGM
+1354 NLDADWSFFGM

-1428 DFKSY
+1428 DLKSY

-1553 SKRIYGLTI
+1553 SKRVYGLTI
-1562 GEDKQWYDC
+1562 GEDKQWYDY

-1610 NLTGTAADEVK
+1610 NLTGAAADEVK

-1638 LKEFDENATL
+1638 LKEFVENATP

-1688 MLVSQAES
+1688 MLVTLAES
-1696 GYSAVNITYDGV
+1696 GYSAVNNTYDGV

-1717 SALDACREELD
+1717 SALDACRNELD

-1738 DEIVTYKTKVIHLL
+1738 DEIVTYKTKVVHLL

-1766 IEANK
+1766 MEANK

-1776 AKAMENLQNAYDALV
+1776 AKAMKDLQNAYDALV

-1806 SSTVLEESSYKQ
+1806 ASTVLEMSSWQQ
-1818 VGNEVFVLERG
+1818 VGNEVFEFEGG

-1851 SGVLEQAAKTLE
+1851 SDVLEQAAKTLE

-1870 LTDSQVESYKDGCLY
+1870 LTDSQVESYKDGSLY
-1885 DAYAKLAVAEVFGA
+1885 EAYAKLAMAEVFGA
-1899 WYETTQVYQSNVWG
+1899 WNETKQVYQGNVCG
-1913 ARSAMENSFDKSGT
+1913 ARSAMENSFYKSRT
-1927 KIYDEDGALRE
+1927 NIYDEDGALRE

-1944 LACRNFDNYLTS
+1944 LACQNFDNYL
-1956 ENGRIDLILP
+1956 NFVDIYRILP

-1975 LNPDGSV
+1975 LNPDGSE
-1982 AVVKPINYPKDEE
+1982 AWQKEINYSKDEE

-2081 VTNGLWPSLGGS
+2081 VTNGLWPSLGGT

-2098 VGSENFT
+2098 VGSENLT

-2124 KDYVACQMDIV
+2124 KDYVACQMDII

-2157 SKDINGVH
+2157 SKDIDGVH

-2171 IENNSFPNG
+2171 IENNSFTNG
-2180 SAILYLDVQGGSI
+2180 SAILYLDVQGGCI
-2193 DKVALDNVI
+2193 DKVALDKVI

-2208 RETTIT
+2208 RETYIT
-2214 GNDATGINGM
+2214 GSDATGISGM
-2224 ETEGSLK
+2224 EAEGSLK

>member
-63 KYMLQRATF
+63 EYKLQPATF

-95 DSDAPA
+95 DGDAPA

-119 VKFTLIFDFAA
+119 VKFTLLFDFAA
-130 PVKELGAQLGEI
+130 PVKELSAQLGEI
-142 VSGTSDYFRRTDA
+142 VSGTSDYFRTTDA
-155 WTKGK
+155 WKMGK

-182 GDYEVYVK
+182 GDYDVYVK

-199 PELRALTDGIAALAK
+199 PELLALTNGIGALAK
-214 VVEKANDNENAYF
+214 VVEDANNNENSYKSAWDAYTD
-227 SAQNAYEAAEYQFRS
+227 AQSQFNS
-242 FSSTWYTVAEEIRA
+242 FSWTWRYGDIAEEIKA
-256 TYQADYNKIQQSIN
+256 TYQADYDKIQPYIN
-270 DFKALAREKYDA
+270 DFKALAEQKYNA
-282 GEAKE
+282 GTAKE

-298 RMLNELEANI
+298 SMLNELKTNI
-308 GVSDA
+308 GVSGDA
-313 AWINIY
+313 WTNIN

-344 NYADWNEEALNAMRS
+344 NYADWNAEALNAMRS

-371 DADKTKASELEE
+371 DADKTKASKLEE

-394 VINATKDEYLAK
+394 VINATKNEYLAK
-406 HVDAEAKKAAAD
+406 HADAEAKYAAAN
-418 QLLSALEDGF
+418 QLLADLE
-428 QSLGD
+428 D
-433 DFQYLEKSD
+433 DFQYLEKSE

-456 TAINALKDKVAKD
+456 TAINALKDKVDKD

-487 IQAKISSLRSDAGAI
+487 ILAKISSLRSDAGAI

-537 PADEKDT
+537 PAVEGDT

-550 FQKTAAGLQ
+550 FQKTAGGLQ

-565 KAAVEKSYQ
+565 KAAVEKGYQ
-574 EKMLT
+574 EKTLT
-579 ETVRGD
+579 ETVRGG
-585 FQSQIDAAAMAIGKY
+585 FQSQIDAAAMAVVKY
-600 QDDATAALDR
+600 QEDATAAMAR
-610 YDVVSTAIKDY
+610 YDVVNTAIKDY
-621 EAALTT
+621 RDALAT
-627 LRGTVGPKTLVV
+627 LRATVGTKTLVV

-649 TYGERITKLQTE
+649 TYGERITQLQTE
-661 IDRVAGNFSAAKEKL
+661 IDRVAGYFSAAKKKL

-683 LLAVQLKETILT
+683 LLDVQLKETILT

-722 MYDAASKVVDAIKAD
+722 MYDAASNVVNAIKAD
-737 IDKYKGVPYEYYNVT
+737 IDKYKGVPYTYYGVT

-762 DELLQDLNDIEAST
+762 DELLQELNEIEAKT

-819 SALLGR
+819 SDLLTR
-825 VDEQKAHVNAENQA
+825 VDAQKDHVNAEKQA

-854 AELVSRTLTEAKK
+854 AELVSRTLKEAKD

-880 QATTTKLEALK
+880 QATTTKLDALK

-919 GITSRLSDLQLEAN
+919 GITSRLNDLQQEAN
-933 ALKAMAT
+933 ALKKLAT
-940 DSTANYN
+940 DSTANYD
-947 AYQKLKENFDGQK
+947 AYQELKRNIAEQG
-960 IDIWNYTYG
+960 IMIWCGYDYYG
-969 SGYYAREDYSTH
+969 RDKMDYC
-981 YGFVSAFD
+981 YGFANAFN
-989 AVRTRI
+989 AAWKYVNRF
-995 NQKTDGTNA
+995 TDGTNA
-1004 DYYRGL
+1004 AYYLGL
-1010 LAYPDGVHFKERE
+1010 LSYPDGVHFKERE
-1023 AIKQAIED
+1023 AIRQAIED

-1049 YKYEPVLNTEI
+1049 YKYEPVLNTGI

-1066 LSNVLKMLPKQAYND
+1066 LSNVLQMLPKQAYND
-1081 KTNYYTQVD
+1081 HTNYITQVD
-1090 EGNKC
+1090 ELNKR
-1095 QTLWDEVN
+1095 QALWDEVN

-1134 ALVVKYYAEGL
+1134 ALVEKYYAEGL
-1145 TTTNNSDVSKA
+1145 TTTNNVTVSEA
-1156 YRRIETE
+1156 YRRIKIE
-1163 LGGLKA
+1163 LDGLKA

-1238 KYAALIKNLKD
+1238 KYAVLIKNLKD
-1249 DAAATYAETTSPALW
+1249 DAADTYAETTSPALW

-1278 DQIEAYKKELDL
+1278 DQIEAYKKDLDL

-1354 NLDNDWNFFGM
+1354 NLDNDWSFFGM

-1380 EWKALY
+1380 EWKVLY

-1428 DFKSY
+1428 DLKSY
-1433 KDCVAKYLTPATELA
+1433 KDRVAKYLTPATELA

-1463 QRYIDAFYAE
+1463 QRYINAFYAE
-1473 AGAVYTSAKAKADA
+1473 AGAVYISAKAKADA

-1513 EYYGAFNVA
+1513 DYYGAFNVA

-1553 SKRIYGLTI
+1553 SKRVYGLTI

-1584 AANQAE
+1584 AANLAE

-1638 LKEFDENATL
+1638 LKEFAENATP

-1676 AELIEGVANSLE
+1676 AELIDGVASSLGT
-1688 MLVSQAES
+1688 LVSQAELT
-1696 GYSAVNITYDGV
+1696 YSNVNMIYDQV
-1708 YTPVKVEYK
+1708 YAPVKVEYK

-1752 NVLIDRMGATRMDI
+1752 NGLIDRMGATRMDI

-1776 AKAMENLQNAYDALV
+1776 AKAMKDLQNAYDALV

-1806 SSTVLEESSYKQ
+1806 ASRE
-1818 VGNEVFVLERG
+1818 VGYPEWQGLGEMFCFEIG

-1838 LFFNVASE
+1838 MFFNVASE

-1870 LTDSQVESYKDGCLY
+1870 LSDSQVESYKDGCLY
-1885 DAYAKLAVAEVFGA
+1885 DAYAKLATVEAFGA
-1899 WYETTQVYQSNVWG
+1899 WKETQSVYQSNVCT
-1913 ARSAMENSFDKSGT
+1913 ARNDMENSFNKSGT
-1927 KIYDEDGALRE
+1927 NIYDEDNSLWE
-1938 QFDNLK
+1938 QFENLER
-1944 LACRNFDNYLTS
+1944 AYQRFDSYLDFVDIY
-1956 ENGRIDLILP
+1956 RILP

-1975 LNPDGSV
+1975 LNPDGTE
-1982 AVVKPINYPKDEE
+1982 AWQKEINYSKDEE

-2010 SMNALRTSIE
+2010 SMNALRASVE

-2025 LGDVTEDGVVL
+2025 LGDITEDGIVL

-2057 VFAAADVNRDGKISI
+2057 VFAAADVNRDGKISV

-2081 VTNGLWPSLGGS
+2081 VTNGIWPSLGGY

-2098 VGSENFT
+2098 LGSENLT

-2124 KDYVACQMDIV
+2124 KDYVACQMDII

-2157 SKDINGVH
+2157 SKDIDGVH

-2171 IENNSFPNG
+2171 IENNCFTNG

-2193 DKVALDNVI
+2193 DKVALDKVI

-2214 GNDATGINGM
+2214 GSDATGINGM
-2224 ETEGSLK
+2224 EAEGSLK

>member
-63 KYMLQRATF
+63 KYMLQPATF

-89 GVAFTI
+89 SVAFTI

-119 VKFTLIFDFAA
+119 VKFTLLFDFAA

-142 VSGTSDYFRRTDA
+142 VSGTSDYFRTTDA
-155 WTKGK
+155 WKTGK
-160 DGKPSLEMQVADY
+160 DGKPSLEMQLADY

-182 GDYEVYVK
+182 GDYDVYVK
-190 NHLWQGKNS
+190 NHLWQGKDS
-199 PELRALTDGIAALAK
+199 PELLALKNGIDALAD
-214 VVEKANDNENAYF
+214 VVEKANVNENSYKSAWDAYTD
-227 SAQNAYEAAEYQFRS
+227 AKRQFDG
-242 FSSTWYTVAEEIRA
+242 FYWTWYYTDKAMKE
-256 TYQADYNKIQQSIN
+256 TYQADYDKIKKDIE
-270 DFKALAREKYDA
+270 DFGTLAMQKYNA
-282 GEAKE
+282 GAANE
-287 LKTAEFTENFN
+287 LKTDEFTENFSRHFN
-298 RMLNELEANI
+298 TLKANI
-308 GVSDA
+308 GTSGN
-313 AWINIY
+313 AWLNIS
-319 AVYQDGLRVF
+319 ATYQDGLSSF

-344 NYADWNEEALNAMRS
+344 NYADWNAEALNAMRS
-359 AWKKVSDLYKTI
+359 AWKKVSDLYKDI
-371 DADKTKASELEE
+371 DADKTKASEQEE

-418 QLLSALEDGF
+418 QLLANLE
-428 QSLGD
+428 D
-433 DFQYLEKSD
+433 DFQYLEESD
-442 DVNQKYANRVKEIR
+442 DVNQKYASRVKEIR

-475 IRTASYDADRDA
+475 IRTASYAADRDA
-487 IQAKISSLRSDAGAI
+487 IQAKINSLRSDAGAI

-520 GLQKKLD
+520 GLQKQLD

-537 PADEKDT
+537 PAAKGDA

-559 KTIDEI
+559 KTIDQI
-565 KAAVEKSYQ
+565 KEAVEKAYQ
-574 EKMLT
+574 EKTLT
-579 ETVRGD
+579 ETARTD
-585 FQSQIDAAAMAIGKY
+585 FQQQIDAAAMAIGKY

-610 YDVVSTAIKDY
+610 YDVVNTAIKDY
-621 EAALTT
+621 KDALTT
-627 LRGTVGPKTLVV
+627 LRATVGTKTLVV

-661 IDRVAGNFSAAKEKL
+661 IDRVAGNFSAANEKL
-676 DADLLAA
+676 DAEHLAA

-702 AFANDKV
+702 AFDNDKK

-722 MYDAASKVVDAIKAD
+722 MYDAASEIVDAIKAD
-737 IDKYKGVPYEYYNVT
+737 IDQYKGVPYEYYNVT

-762 DELLQDLNDIEAST
+762 DELLQELNDIEACT

-806 VIKGDVDAINDAL
+806 VIKGDVDAINEAL
-819 SALLGR
+819 SELLTR
-825 VDEQKAHVNAENQA
+825 VDAQKAHVNAEKQA

-854 AELVSRTLTEAKK
+854 AELVSRTLTEAKN
-867 AFVIPGE
+867 AFKIPGE

-880 QATTTKLEALK
+880 QATTNKLDALK

-919 GITSRLSDLQLEAN
+919 GITSRLNDLQLEAD
-933 ALKAMAT
+933 ALKALAI
-940 DSTANYN
+940 DSTANYD
-947 AYQKLKENFDGQK
+947 AYQKLKDNFVGQR
-960 IDIWNYTYG
+960 IDIWNYSSWG
-969 SGYYAREDYSTH
+969 RDYTTTH
-981 YGFVSAFD
+981 YGFANAFD

-995 NQKTDGTNA
+995 NQKTNGTNA
-1004 DYYRGL
+1004 AYYLSL
-1010 LAYPDGVHFKERE
+1010 LAYPDGVHFKER
-1023 AIKQAIED
+1023 QAIEQAIEA

-1039 TGTLKYNSYT
+1039 TGSFKYNYNT
-1049 YKYEPVLNTEI
+1049 YKNEPELNTGI
-1060 VRRMTD
+1060 ARRMTD
-1066 LSNVLKMLPKQAYND
+1066 LSNVLRELPKQAYND
-1081 KTNYYTQVD
+1081 NTNYYTQVD

-1095 QTLWDEVN
+1095 QALWDEVN

-1134 ALVVKYYAEGL
+1134 ALVEKYYAEGL
-1145 TTTNNSDVSKA
+1145 TTTNHSTVSEA
-1156 YRRIETE
+1156 YRFIKIE
-1163 LGGLKA
+1163 LDGLKA
-1169 FIEGNSEYNAA
+1169 FIEGNGDYNAV
-1180 IAGDNLTRYNT
+1180 IAGDNLIRYNT
-1191 FCEKVQET
+1191 FCAKVQET
-1199 ENKYGEGTAQI
+1199 EDKYGEGTAQI

-1238 KYAALIKNLKD
+1238 KYAALIKDLKD
-1249 DAAATYAETTSPALW
+1249 EAADSYAKTTSPALW
-1264 DIAEANAKKAQEYT
+1264 DIDEANAKKAQKYT

-1354 NLDNDWNFFGM
+1354 NLDGDWNFFGM
-1365 VPNLLVADLEQAAQN
+1365 MPNLLVADLEQAAKD

-1428 DFKSY
+1428 DLKSY
-1433 KDCVAKYLTPATELA
+1433 KDRVAKYLTPATELA

-1553 SKRIYGLTI
+1553 SKRIHGLTI

-1590 VDAIKADIVAIETQK
+1590 VAAIKADIVAIETQK

-1638 LKEFDENATL
+1638 LKEFDENATP

-1676 AELIEGVANSLE
+1676 AELIEGVASSLGT
-1688 MLVSQAES
+1688 LVSQAES
-1696 GYSAVNITYDGV
+1696 TYDDVNTTYDGV
-1708 YTPVKVEYK
+1708 YAPVKVEYK

-1738 DEIVTYKTKVIHLL
+1738 DEIVTYKTKVIHIL
-1752 NVLIDRMGATRMDI
+1752 NVLIDRMGATRTDI

-1776 AKAMENLQNAYDALV
+1776 AKAMKDLQDAYDALV

-1806 SSTVLEESSYKQ
+1806 AS
-1818 VGNEVFVLERG
+1818 EVRELSEWQGLGEMFYFEGG

-1851 SGVLEQAAKTLE
+1851 SDVLEQAAKTLE

-1870 LTDSQVESYKDGCLY
+1870 LTDSQVESYKDGCL
-1885 DAYAKLAVAEVFGA
+1885 DEAYAKLAVVEAFGA
-1899 WYETTQVYQSNVWG
+1899 WKETQSVYQSKVYT
-1913 ARSAMENSFDKSGT
+1913 ARYDMENSFNKSGT
-1927 KIYDEDGALRE
+1927 NIYDEDNSLWE
-1938 QFDNLK
+1938 QFNNLER
-1944 LACRNFDNYLTS
+1944 ACQNFNNYLDFVDIY
-1956 ENGRIDLILP
+1956 RILP

-1975 LNPDGSV
+1975 LNPDGSE
-1982 AVVKPINYPKDEE
+1982 AWQKEINYSKDEE

-2098 VGSENFT
+2098 VGSENLT

-2124 KDYVACQMDIV
+2124 KDYVACQMDII

-2157 SKDINGVH
+2157 SKDIDGVH

-2171 IENNSFPNG
+2171 IENNSFTNG

-2193 DKVALDNVI
+2193 DKVALDKVI

-2214 GNDATGINGM
+2214 GSDATGISGM
-2224 ETEGSLK
+2224 EAEGSLK

>member
-63 KYMLQRATF
+63 EYKLQDAPELF

-95 DSDAPA
+95 DGDAPA

-119 VKFTLIFDFAA
+119 VKFILIFDFAA
-130 PVKELGAQLGEI
+130 PVKELSAQLGEI

-214 VVEKANDNENAYF
+214 VVEAANDNENAYN
-227 SAQNAYEAAEYQFRS
+227 SARNAYEAAEYRLRNFYS
-242 FSSTWYTVAEEIRA
+242 WYGAAEEIQA
-256 TYQADYNKIQQSIN
+256 TYQADYNKIQQSIT
-270 DFKALAREKYDA
+270 DFKVLAQQKYNA
-282 GEAKE
+282 GTAKE

-298 RMLNELEANI
+298 RMLNELETNI
-308 GVSDA
+308 GVSGDA
-313 AWINIY
+313 WRNIKD
-319 AVYQDGLRVF
+319 VYQDGLRVF

-344 NYADWNEEALNAMRS
+344 NYADWNAEALNAMRS

-371 DADKTKASELEE
+371 DADKTKASKLEE
-383 NFRTLKEAQVV
+383 NFRTLKKAQVLE
-394 VINATKDEYLAK
+394 INATKDKYLAK
-406 HVDAEAKKAAAD
+406 HADAEAKKAAAD
-418 QLLSALEDGF
+418 QLLSALE
-428 QSLGD
+428 D

-527 DAKAAVAKMK
+527 DATAAVAKMK

-550 FQKTAAGLQ
+550 FQKTAADLQ

-585 FQSQIDAAAMAIGKY
+585 FQQQIDAAAMAIGKY
-600 QDDATAALDR
+600 QDDAKAALDR

-786 AATKDDI
+786 AATEDDI
-793 TEDNAVEAMSLLS
+793 TEANAVEAMSLLS

-819 SALLGR
+819 SELLTR
-825 VDEQKAHVNAENQA
+825 VDAQKAHVNAETQA
-839 YTDFIGNQYYYYPKG
+839 YTNFIGNQSYYYATG
-854 AELVSRTLTEAKK
+854 AGLVSRTLTEAKD
-867 AFVIPGE
+867 AFKIPGE

-880 QATTTKLEALK
+880 QATTTKLDALK

-904 ESCKDSYDAEGHVVK
+904 ESCRDSYDAEGHVVK
-919 GITSRLSDLQLEAN
+919 GITSRLNDLQLEAN

-969 SGYYAREDYSTH
+969 SGYYARDDYSTH
-981 YGFVSAFD
+981 YGFVSAFN

-995 NQKTDGTNA
+995 NQKTNGTNA
-1004 DYYRGL
+1004 AYYLGL
-1010 LAYPDGVHFKERE
+1010 LAYTDGVHFKERE

-1039 TGTLKYNSYT
+1039 TGSLEYSYNS
-1049 YKYEPVLNTEI
+1049 YKYEPVLNTGI

-1081 KTNYYTQVD
+1081 CTNYSTQVD
-1090 EGNKC
+1090 EGNQK
-1095 QTLWDEVN
+1095 QELWDEVN

-1114 TLKPYLSQLGDLLKR
+1114 TLKPYLSKLGDLLKR

-1134 ALVVKYYAEGL
+1134 ALVEKYYAEGL
-1145 TTTNNSDVSKA
+1145 TTTNNSMVSEA
-1156 YRRIETE
+1156 YRSIKLE
-1163 LGGLKA
+1163 LDGLKA
-1169 FIEGNSEYNAA
+1169 FIEGNSEYNAV

-1191 FCEKVQET
+1191 FCAKVQET
-1199 ENKYGEGTAQI
+1199 EDKYGEGTAQI

-1238 KYAALIKNLKD
+1238 KYAVLIKDLKD
-1249 DAAATYAETTSPALW
+1249 DAATTYAETTSPALW

-1354 NLDNDWNFFGM
+1354 NLDADWSFFGM
-1365 VPNLLVADLEQAAQN
+1365 VPNLLVADLEQAAKD

-1428 DFKSY
+1428 DLKAY

-1448 AKAADGTFTGKIADL
+1448 AKAADGTFTGKITDL
-1463 QRYIDAFYAE
+1463 QRYINAFYAE

-1513 EYYGAFNVA
+1513 DYYGAFNVA

-1553 SKRIYGLTI
+1553 SKRVYGLTI

-1584 AANQAE
+1584 AANLAE

-1638 LKEFDENATL
+1638 LKEFDENATP

-1676 AELIEGVANSLE
+1676 AELIEGVASSLGT
-1688 MLVSQAES
+1688 LVSQAES
-1696 GYSAVNITYDGV
+1696 IYDDVNTTYDGV

-1752 NVLIDRMGATRMDI
+1752 NGLIDRMGATRTDI

-1776 AKAMENLQNAYDALV
+1776 AKAMKDLQDAYDALV

-1806 SSTVLEESSYKQ
+1806 VSTVLGESSWQQ
-1818 VGNEVFVLERG
+1818 VGGEVFVFESD

-1913 ARSAMENSFDKSGT
+1913 ARSAMENSFYKSGT

-1982 AVVKPINYPKDEE
+1982 AWVKAINYPKDEE
-1995 YGVKLVAATSESLVE
+1995 YGVKLVAATSETLVE

-2098 VGSENFT
+2098 VGSENLT

-2124 KDYVACQMDIV
+2124 KDYVACQMDII

-2157 SKDINGVH
+2157 SKDIDGVH

-2171 IENNSFPNG
+2171 IENNCFTNG

-2193 DKVALDNVI
+2193 DKVALDKVI

-2214 GNDATGINGM
+2214 GSDATGISGM
-2224 ETEGSLK
+2224 EAEGSLK

>member
-63 KYMLQRATF
+63 KYMLQPATF

-95 DSDAPA
+95 DGAAPA

-119 VKFTLIFDFAA
+119 VKFTLLFDFAA
-130 PVKELGAQLGEI
+130 PVKELSAQLGEI
-142 VSGTSDYFRRTDA
+142 VSGTSEYFRTTDA
-155 WTKGK
+155 WKKGN
-160 DGKPSLEMQVADY
+160 DEKPSLEMQVADY

-190 NHLWQGKNS
+190 NHLWQGENS
-199 PELRALTDGIAALAK
+199 PELRALTDGIGALAD
-214 VVEKANDNENAYF
+214 VVEKANVNENSYKSAWDAYTD
-227 SAQNAYEAAEYQFRS
+227 AKRQFDG
-242 FSSTWYTVAEEIRA
+242 FYWTWYYTDKAMKD
-256 TYQADYNKIQQSIN
+256 TYQADYDKIKKDIE
-270 DFKALAREKYDA
+270 DFGTLAKQKYNA
-282 GEAKE
+282 GAANE
-287 LKTAEFTENFN
+287 LKTDEFTENFSWQFN
-298 RMLNELEANI
+298 TLKANI
-308 GVSDA
+308 GTSGN
-313 AWINIY
+313 AWLNIS
-319 AVYQDGLRVF
+319 ATYQDGLSSF
-329 NAAQEEIHTQMPDDG
+329 NAAQEEIHTRMPDDG
-344 NYADWNEEALNAMRS
+344 NYADWNEEALNAMRKE
-359 AWKKVSDLYKTI
+359 WKKVSDLYKTI
-371 DADKTKASELEE
+371 DADKTKASEQEKK
-383 NFRTLKEAQVV
+383 FRTLKEEQVLA
-394 VINATKDEYLAK
+394 INAIRDKYLAY
-406 HVDAEAKKAAAD
+406 HADAEAKKKAAD
-418 QLLSALEDGF
+418 QLLADLED
-428 QSLGD
+428 
-433 DFQYLEKSD
+433 DFLYLEKSE
-442 DVNQKYANRVKEIR
+442 DVNLKYANRVKEIR
-456 TAINALKDKVAKD
+456 TAINALKGKVAKD

-520 GLQKKLD
+520 GLQKMLD

-537 PADEKDT
+537 PAAEKDT

-550 FQKTAAGLQ
+550 FQKTAADLQ
-559 KTIDEI
+559 KTIDQI
-565 KAAVEKSYQ
+565 KAAVEKGYQ

-585 FQSQIDAAAMAIGKY
+585 FQQQIDAAAMAIGKY

-627 LRGTVGPKTLVV
+627 LCVTVGPKTLVV

-649 TYGERITKLQTE
+649 TYGERITKLKKE
-661 IDRVAGNFSAAKEKL
+661 IDLVAGSFSAAKEKL
-676 DADLLAA
+676 DAEHLAA
-683 LLAVQLKETILT
+683 LLAVPLKETILT

-702 AFANDKV
+702 AFAKDKD

-722 MYDAASKVVDAIKAD
+722 MYDAASEIVDAIKAD

-752 WTEDNLGLKY
+752 WTEDNLGQKY
-762 DELLQDLNDIEAST
+762 DELLQELNDIEAST

-819 SALLGR
+819 SELLTR
-825 VDEQKAHVNAENQA
+825 VNAQKAHVNAEKQA
-839 YTDFIGNQYYYYPKG
+839 YTDFIGYQSYYYATG
-854 AELVSRTLTEAKK
+854 AELVSRTLTEAKA
-867 AFVIPGE
+867 AFDIPGE

-919 GITSRLSDLQLEAN
+919 GITSRLNDLQLEAS
-933 ALKAMAT
+933 ALKKLAT

-947 AYQKLKENFDGQK
+947 AYQRLKDNIAKQTIKIWVGYNNWGGQYTTNC
-960 IDIWNYTYG
+960 IGFADAFEMVRYYVDIFTDKTNRTYY
-969 SGYYAREDYSTH
+969 SGLIA
-981 YGFVSAFD
+981 
-989 AVRTRI
+989 
-995 NQKTDGTNA
+995 N
-1004 DYYRGL
+1004 
-1010 LAYPDGVHFKERE
+1010 PDGVHFKELE
-1023 AIKQAIED
+1023 AIKKAIED
-1031 AYKAGKAW
+1031 AYKAGEAW
-1039 TGTLKYNSYT
+1039 TVDWYGR
-1049 YKYEPVLNTEI
+1049 PVLNTGI
-1060 VRRMTD
+1060 VERMEK
-1066 LSNVLKMLPKQAYND
+1066 LSNELQVLPKRAYDDYTNHKTQEDELNKSQA
-1081 KTNYYTQVD
+1081 
-1090 EGNKC
+1090 
-1095 QTLWDEVN
+1095 LWDEVN

-1114 TLKPYLSQLGDLLKR
+1114 TLKPYLSDLGGLLKR

-1134 ALVVKYYAEGL
+1134 ALVEKYYAEGL
-1145 TTTNNSDVSKA
+1145 TTTNHSMVSDA
-1156 YRRIETE
+1156 YRDIKIK
-1163 LGGLKA
+1163 LDGLKA
-1169 FIEGNSEYNAA
+1169 FIEGNSQYNGA
-1180 IAGDNLTRYNT
+1180 IAKDNLTRYNT
-1191 FCEKVQET
+1191 FCAKVQET

-1210 AGYQNISTEELKE
+1210 AGYQNVSTEELKE

-1249 DAAATYAETTSPALW
+1249 KAAASYTNTTSPALW

-1354 NLDNDWNFFGM
+1354 NLDADWNIFGM

-1428 DFKSY
+1428 DLKSY
-1433 KDCVAKYLTPATELA
+1433 KDRVAKYLTPATELA

-1500 DYNTVTERIKAAQ
+1500 DYNTVTERIKTAQ

-1553 SKRIYGLTI
+1553 SKRVYGLII

-1638 LKEFDENATL
+1638 LKEFDENATP

-1688 MLVSQAES
+1688 KLVSQAES
-1696 GYSAVNITYDGV
+1696 SYSNVNSTYDGV

-1717 SALDACREELD
+1717 SALDACRNELD

-1776 AKAMENLQNAYDALV
+1776 AKAMKDLQDAYDALV

-1806 SSTVLEESSYKQ
+1806 VSEVLEESSWKQ
-1818 VGNEVFVLERG
+1818 VGNEVFVFERG

-1870 LTDSQVESYKDGCLY
+1870 LTDSQVESYKDGSLK

-1899 WYETTQVYQSNVWG
+1899 WYETQQVYKPNVL
-1913 ARSAMENSFDKSGT
+1913 SALDDMEKSFYKSGA

-1982 AVVKPINYPKDEE
+1982 AAVKPINYPKDEE

-2043 LNALLDPETLEGGK
+2043 LNALLDSETLEGGK

-2098 VGSENFT
+2098 VGSENLT

-2124 KDYVACQMDIV
+2124 KDYVACQMDII

-2157 SKDINGVH
+2157 SKDIDGVH

-2171 IENNSFPNG
+2171 IENNCFTNG

-2193 DKVALDNVI
+2193 EKVALDKVI

-2208 RETTIT
+2208 RETYIT
-2214 GNDATGINGM
+2214 GSDATGINGM
-2224 ETEGSLK
+2224 EAEGSLK

>member
-30 TAWTGDDLTVSED
+30 TAWSGDDLTVSED

-89 GVAFTI
+89 EVAFTI
-95 DSDAPA
+95 EGDAPA
-101 KVKVKVRAVTP
+101 KVRVKVRAVTP

-182 GDYEVYVK
+182 GDYDVYVK

-199 PELRALTDGIAALAK
+199 PELRALAEGIGALAK

-418 QLLSALEDGF
+418 QLLSALED
-428 QSLGD
+428 

-487 IQAKISSLRSDAGAI
+487 IQAKINSLRSDAGAI

-520 GLQKKLD
+520 GLQKMLD

-537 PADEKDT
+537 PAAEKDT

-550 FQKTAAGLQ
+550 FQKTAADLQ
-559 KTIDEI
+559 KTIDQI
-565 KAAVEKSYQ
+565 KAAVEKGYQ

-585 FQSQIDAAAMAIGKY
+585 FQQQIDAAAMAIGKY

-627 LRGTVGPKTLVV
+627 LCVTVGPKTLVV

-649 TYGERITKLQTE
+649 TYGERITKLKTE
-661 IDRVAGNFSAAKEKL
+661 IDRVADNFSAAKKKL
-676 DADLLAA
+676 DAEHLAA
-683 LLAVQLKETILT
+683 LLAVPLKETILT

-762 DELLQDLNDIEAST
+762 DELLQDLNEIEANA

-786 AATKDDI
+786 AATEDDI

-819 SALLGR
+819 SELLTR
-825 VDEQKAHVNAENQA
+825 VNAQKAHVNAEKQA

-854 AELVSRTLTEAKK
+854 AELVSRTLTEAKN

-919 GITSRLSDLQLEAN
+919 GITSRLNDLQLEAN
-933 ALKAMAT
+933 ALKALAI
-940 DSTANYN
+940 DSTANYD
-947 AYQKLKENFDGQK
+947 AYQKLKDNFVGQR
-960 IDIWNYTYG
+960 IDIWNYSSWG
-969 SGYYAREDYSTH
+969 RDYTTTH
-981 YGFVSAFD
+981 YGFANAFD

-995 NQKTDGTNA
+995 NQKTNGTNA
-1004 DYYRGL
+1004 AYYLSL
-1010 LAYPDGVHFKERE
+1010 LAYPDGVHFKER
-1023 AIKQAIED
+1023 QAIEQAIEA

-1039 TGTLKYNSYT
+1039 TGSFKYNYNT
-1049 YKYEPVLNTEI
+1049 YKNEPELNTGI
-1060 VRRMTD
+1060 ARRMTD

-1081 KTNYYTQVD
+1081 YTNNSTQVD

-1095 QTLWDEVN
+1095 QALWDEVN

-1114 TLKPYLSQLGDLLKR
+1114 TLKPYLSKLGDLLKR

-1134 ALVVKYYAEGL
+1134 TLVEKYYAEGL
-1145 TTTNNSDVSKA
+1145 TTTNHKTVSEA
-1156 YRRIETE
+1156 YRSIKLKLDE
-1163 LGGLKA
+1163 LKA
-1169 FIEGNSEYNAA
+1169 FIEGNSEYNGA

-1191 FCEKVQET
+1191 FCAKVQET
-1199 ENKYGEGTAQI
+1199 EDKYGEGTAQI
-1210 AGYQNISTEELKE
+1210 AGYQNISIEELKE

-1238 KYAALIKNLKD
+1238 KYAVLIKDLKD
-1249 DAAATYAETTSPALW
+1249 EAAATYANTTSPALW
-1264 DIAEANAKKAQEYT
+1264 DIEEANAKKAQKYT

-1354 NLDNDWNFFGM
+1354 NLDDDWSFFGM

-1428 DFKSY
+1428 DLKSY

-1513 EYYGAFNVA
+1513 DYYGAFNVA

-1553 SKRIYGLTI
+1553 SKRVYGLII
-1562 GEDKQWYDC
+1562 GEDEQWYDC

-1638 LKEFDENATL
+1638 LKEFDENATP

-1676 AELIEGVANSLE
+1676 AELIDGVASSLGT
-1688 MLVSQAES
+1688 LVSQAES
-1696 GYSAVNITYDGV
+1696 SYSSVNTTYDQV
-1708 YTPVKVEYK
+1708 YAPVKVEYK

-1776 AKAMENLQNAYDALV
+1776 AKAMKDLQDAYDALV
-1791 AEQTRV
+1791 AEQSRV

-1806 SSTVLEESSYKQ
+1806 SSNVLEMSSGVEIEGDFFVFES
-1818 VGNEVFVLERG
+1818 G

-1870 LTDSQVESYKDGCLY
+1870 LTDSQVESYKDGSLK

-1899 WYETTQVYQSNVWG
+1899 WYETQQVYKPNVL
-1913 ARSAMENSFDKSGT
+1913 SALDDMEKSFYKSGA

-1982 AVVKPINYPKDEE
+1982 AAVKPINYPKDEE

-2043 LNALLDPETLEGGK
+2043 LNALLDSETLEGGK

-2098 VGSENFT
+2098 VGSENLT

-2124 KDYVACQMDIV
+2124 KDYVACQMDII

-2157 SKDINGVH
+2157 SKDIDGVH

-2171 IENNSFPNG
+2171 IENNCFTNG

-2193 DKVALDNVI
+2193 DKVALDKVI

-2208 RETTIT
+2208 RETYIT
-2214 GNDATGINGM
+2214 GSDATGINGM
-2224 ETEGSLK
+2224 EAEGSLK

>member
-63 KYMLQRATF
+63 KYMLQPATF

-95 DSDAPA
+95 DGDVPA
-101 KVKVKVRAVTP
+101 KVKVKVRAVTL

-130 PVKELGAQLGEI
+130 PVKELSAQLGEI
-142 VSGTSDYFRRTDA
+142 VSGTSKYFLTTDA
-155 WTKGK
+155 WKKGK

-182 GDYEVYVK
+182 GDYDVYVK
-190 NHLWQGKNS
+190 NHLWQGENS
-199 PELRALTDGIAALAK
+199 PELRALTNGIAALAT
-214 VVEKANDNENAYF
+214 VVEKANDNENAYH
-227 SAQNAYEAAEYQFRS
+227 SAQNAYEAAEWQFRS
-242 FSSTWYTVAEEIRA
+242 FSSTWYTAAEEIQA

-270 DFKALAREKYDA
+270 DFKALARQKYNA
-282 GEAKE
+282 GTAKE
-287 LKTAEFTENFN
+287 LKTDEFTENFN
-298 RMLNELEANI
+298 RMLNELGTNI
-308 GVSDA
+308 GASGDA
-313 AWINIY
+313 WRNIKY
-319 AVYQDGLRVF
+319 VYQDGLRVF

-344 NYADWNEEALNAMRS
+344 NYADWNAEALNAMRS

-371 DADKTKASELEE
+371 DADKTKASEQEE

-418 QLLSALEDGF
+418 QLLADLE
-428 QSLGD
+428 D
-433 DFQYLEKSD
+433 DFQYLEKSE
-442 DVNQKYANRVKEIR
+442 DVNLKYANRVKEIR
-456 TAINALKDKVAKD
+456 IAINALKDKVGTD

-475 IRTASYDADRDA
+475 IRTANYDADRDA

-565 KAAVEKSYQ
+565 KAAVEKGYQ
-574 EKMLT
+574 EKTLT

-585 FQSQIDAAAMAIGKY
+585 FQSQIDAAAMAVVKY
-600 QDDATAALDR
+600 QDDATAAMGR
-610 YDVVSTAIKDY
+610 YDVVNTAIKNYKD
-621 EAALTT
+621 ALAT
-627 LRGTVGPKTLVV
+627 LRATVGTKTLVV

-695 DAQALNA
+695 DAQALDA

-737 IDKYKGVPYEYYNVT
+737 IDEYKGVPYEYYNVT

-793 TEDNAVEAMSLLS
+793 TEANAVEAMSLLS

-819 SALLGR
+819 SELLTR
-825 VDEQKAHVNAENQA
+825 VNAQKAHVNAEKQA

-854 AELVSRTLTEAKK
+854 AELVSRTLTEAKN

-891 AEAATARAKEILQ
+891 AEAATARANEILQ

-919 GITSRLSDLQLEAN
+919 GITSRLNDLQLEAN

-947 AYQKLKENFDGQK
+947 AYQKLKENFDRQK

-969 SGYYAREDYSTH
+969 SGYYARNDYSTH
-981 YGFVSAFD
+981 YGFDSAFS
-989 AVRTRI
+989 AVWTRI

-1004 DYYRGL
+1004 AYYLGL
-1010 LAYPDGVHFKERE
+1010 LSYPDGVHYKERE
-1023 AIKQAIED
+1023 AIRQAIED

-1039 TGTLKYNSYT
+1039 TGSLEYSYSS
-1049 YKYEPVLNTEI
+1049 YKYEPVLNTGI

-1066 LSNVLKMLPKQAYND
+1066 LSNVLKMLPKQAYD
-1081 KTNYYTQVD
+1081 DCTNYKTQVY
-1090 EGNKC
+1090 ELNQK
-1095 QTLWDEVN
+1095 QELWDEVN

-1114 TLKPYLSQLGDLLKR
+1114 TLKPYLSKLGDLLKR

-1134 ALVVKYYAEGL
+1134 ALVEKYYAEGL
-1145 TTTNNSDVSKA
+1145 TTTNNSMVSEA
-1156 YRRIETE
+1156 YRSIKLE
-1163 LGGLKA
+1163 LDGLKA
-1169 FIEGNSEYNAA
+1169 FIEGNSEYNAV

-1191 FCEKVQET
+1191 FCAKVQET
-1199 ENKYGEGTAQI
+1199 EDKYGEGTAQI
-1210 AGYQNISTEELKE
+1210 ADYQNISTEELKE

-1249 DAAATYAETTSPALW
+1249 DAAATYAKTTSPALW
-1264 DIAEANAKKAQEYT
+1264 DIDEANAAKAMEYT
-1278 DQIEAYKKELDL
+1278 AQIEAYKKDLDL
-1290 AVNTAVRAKLEEM
+1290 AVNTAVRAKLEEK

-1318 VASYDKNV
+1318 VAGFDKNV

-1354 NLDNDWNFFGM
+1354 NLDDDWSFFGM

-1428 DFKSY
+1428 DLKAY
-1433 KDCVAKYLTPATELA
+1433 KDRVADYLTPATELA

-1513 EYYGAFNVA
+1513 DYYGAFNVA

-1590 VDAIKADIVAIETQK
+1590 VDAIKADIVAIENQK

-1638 LKEFDENATL
+1638 LKEFDENATP

-1662 KVAQARMGLIKLVN
+1662 KVAQTRMGLIKLVN
-1676 AELIEGVANSLE
+1676 AELIEGVASSLE
-1688 MLVSQAES
+1688 KLVSQAES
-1696 GYSAVNITYDGV
+1696 GYSAVNNTYDGV
-1708 YTPVKVEYK
+1708 YTPVKVEHK

-1752 NVLIDRMGATRMDI
+1752 NGLIDRMGATRMDI

-1776 AKAMENLQNAYDALV
+1776 AKAMKDLQNAYDALV

-1806 SSTVLEESSYKQ
+1806 ASTVLEMSSWQQ
-1818 VGNEVFVLERG
+1818 VGNEVFEFERG

-1851 SGVLEQAAKTLE
+1851 SDVLEQAAKTLE

-1870 LTDSQVESYKDGCLY
+1870 LTDSQVESYKDGSLY
-1885 DAYAKLAVAEVFGA
+1885 EAYAKLAMAEVFGA
-1899 WYETTQVYQSNVWG
+1899 WNETKQVYQGNVLG
-1913 ARSAMENSFDKSGT
+1913 ARSAMENSFYKSGT
-1927 KIYDEDGALRE
+1927 NIYDEDGALRE

-1944 LACRNFDNYLTS
+1944 LACQNFDNYL
-1956 ENGRIDLILP
+1956 NFVDIYRILP

-1975 LNPDGSV
+1975 LNPDGSE
-1982 AVVKPINYPKDEE
+1982 AWQKEINYSKDEE
-1995 YGVKLVAATSESLVE
+1995 YGVKLVAATSQSLVD
-2010 SMNALRTSIE
+2010 SMNALRASVE

-2098 VGSENFT
+2098 VGSENLT

-2171 IENNSFPNG
+2171 IENNSFTNG

>member
-63 KYMLQRATF
+63 EYKLQPATF

-95 DSDAPA
+95 DGDAPA

-119 VKFTLIFDFAA
+119 VKFTLLFDFAA
-130 PVKELGAQLGEI
+130 PVKELSAQLGEI
-142 VSGTSDYFRRTDA
+142 VSGTSDYFRTTDA
-155 WTKGK
+155 WKMGK

-182 GDYEVYVK
+182 GDYDVYVK

-199 PELRALTDGIAALAK
+199 PELLALTNGIGALAK
-214 VVEKANDNENAYF
+214 VVEDANNNENSYKSAWDAYTD
-227 SAQNAYEAAEYQFRS
+227 AQSQFNS
-242 FSSTWYTVAEEIRA
+242 FSWTWRYGDIAEEIKA
-256 TYQADYNKIQQSIN
+256 TYQADYDKIQPYIN
-270 DFKALAREKYDA
+270 DFKALAEQKYNA
-282 GEAKE
+282 GTAKE

-298 RMLNELEANI
+298 SMLNELKTNI
-308 GVSDA
+308 GVSGDA
-313 AWINIY
+313 WTNIN

-344 NYADWNEEALNAMRS
+344 NYADWNAEALNAMRS

-371 DADKTKASELEE
+371 DADKTKASKLEE

-394 VINATKDEYLAK
+394 VINATKNEYLAK
-406 HVDAEAKKAAAD
+406 HADAEAKYAAAN
-418 QLLSALEDGF
+418 QLLADLE
-428 QSLGD
+428 D
-433 DFQYLEKSD
+433 DFQYLEKSE

-456 TAINALKDKVAKD
+456 TAINALKDKVDKD

-487 IQAKISSLRSDAGAI
+487 ILAKISSLRSDAGAI

-537 PADEKDT
+537 PAVEGDT

-550 FQKTAAGLQ
+550 FQKTAGGLQ

-565 KAAVEKSYQ
+565 KAAVEKGYQ
-574 EKMLT
+574 EKTLT
-579 ETVRGD
+579 ETVRGG
-585 FQSQIDAAAMAIGKY
+585 FQSQIDAAAMAVVKY
-600 QDDATAALDR
+600 QEDATAAMAR
-610 YDVVSTAIKDY
+610 YDVVNTAIKDY
-621 EAALTT
+621 RDALAT
-627 LRGTVGPKTLVV
+627 LRATVGTKTLVV

-649 TYGERITKLQTE
+649 TYGERITQLQTE
-661 IDRVAGNFSAAKEKL
+661 IDRVAGYFSAAKKKL

-683 LLAVQLKETILT
+683 LLDVQLKETILT

-722 MYDAASKVVDAIKAD
+722 MYDAASNVVNAIKAD
-737 IDKYKGVPYEYYNVT
+737 IDKYKGVPYTYYGVT

-762 DELLQDLNDIEAST
+762 DELLQELNEIEAKT

-819 SALLGR
+819 SDLLTR
-825 VDEQKAHVNAENQA
+825 VDAQKDHVNAEKQA

-854 AELVSRTLTEAKK
+854 AELVSRTLKEAKD

-880 QATTTKLEALK
+880 QATTTKLDALK

-919 GITSRLSDLQLEAN
+919 GITSRLNDLQQEAN
-933 ALKAMAT
+933 ALKKLAT
-940 DSTANYN
+940 DSTANYD
-947 AYQKLKENFDGQK
+947 AYQELKRNIAEQG
-960 IDIWNYTYG
+960 IMIWCGYDYYG
-969 SGYYAREDYSTH
+969 RDKMDYC
-981 YGFVSAFD
+981 YGFANAFN
-989 AVRTRI
+989 AAWKYVNRF
-995 NQKTDGTNA
+995 TDGTNA
-1004 DYYRGL
+1004 AYYLGL
-1010 LAYPDGVHFKERE
+1010 LSYPDGVHFKERE
-1023 AIKQAIED
+1023 AIRQAIED

-1049 YKYEPVLNTEI
+1049 YKYEPVLNTGI

-1066 LSNVLKMLPKQAYND
+1066 LSNVLQMLPKQAYND
-1081 KTNYYTQVD
+1081 HTNYITQVD
-1090 EGNKC
+1090 ELNKR
-1095 QTLWDEVN
+1095 QALWDEVN

-1134 ALVVKYYAEGL
+1134 ALVEKYYAEGL
-1145 TTTNNSDVSKA
+1145 TTTNNVTVSEA
-1156 YRRIETE
+1156 YRRIKIE
-1163 LGGLKA
+1163 LDGLKA

-1238 KYAALIKNLKD
+1238 KYAVLIKNLKD
-1249 DAAATYAETTSPALW
+1249 DAADTYAETTSPALW

-1278 DQIEAYKKELDL
+1278 DQIEAYKKDLDL

-1354 NLDNDWNFFGM
+1354 NLDNDWSFFGM

-1380 EWKALY
+1380 EWKVLY

-1428 DFKSY
+1428 DLKSY
-1433 KDCVAKYLTPATELA
+1433 KDRVAKYLTPATELA

-1463 QRYIDAFYAE
+1463 QRYINAFYAE
-1473 AGAVYTSAKAKADA
+1473 AGAVYISAKAKADA

-1513 EYYGAFNVA
+1513 DYYGAFNVA

-1553 SKRIYGLTI
+1553 SKRVYGLTI

-1584 AANQAE
+1584 AANLAE

-1638 LKEFDENATL
+1638 LKEFAENATP

-1676 AELIEGVANSLE
+1676 AELIDGVASSLGT
-1688 MLVSQAES
+1688 LVSQAELT
-1696 GYSAVNITYDGV
+1696 YSNVNMTYDQV
-1708 YTPVKVEYK
+1708 YAPVKVEYK

-1752 NVLIDRMGATRMDI
+1752 NGLIDRMGATRMDI

-1776 AKAMENLQNAYDALV
+1776 AKAMKDLQNAYDALV

-1806 SSTVLEESSYKQ
+1806 ASRE
-1818 VGNEVFVLERG
+1818 VGYPEWQGLGEMFCFEIG

-1838 LFFNVASE
+1838 MFFNVASE

-1870 LTDSQVESYKDGCLY
+1870 LSDSLVESYKDGCLY
-1885 DAYAKLAVAEVFGA
+1885 DAYAKLATVEAFGA
-1899 WYETTQVYQSNVWG
+1899 WKETQSVYQSNVCT
-1913 ARSAMENSFDKSGT
+1913 ARNDMENSFNKSGT
-1927 KIYDEDGALRE
+1927 NIYDEDNSLWE
-1938 QFDNLK
+1938 QFENLER
-1944 LACRNFDNYLTS
+1944 AYQRFDSYLDFVDIY
-1956 ENGRIDLILP
+1956 RILP

-1975 LNPDGSV
+1975 LNPDGTE
-1982 AVVKPINYPKDEE
+1982 AWQKEINYSKDEE

-2010 SMNALRTSIE
+2010 SMNALRASVE

-2025 LGDVTEDGVVL
+2025 LGDITEDGIVL

-2057 VFAAADVNRDGKISI
+2057 VFAAADVNRDGKISV

-2081 VTNGLWPSLGGS
+2081 VTNGIWPSLGGY

-2098 VGSENFT
+2098 LGSENLT

-2124 KDYVACQMDIV
+2124 KDYVACQMDII

-2157 SKDINGVH
+2157 SKDIDGVH

-2171 IENNSFPNG
+2171 IENNCFTNG

-2193 DKVALDNVI
+2193 DKVALDKVI

-2214 GNDATGINGM
+2214 GSDATGINGM
-2224 ETEGSLK
+2224 EAEGSLK

>member
-418 QLLSALEDGF
+418 QLLSALED
-428 QSLGD
+428 

-487 IQAKISSLRSDAGAI
+487 IQAKINSLRSDAGAI

-527 DAKAAVAKMK
+527 DATAAVAKMK
-537 PADEKDT
+537 PAVKDDKYA

-559 KTIDEI
+559 KTIDQI
-565 KAAVEKSYQ
+565 KEAVEKAYQ
-574 EKMLT
+574 EKTLT
-579 ETVRGD
+579 ETARTD
-585 FQSQIDAAAMAIGKY
+585 FQQQIDAAAMGIGKY

-610 YDVVSTAIKDY
+610 YNVVNTAIKDY
-621 EAALTT
+621 KDALAT
-627 LRGTVGPKTLVV
+627 LRATVGTKTLVV

-661 IDRVAGNFSAAKEKL
+661 IDRVAGNFSAANEKL
-676 DADLLAA
+676 DAEHLAA

-702 AFANDKV
+702 AFDNDKV

-786 AATKDDI
+786 AATEDDI

-819 SALLGR
+819 SELLTR
-825 VDEQKAHVNAENQA
+825 VNAQKAHVNAETQA

-854 AELVSRTLTEAKK
+854 AELVSRTLTEAKN

-919 GITSRLSDLQLEAN
+919 GITSRLNDLQLEAN

-969 SGYYAREDYSTH
+969 SGYYARDYYSPH

-1004 DYYRGL
+1004 AYYLGL

-1023 AIKQAIED
+1023 AIRQAIED

-1039 TGTLKYNSYT
+1039 TGSLEYSYNS
-1049 YKYEPVLNTEI
+1049 YKYEPVLNTGI

-1066 LSNVLKMLPKQAYND
+1066 LSNVLKMIPKQAYND
-1081 KTNYYTQVD
+1081 CTNYSTQVY
-1090 EGNKC
+1090 ELNLK
-1095 QTLWDEVN
+1095 QELWDEVN

-1134 ALVVKYYAEGL
+1134 ALVEKYYAEGL
-1145 TTTNNSDVSKA
+1145 TTTNNSMVSEA
-1156 YRRIETE
+1156 YRSIKLE
-1163 LGGLKA
+1163 LDGLKA
-1169 FIEGNSEYNAA
+1169 FIEGNSDYNGA

-1191 FCEKVQET
+1191 FCAKVQET

-1249 DAAATYAETTSPALW
+1249 EAAASYAKTTSPALW

-1290 AVNTAVRAKLEEM
+1290 AVNTAVRVKLEEM

-1354 NLDNDWNFFGM
+1354 NLDADWSFFGM
-1365 VPNLLVADLEQAAQN
+1365 VPNLLVADLEQAAKD

-1428 DFKSY
+1428 DLKSY
-1433 KDCVAKYLTPATELA
+1433 KDRVAKNLTPATELA

-1463 QRYIDAFYAE
+1463 QRYINAFYAE

-1553 SKRIYGLTI
+1553 SKRVYGLII

-1584 AANQAE
+1584 AANLAE

-1638 LKEFDENATL
+1638 LKEFAENATP

-1676 AELIEGVANSLE
+1676 AELIDGVASSLGT
-1688 MLVSQAES
+1688 LVSQAELT
-1696 GYSAVNITYDGV
+1696 YSNVNMTYDQV
-1708 YTPVKVEYK
+1708 YAPVKVEYK

-1752 NVLIDRMGATRMDI
+1752 NGLIDRMGATRMDI

-1776 AKAMENLQNAYDALV
+1776 AKAMKDLQNAYDALV

-1806 SSTVLEESSYKQ
+1806 AS
-1818 VGNEVFVLERG
+1818 EVREYSDWEGLGEMFYFEGG

-1838 LFFNVASE
+1838 QFFNEASE
-1846 KAEEV
+1846 KAEVV
-1851 SGVLEQAAKTLE
+1851 SDVLEQAAKTLE

-1885 DAYAKLAVAEVFGA
+1885 DAYAKLATVEAFGA
-1899 WYETTQVYQSNVWG
+1899 WKETQSVYQSNVLS
-1913 ARSAMENSFDKSGT
+1913 ARDAMEKSFNKSGT
-1927 KIYDEDGALRE
+1927 NIYDEDNTLWE
-1938 QFDNLK
+1938 QFNNLER
-1944 LACRNFDNYLTS
+1944 ACQNFDNYR
-1956 ENGRIDLILP
+1956 NFVDIYRILP

-1975 LNPDGSV
+1975 LNPDGSE
-1982 AVVKPINYPKDEE
+1982 AWQKEINYSKDEE

-2036 TDDYLAV
+2036 TDDYLTV
-2043 LNALLDPETLEGGK
+2043 LNAVLDPETLEGGK

-2098 VGSENFT
+2098 VGSENLT

-2157 SKDINGVH
+2157 SKDIDGVH

-2171 IENNSFPNG
+2171 IENNSFTNG

-2193 DKVALDNVI
+2193 DKVALDKVI

-2214 GNDATGINGM
+2214 GNDATGISGM
-2224 ETEGSLK
+2224 EAEGSLK

>member
-63 KYMLQRATF
+63 KYMLQPATF

-95 DSDAPA
+95 DGAAPA

-119 VKFTLIFDFAA
+119 VKFTLLFDFAA
-130 PVKELGAQLGEI
+130 PVKELSAQLGEI
-142 VSGTSDYFRRTDA
+142 VSGTSDYFRTTDA
-155 WTKGK
+155 WKKGK

-190 NHLWQGKNS
+190 NHLWQGENS
-199 PELRALTDGIAALAK
+199 PELRALTDGIGALAD
-214 VVEKANDNENAYF
+214 VVEKANVNENSYKSAWDAYTD
-227 SAQNAYEAAEYQFRS
+227 AKRQFDG
-242 FSSTWYTVAEEIRA
+242 FYWTWYYTDKAMKD
-256 TYQADYNKIQQSIN
+256 TYQADYDKIKKDIE
-270 DFKALAREKYDA
+270 DFGTLAKQKYNA
-282 GEAKE
+282 GAANE
-287 LKTAEFTENFN
+287 LKTDEFTENFSWQFN
-298 RMLNELEANI
+298 TLKDKIGTSGNAWLNISAT
-308 GVSDA
+308 
-313 AWINIY
+313 
-319 AVYQDGLRVF
+319 YQDGLSSF
-329 NAAQEEIHTQMPDDG
+329 NAAQEEIHTRMPDDG
-344 NYADWNEEALNAMRS
+344 NYADWNAEALNAMRS

-371 DADKTKASELEE
+371 DADKTKASKLEE

-418 QLLSALEDGF
+418 QLLADLE
-428 QSLGD
+428 D
-433 DFQYLEKSD
+433 DFQYLEKSE
-442 DVNQKYANRVKEIR
+442 DVNLKYANRVKEIR
-456 TAINALKDKVAKD
+456 TAINTLKAKVDKD

-520 GLQKKLD
+520 GLQKQLD

-537 PADEKDT
+537 PAAKGDA

-565 KAAVEKSYQ
+565 KAAVEKGYQ
-574 EKMLT
+574 EKTLT

-585 FQSQIDAAAMAIGKY
+585 FQSQIDAAAMSIGKY

-610 YDVVSTAIKDY
+610 YDVVNTAIKDY
-621 EAALTT
+621 KGALAT
-627 LRGTVGPKTLVV
+627 LRATVGTKTLVV
-639 ATPATEVTGK
+639 ATPATEVAGK
-649 TYGERITKLQTE
+649 TYGERITQLQTE

-737 IDKYKGVPYEYYNVT
+737 IDEYKGVPYEYYNVT

-762 DELLQDLNDIEAST
+762 DELLQDLNDIEANA

-786 AATKDDI
+786 AATEDDI

-819 SALLGR
+819 SELLTR
-825 VDEQKAHVNAENQA
+825 VNAQKAHVNAEKQA

-854 AELVSRTLTEAKK
+854 AELVSRTLTEAKN

-919 GITSRLSDLQLEAN
+919 GITSRLNDLQLEAN
-933 ALKAMAT
+933 ALKALAI
-940 DSTANYN
+940 DSTANYD
-947 AYQKLKENFDGQK
+947 AYQKLKDNFVGQR
-960 IDIWNYTYG
+960 IDIWNYSSWG
-969 SGYYAREDYSTH
+969 RDYTTTH
-981 YGFVSAFD
+981 YGFANAFD

-995 NQKTDGTNA
+995 NQKTNGTNA
-1004 DYYRGL
+1004 AYYLSL
-1010 LAYPDGVHFKERE
+1010 LAYPDGVHFKER
-1023 AIKQAIED
+1023 QAIEQAIEA

-1039 TGTLKYNSYT
+1039 TGSFKYNYNT
-1049 YKYEPVLNTEI
+1049 YKNEPELNTGI
-1060 VRRMTD
+1060 ARRMTD

-1081 KTNYYTQVD
+1081 YTNNSTQVD

-1095 QTLWDEVN
+1095 QALWDEVN

-1114 TLKPYLSQLGDLLKR
+1114 TLKLYLSKLGDLLKR

-1134 ALVVKYYAEGL
+1134 TLVEKYYAEGL
-1145 TTTNNSDVSKA
+1145 TTTNHKTVSEA
-1156 YRRIETE
+1156 YRSIKLKLDE
-1163 LGGLKA
+1163 LKA
-1169 FIEGNSEYNAA
+1169 FIEGNSEYNGA

-1191 FCEKVQET
+1191 FCAKVQET
-1199 ENKYGEGTAQI
+1199 EDKYGEGTAQI

-1238 KYAALIKNLKD
+1238 KYAVLIKDLKD
-1249 DAAATYAETTSPALW
+1249 EAAATYAETTSPALW
-1264 DIAEANAKKAQEYT
+1264 DIGETNAAKAMEYT
-1278 DQIEAYKKELDL
+1278 AQIEAYKKDLDL
-1290 AVNTAVRAKLEEM
+1290 AVNTAVRVKLEEM

-1318 VASYDKNV
+1318 VAGFDKNV

-1428 DFKSY
+1428 DLKSY

-1463 QRYIDAFYAE
+1463 QRYINAFYAE

-1500 DYNTVTERIKAAQ
+1500 DYNTVTERIKTAQ

-1553 SKRIYGLTI
+1553 SKRVYGLII

-1638 LKEFDENATL
+1638 LKEFDENATP

-1696 GYSAVNITYDGV
+1696 SYSNVNITYDGV

-1717 SALDACREELD
+1717 SALDACRNELD

-1752 NVLIDRMGATRMDI
+1752 NVLTDRMGATRMDI

-1776 AKAMENLQNAYDALV
+1776 AKAMKDLQDAYDALV

-1806 SSTVLEESSYKQ
+1806 SSTVLEESSWKQ
-1818 VGNEVFVLERG
+1818 VGNEVFVFERG

-1870 LTDSQVESYKDGCLY
+1870 LTDSQVESYKDGSLK
-1885 DAYAKLAVAEVFGA
+1885 DAYAKLETVEVLGA
-1899 WYETTQVYQSNVWG
+1899 WYETKQVYQFNVLS
-1913 ARSAMENSFDKSGT
+1913 ALYDMERSFYKSGT

-1944 LACRNFDNYLTS
+1944 LAQQNFDNYLAFG
-1956 ENGRIDLILP
+1956 EMGQIDLILP

-1982 AVVKPINYPKDEE
+1982 AAVKPINYPKDEE

-2043 LNALLDPETLEGGK
+2043 LNALLDSETLEGGK

-2098 VGSENFT
+2098 VGSENLT

-2124 KDYVACQMDIV
+2124 KDYVACQMDII

-2171 IENNSFPNG
+2171 IENNSFTNG

-2208 RETTIT
+2208 RETYIT
-2214 GNDATGINGM
+2214 GSDATGISGM
-2224 ETEGSLK
+2224 EAEGSLK

>member
-1 MRKDVLISLL
+1 MPRLSL
-11 AITGAP
+11 
-17 VAALADADVVIDK
+17 
-30 TAWTGDDLTVSED
+30 
-43 GSVTVSTGKEVSIEK
+43 SI
-58 ELAPG
+58 
-63 KYMLQRATF
+63 RAS
-72 TDNAKIVA
+72 
-80 VYKGKEYAP
+80 EYAP
-89 GVAFTI
+89 EVAFTI
-95 DSDAPA
+95 EGDAPA
-101 KVKVKVRAVTP
+101 KVRVKVRAVTP

-182 GDYEVYVK
+182 GDYDVYVK

-199 PELRALTDGIAALAK
+199 PELRALAEGIGALAK

-418 QLLSALEDGF
+418 QLLSALED
-428 QSLGD
+428 

-487 IQAKISSLRSDAGAI
+487 IQAKINSLRSDAGAI

-520 GLQKKLD
+520 GLQKQLD

-537 PADEKDT
+537 PAAKGDA

-559 KTIDEI
+559 KTIDQI
-565 KAAVEKSYQ
+565 KEAVEKAYQ
-574 EKMLT
+574 EKTLT
-579 ETVRGD
+579 ETARTD
-585 FQSQIDAAAMAIGKY
+585 FQQQIDAAAMSIGKY

-610 YDVVSTAIKDY
+610 YDVVNTAIKDY
-621 EAALTT
+621 KDALAT
-627 LRGTVGPKTLVV
+627 LRATVGTKTLVV

-676 DADLLAA
+676 DAEHLAA

-695 DAQALNA
+695 DAQALND

-737 IDKYKGVPYEYYNVT
+737 IDEYKGVPYEYYNVT

-762 DELLQDLNDIEAST
+762 DELLQDLNDIEANA

-786 AATKDDI
+786 AATEDDI

-819 SALLGR
+819 SELLTR
-825 VDEQKAHVNAENQA
+825 VNAQKAHVNAEKQA

-854 AELVSRTLTEAKK
+854 AELVSRTLTEAKN

-919 GITSRLSDLQLEAN
+919 GITSRLNDLQLEAN
-933 ALKAMAT
+933 ALKEMAT

-969 SGYYAREDYSTH
+969 SGYYAKNYYSTH

-1004 DYYRGL
+1004 AYYRGL

-1039 TGTLKYNSYT
+1039 TGYTEYSYSS
-1049 YKYEPVLNTEI
+1049 YKYEPVLNKEI

-1066 LSNVLKMLPKQAYND
+1066 LSNVLKMLPKQAYD
-1081 KTNYYTQVD
+1081 DCTNYKTQVY
-1090 EGNKC
+1090 ELNLK
-1095 QTLWDEVN
+1095 QELWDEVN

-1134 ALVVKYYAEGL
+1134 ALVEKYYAEGL
-1145 TTTNNSDVSKA
+1145 TTTNNVTVSEA
-1156 YRRIETE
+1156 YRRIKIE
-1163 LGGLKA
+1163 LDGLKA
-1169 FIEGNSEYNAA
+1169 FIEGNSEYNAV

-1191 FCEKVQET
+1191 FCAKVQET
-1199 ENKYGEGTAQI
+1199 ENKYGEGTVQI

-1249 DAAATYAETTSPALW
+1249 EAAASYANTTSPALW
-1264 DIAEANAKKAQEYT
+1264 DIDEDNAAKAMEYT
-1278 DQIEAYKKELDL
+1278 AQIEAYKKDLDL

-1303 LANLNDNQLAPAKEK
+1303 FANLNDNQLAPAKEK
-1318 VASYDKNV
+1318 VAGFDKNV

-1354 NLDNDWNFFGM
+1354 NLDDDWSFFGM

-1414 LAALEGFAYEGKDD
+1414 LAALEGFAYEGKDID
-1428 DFKSY
+1428 LKSY

-1463 QRYIDAFYAE
+1463 QRYIDAFYTE

-1487 YDANIKNFDQLTI
+1487 YDANIKNFEQLTI
-1500 DYNTVTERIKAAQ
+1500 DYNIVTERIKAAQ

-1553 SKRIYGLTI
+1553 SKRVYGLII

-1638 LKEFDENATL
+1638 LKEFDENATP

-1688 MLVSQAES
+1688 MLVSQAELS
-1696 GYSAVNITYDGV
+1696 YSNVNITYDGV

-1717 SALDACREELD
+1717 SALDACRNELD

-1776 AKAMENLQNAYDALV
+1776 AKAMKDLQDAYDALV
-1791 AEQTRV
+1791 AEQSRV

-1806 SSTVLEESSYKQ
+1806 SSNVLEMSSGVEIEGDFFVFES
-1818 VGNEVFVLERG
+1818 G

-1885 DAYAKLAVAEVFGA
+1885 DAYAKLAMAEVFGA
-1899 WYETTQVYQSNVWG
+1899 YNETYQVYRNNVWG
-1913 ARSAMENSFDKSGT
+1913 AYSAMQNSFYKSGT

-1944 LACRNFDNYLTS
+1944 LAKQNFDNYLDFH
-1956 ENGRIDLILP
+1956 GCDRILP

-1975 LNPDGSV
+1975 LNPDGSE
-1982 AVVKPINYPKDEE
+1982 AGQKEINYSKDEE

-2036 TDDYLAV
+2036 TDDYLTV
-2043 LNALLDPETLEGGK
+2043 LNAVLDPETLEGGK

-2081 VTNGLWPSLGGS
+2081 VTNGLWPSLGGT

-2098 VGSENFT
+2098 VGAENLT

-2157 SKDINGVH
+2157 SKDIDGVH

-2171 IENNSFPNG
+2171 IENNCFTNG

-2193 DKVALDNVI
+2193 DKVALDKVI

-2208 RETTIT
+2208 RETYIT
-2214 GNDATGINGM
+2214 GSDATGINGM
-2224 ETEGSLK
+2224 EAEGSLK